1 MTEEQRNAIRQ
12 RLEGMN
18 GNIQPEYQ
26 PREPEE
32 NDKGILDT
40 MIDGVKDA
48 AEWVAD
54 SAVGQFVKNAATEAY
69 EDTRDV
75 LMAKSWDEAHEA
87 YNRHDLTANINAVAN
102 DNNSFFQPVAQAIQ
116 QSSTAADYFFSETG
130 KLSQARTVEQELG
143 IPVAVTMADSE
154 SWKKANAMYQENLE
168 YKKLAEE
175 NGQQWSIDDFY
186 SRYPV
191 VKEVAEA
198 DPAAGALIL
207 KDAPKIRRELDIIDG
222 FSQYLSMGNKQLE
235 LNNLRFKSHGGNLSE
250 NDKQRMQD
258 LEKQLDI
265 EQKLYD
271 VKFRDNPILYALSTV
286 GQSLPEMGQ
295 SIYAGME
302 DAGAW
307 WAAGTWA
314 GAGVGSALGPGG
326 AAAGAVA
333 GGAAGGIIGTVKG
346 VAKAVATSEARREV
360 LRQVA
365 MESAAK
371 ATAPQLMKAGMQFGA
386 FRGMVAPEIGDR
398 YDEYKKLRDSKG
410 NPLLS
415 DDEAWGNAILGGS
428 ANAALEV
435 VPTFGVLGKLATP
448 GKQSARV
455 FEDIIAGHTAKTQ
468 LASHMGD
475 SFRKFMGG
483 TLKVGATESFEEATQ
498 QISDDIIMNNIKNDN
513 GGRAYS
519 EKYGVL
525 YDEGKAL
532 TAKEILGN
540 AIDAAVVAIPSS
552 LIFGMAGSIGSGAA
566 STGRYA
572 ARQRHLSQIEA
583 NNGAMARHTY
593 TGTIMAQELQEA
605 VHDSDLQQTA
615 PDVQKKLIHDKAAG
629 TGFEVMYIDTE
640 MAMQKEN
647 GKEDLAQVAKAAGI
661 DEEALQTAVETK
673 GTLAVPLECFAQ
685 SEASSEILDAASF
698 NVEADSMARMRE
710 NAKHTLETMKAN
722 AEKLVEQQINLVKTI
737 PQELYPEDT
746 PEAQVY
752 RDLVEAAIVTDMENP
767 ARGLKQLIQQAEA
780 EKLAILQPALNFLN
794 DTHGQGVSIID
805 TGDGRGI
812 RVSENAKWYQD
823 FYREHKRKPTKQELM
838 DIASDMVSGKS
849 NIEYFTV
856 TDEHMA
862 AEADKVSADLSA
874 VNDRLEA
881 LNSVKDKV
889 QQINSTEMKIA
900 ESMSPEAYKVYRNY
914 MTMLGNAPGTASR
927 AARVNAVL
935 LAHMAERLAENT
947 RRATGNQEYT
957 AVDAAKKIEL
967 QLGGAYNSGSNMNQA
982 MFDVSKVGVSSL
994 KEFADKVKEVESEG
1008 KAPSKVMWVDN
1019 STGVVYPGA
1028 QLKHAITKH
1037 ELTEDDL
1044 ANIQS
1049 GINKL
1054 TDVYKSKQHEGMFHG
1069 QPIFGKCY
1077 TNGEL
1082 YFVCLEMRSGG
1093 EAVFLTASK
1102 TNESLFETYKK
1113 EHGSERLCSQGE
1125 PVPDSNHA
1133 LSIPNIQELLGIVKN
1148 GNTLNQMAGEHAKT
1162 AALDKLEQAKAMAE
1176 DSSSEE
1182 IYKATGWFK
1191 GQDGKWRFEIPDN
1204 LEAITLDKLLNDKRA
1219 KLGEIYDN
1227 PQLFEA
1233 YPDLKDVP
1241 VRIEEIEKGFNGFAY
1256 ADAITISASLKN
1268 DNEAKSILVHE
1279 IQHLIQKREGFARGG
1294 GPKTAREQI
1303 REEQRILDRQFGSFA
1318 EDEKAYLVYQDMWM
1332 DATLIEFDD
1341 KKAARASA
1349 EIEKLEKRISKERR
1363 AEIQEIKARRT
1374 ALKNAL
1380 TEGGDGVDLYWRL
1393 AGEQE
1398 ARYIESR
1405 AAQNS
1410 ENVKEYK
1417 KQQRKADEYKQ
1428 KYNKAFSDAS
1438 SEVQALLSKLDSI
1451 SIGEKADDKVWDTI
1465 DKLENEINERPG
1477 GKEALEAY
1485 QAWTWERDT
1494 ARECYQKIEEGR
1506 YMPSPHGID
1515 AIVIFGNM
1523 AIPANATVEASTQ
1536 NTLHGDEQEVQRQ
1549 IRAKE
1554 ELLNS
1559 EPVVEITE
1567 NILAGKDKAELKK
1580 YFRKMYQHT
1589 EAGAKYPQ
1597 PTVVYTKY
1605 GEPVCITV
1613 NGTYKEMVRHSADKR
1628 VIMLMPYLKQILENS
1643 TLMFSEKPLTGRI
1656 KKLNSVTNGYSH
1668 YACKVSIDGENVLVR
1683 AVIRRST
1690 NGDYCYDI
1698 NIDNYQQEKKDSS
1711 QPGWPDHNSGAVMK
1725 NPSKSAS
1732 IISDWIGK
1740 VNSHNLS
1747 VISGNKGSVKQNE
1760 TFNQTAWHGSPYNF
1774 DSFDL
1779 GAVGNGSGANMHGWG
1794 LYFAGNKKE
1803 IKAYRKLLGKK
1814 GFGYKVDIPESDSM
1828 MDENTVFKKMPSK
1841 IQQAVTIVYNSF
1853 SDEQKRIFAEKM
1865 LGNLSASKDEVAL
1878 NQSLLD
1884 YKACVRFFDVA
1895 INKTKIPAFRLRASK
1910 RSMLRFGYT
1919 EEQVERMIS
1928 DADYAQAEKAQFEA
1942 SNAKDVDSKQNKLE
1956 LMKQEREIEN
1966 TKALKNVM
1974 SVLAESNSVRF
1985 VGSQIYNALT
1995 AALDNDIKNTSLAL
2009 KNAGVEGISYKG
2021 EEGRCYVVF
2030 DDKAVSIIEKFNQ
2043 EIKGQTGTTAN
2054 GQYIVSLFE
2063 KADESTFM
2071 HEMAHV
2077 YLLELEKL
2085 AELDDQCRADL
2096 NTIME
2101 WANYHEGDEKK
2112 FKGSPF
2118 AKEFRQMANNM
2129 LAAEQAGDY
2138 DTVNK
2143 IRRQWAHERFAR
2155 GFEMYLQHG
2164 TAPSRGL
2171 QSVFRRFKQF
2181 LSAIYIAFTGE
2192 GVRANAK
2199 VERVMARM
2207 LASDEEIEAMALDD
2221 RYKDIA
2227 KAGGEKLLNETQQET
2242 YARWYQE
2249 AKEEAK
2255 EKLMK
2260 VMMKDLDEEHQRKYQ
2275 EALEHEREETRKNL
2289 EALPLYI
2296 AQKVAKETGND
2307 NAVVEIGLYPT
2318 VEAYHAELAEYGSLE
2333 DTLEN
2338 YMKEFAEEMDKK
2350 ILQEHV
2356 SEEQLSKMMEQTVYH
2371 KKLMAFEAEALR
2383 EKEKAANKINAK
2395 AKEAMD
2401 QVNAAVNNLPDDIDI
2416 TAEKDNKEVKKLLQ
2430 AINKLRFSTRWT
2442 AKELGDI
2449 EGLAKQATKADVEKA
2464 LKEFS
2469 KEATAWKRNLKTLEE
2484 AFKGRMQIIK
2494 KTTRSMLHNQPIS
2507 ESCDYGRYVASEKRA
2522 AEMMHKMVRAGRWD
2536 VAMIQQEARFTSA
2549 ALAEAA
2555 EKNREK
2561 VNKILAKV
2569 AKQLTAKSVRIPVE
2583 HRYWIQKI
2591 AFDMKLDKNWQK
2603 DIGRPTSENGRIV
2616 RKEPVRPEDCRQLAE
2631 IFAELKNSLDVQE
2644 DMLGAL
2650 DVIYQPGFTDYR
2662 ALTAKQFEACIDII
2676 SVLYKTG
2683 KNKFQLKS
2691 FDGKLISDVLNDI
2704 RLDINEQGDVI
2715 NLPHVIQNKV
2725 NDNIGGL
2732 GYNDYFAKIP
2742 GIGPTLSQY
2751 GSKYL
2756 VAHMKPEEMIR
2767 LLGPVAHKYL
2777 YGLYDRAAGENGRR
2791 TAEATQKLQEIM
2803 SVYSRKEK
2811 QNFSKQQ
2818 YKLRIGKKEET
2829 FSKENIICM
2838 ALNMGNDVNF
2848 IRLYK
2853 GLDVMGNV
2861 LQGFVERNMTKKDW
2875 EVVQAIWDLIGSYWP
2890 ETVKVEEELN
2900 GVTLERVKPTP
2911 FTVMC
2916 DGQPIKM
2923 RGGYY
2928 PIAYNPMKS
2937 PKAEQQAM
2945 DAVTQRNMSGAQV
2958 LGTGRGF
2965 TKSRSDTQNIERPLL
2980 LQFNVIPTHLQ
2991 NVIQNI
2997 TFRIAARDAY
3007 RLTHAQGFEDL
3018 VRGTLGDDA
3027 LRAIDQWVVD
3037 CWRTMPTDNDLG
3049 SSIFSSAIG
3058 FLRRNAAINIMGWR
3072 WWPVIENV
3080 TNIFPMMDRIGAAET
3095 VTAIGDYMKHRKEN
3109 DKLLLKSIFMTNRI
3123 NSMDRDIGATPGIF
3137 KAGYVT
3143 TDWLKEHAYTALAF
3157 TDLMFSKP
3165 LWCKA
3170 YKDNFASRYQEVLR
3184 EEKEAKAD
3192 LEAAQEAV
3200 KEYRIQISESNKEIY
3215 ILQQRLTEGSP
3226 YEQEAGPGTVQEI
3239 NEIRKR
3245 IAELQI
3251 ELEPLKKSLFKA
3263 TCEVERLSERPFKS
3277 QSDIIKEAEHRAIQ
3291 DADAVVRNVFGSGQ
3305 TKDLASVQKGGEF
3318 LKLFTAFYSFFS
3330 TQMNA
3335 ILAAYYKGKFAK
3347 QDIAGGQNYKRWMP
3361 FAKAVFY
3368 RIVLTSAMAT
3378 LLKMVILGDGSDD
3391 DHKYRKVKDDEG
3403 NDIKEEIPLIERFF
3417 VQLAKNTVSTASGSF
3432 VGLRDI
3438 VSLYN
3443 NLVFEGTDFGRG
3455 ASIGSISVGVIDKL
3469 TNTFKLV
3476 TQQEEKNARI
3486 DEQEAKRQAKYDKM
3500 TPEAKKKFDEKRQ
3513 YMKPAHRITWAD
3525 IAKGVAQTVTAASA
3539 AKTGITDTM
3548 ANAAMTTLQYMADG
3562 DGRYDKTLS
3571 NIVWSAIWNKKPVE
3585 REIPQEPVK
3594 PKKKKKGADKK

>member
-40 MIDGVKDA
+40 MIDGVKEA

-207 KDAPKIRRELDIIDG
+207 KDAPKVRRELDIIDG
-222 FSQYLSMGNKQLE
+222 FSQYLSMGNKRLE

-365 MESAAK
+365 MKGAAK
-371 ATAPQLMKAGMQFGA
+371 ATSPQLLSIGAQFGGW
-386 FRGMVAPEIGDR
+386 RGLAVPETGVR
-398 YDEYKKLRDSKG
+398 YDEYKNLRDANG

-415 DDEAWGNAILGGS
+415 DDEAWRLAVIGGS

-435 VPTFGVLGKLATP
+435 VPTFGVLGKLAMP

-498 QISDDIIMNNIKNDN
+498 QISDDIIMNNIKNAN

-994 KEFADKVKEVESEG
+994 KEFADKIAEKGKEGVNV
-1008 KAPSKVMWVDN
+1008 SKIKWVDN
-1019 STGVVYPGA
+1019 ENKVTYPGA
-1028 QLKHAITKH
+1028 QVKHAIRKH
-1037 ELTEDDL
+1037 SLNMNDL
-1044 ANIQS
+1044 NNIQD
-1049 GINKL
+1049 GVNKL
-1054 TDVYKSKQHEGMFHG
+1054 QDVCLSKIEVGEYGGVPVFAKSNIDG
-1069 QPIFGKCY
+1069 Q
-1077 TNGEL
+1077 L
-1082 YFVCLEMRSGG
+1082 YFVCLEFRPDG
-1093 EAVFLTASK
+1093 ETVFLTATRTTEK
-1102 TNESLFETYKK
+1102 MFETYKK
-1113 EHGSERLCSQGE
+1113 EHGSERSINLGDLTT
-1125 PVPDSNHA
+1125 DSNRA

-1148 GNTLNQMAGEHAKT
+1148 GNALNQMAGEHAKT
-1162 AALDKLEQAKAMAE
+1162 AALDKLKQAKAMVE
-1176 DSSSEE
+1176 DGRTPED

-1303 REEQRILDRQFGSFA
+1303 REEQRILDRQFGSFS

-1523 AIPANATVEASTQ
+1523 AIPANAQ
-1536 NTLHGDEQEVQRQ
+1536 
-1549 IRAKE
+1549 
-1554 ELLNS
+1554 S
-1559 EPVVEITE
+1559 EI
-1567 NILAGKDKAELKK
+1567 
-1580 YFRKMYQHT
+1580 
-1589 EAGAKYPQ
+1589 
-1597 PTVVYTKY
+1597 
-1605 GEPVCITV
+1605 
-1613 NGTYKEMVRHSADKR
+1613 
-1628 VIMLMPYLKQILENS
+1628 
-1643 TLMFSEKPLTGRI
+1643 
-1656 KKLNSVTNGYSH
+1656 
-1668 YACKVSIDGENVLVR
+1668 
-1683 AVIRRST
+1683 
-1690 NGDYCYDI
+1690 
-1698 NIDNYQQEKKDSS
+1698 
-1711 QPGWPDHNSGAVMK
+1711 
-1725 NPSKSAS
+1725 
-1732 IISDWIGK
+1732 
-1740 VNSHNLS
+1740 
-1747 VISGNKGSVKQNE
+1747 
-1760 TFNQTAWHGSPYNF
+1760 FNQMAWHGSPYNF

-1803 IKAYRKLLGKK
+1803 IQAYRKILGKK
-1814 GFGYKVDIPESDSM
+1814 GFGYKVDIPELDSM

-1853 SDEQKRIFAEKM
+1853 SDEQKRIFAEKI

-2900 GVTLERVKPTP
+2900 GVTLEGVKPTP

-2937 PKAEQQAM
+2937 PRAEQQAM

-2980 LQFNVIPTHLQ
+2980 LQFNVIPAHLQ
-2991 NVIQNI
+2991 DVIQNI

-3123 NSMDRDIGATPGIF
+3123 NSMDRDIGTMPGIF
-3137 KAGYVT
+3137 KAGYAT

-3548 ANAAMTTLQYMADG
+3548 ANAVGTTLQYMADG

>member
-386 FRGMVAPEIGDR
+386 FRGMAAPEIGDR

-498 QISDDIIMNNIKNDN
+498 QISDDIIMNNIKNAN

-746 PEAQVY
+746 QEAQVY

-881 LNSVKDKV
+881 LNSIKDKV

-982 MFDVSKVGVSSL
+982 MFDVSKRGVSSL
-994 KEFADKVKEVESEG
+994 NGFADKLAVLVKQGTE
-1008 KAPSKVMWVDN
+1008 ASKVMWIDKSVN
-1019 STGVVYPGA
+1019 VIYPGA
-1028 QLKHAITKH
+1028 QLNHAITKH
-1037 ELTEDDL
+1037 NLTENDL

-1049 GINKL
+1049 GINTL
-1054 TDVYKSKQHEGMFHG
+1054 TDVYTSQQKVGIFMG
-1069 QPIFGKCY
+1069 QPVFGK
-1077 TNGEL
+1077 TAVNGIE
-1082 YFVCLEMRSGG
+1082 YYICLEFSPNGD
-1093 EAVFLTASK
+1093 VYFLTASK
-1102 TNESLFETYKK
+1102 TNDKMYDEYKK
-1113 EHGSERLCSQGE
+1113 EHGSERLCSQSE
-1125 PVPDSNHA
+1125 PVPHSNHA

-1148 GNTLNQMAGEHAKT
+1148 ENTLKQMAGENAKT
-1162 AALDKLEQAKAMAE
+1162 AALDKLKQAKAMAGDKTPE
-1176 DSSSEE
+1176 D

-1204 LEAITLDKLLNDKRA
+1204 LEAISLDKLLNDKRA

-1241 VRIEEIEKGFNGFAY
+1241 VRIEEIENGFNGFAY

-1303 REEQRILDRQFGSFA
+1303 REEQRILDRQFGSFS

-1580 YFRKMYQHT
+1580 YFREMYQHT

-1732 IISDWIGK
+1732 IVSDWIEK

-1747 VISGNKGSVKQNE
+1747 ILSGNGGSVKKNE
-1760 TFNQTAWHGSPYNF
+1760 
-1774 DSFDL
+1774 
-1779 GAVGNGSGANMHGWG
+1779 
-1794 LYFAGNKKE
+1794 
-1803 IKAYRKLLGKK
+1803 I
-1814 GFGYKVDIPESDSM
+1814 
-1828 MDENTVFKKMPSK
+1828 
-1841 IQQAVTIVYNSF
+1841 
-1853 SDEQKRIFAEKM
+1853 
-1865 LGNLSASKDEVAL
+1865 
-1878 NQSLLD
+1878 
-1884 YKACVRFFDVA
+1884 
-1895 INKTKIPAFRLRASK
+1895 
-1910 RSMLRFGYT
+1910 
-1919 EEQVERMIS
+1919 
-1928 DADYAQAEKAQFEA
+1928 
-1942 SNAKDVDSKQNKLE
+1942 
-1956 LMKQEREIEN
+1956 
-1966 TKALKNVM
+1966 
-1974 SVLAESNSVRF
+1974 
-1985 VGSQIYNALT
+1985 
-1995 AALDNDIKNTSLAL
+1995 
-2009 KNAGVEGISYKG
+2009 
-2021 EEGRCYVVF
+2021 
-2030 DDKAVSIIEKFNQ
+2030 FNQ

-2207 LASDEEIEAMALDD
+2207 LASDEEIEAMTLDD

-2900 GVTLERVKPTP
+2900 GVTLEGVKPTP

-2937 PKAEQQAM
+2937 PRAEQQAM

-3007 RLTHAQGFEDL
+3007 RLTHSQGFEDL

-3137 KAGYVT
+3137 KAGYVA

-3525 IAKGVAQTVTAASA
+3525 IAKGFAQTVTAASA

>member
-235 LNNLRFKSHGGNLSE
+235 LNNLRFKSHGGDLSE

-386 FRGMVAPEIGDR
+386 FRGMAAPEIGDR

-415 DDEAWGNAILGGS
+415 DDEAWSNAILGGS

-475 SFRKFMGG
+475 SFKKFMSG

-746 PEAQVY
+746 QEAQVY

-982 MFDVSKVGVSSL
+982 MFDVSKRGVSSL
-994 KEFADKVKEVESEG
+994 NGFADKLAVLVKQGTE
-1008 KAPSKVMWVDN
+1008 ASKVMWIDKSVN
-1019 STGVVYPGA
+1019 VIYPGA
-1028 QLKHAITKH
+1028 QLNHAITKH
-1037 ELTEDDL
+1037 NLTEDDL

-1049 GINKL
+1049 GINTL
-1054 TDVYKSKQHEGMFHG
+1054 TDVYTSQQKVGIFMG
-1069 QPIFGKCY
+1069 QPVFGK
-1077 TNGEL
+1077 TAVNGIE
-1082 YFVCLEMRSGG
+1082 YYICLEFSPNGD
-1093 EAVFLTASK
+1093 VYFLTASK
-1102 TNESLFETYKK
+1102 TNDKMYDEYKK
-1113 EHGSERLCSQGE
+1113 EHGSERLCSQSE
-1125 PVPDSNHA
+1125 PVPHSNHA

-1148 GNTLNQMAGEHAKT
+1148 GNTLNQMAGENAKT

-1204 LEAITLDKLLNDKRA
+1204 LEAITLDKLMNDKRA

-1303 REEQRILDRQFGSFA
+1303 REEQRILDRQFGSFS

-1349 EIEKLEKRISKERR
+1349 EIEKLEKKISKERR

-1580 YFRKMYQHT
+1580 YFREMYQHT

-1732 IISDWIGK
+1732 IVSDWIEK

-1747 VISGNKGSVKQNE
+1747 ILSGNGGSVKKNE
-1760 TFNQTAWHGSPYNF
+1760 
-1774 DSFDL
+1774 
-1779 GAVGNGSGANMHGWG
+1779 
-1794 LYFAGNKKE
+1794 
-1803 IKAYRKLLGKK
+1803 I
-1814 GFGYKVDIPESDSM
+1814 
-1828 MDENTVFKKMPSK
+1828 
-1841 IQQAVTIVYNSF
+1841 
-1853 SDEQKRIFAEKM
+1853 
-1865 LGNLSASKDEVAL
+1865 
-1878 NQSLLD
+1878 
-1884 YKACVRFFDVA
+1884 
-1895 INKTKIPAFRLRASK
+1895 
-1910 RSMLRFGYT
+1910 
-1919 EEQVERMIS
+1919 
-1928 DADYAQAEKAQFEA
+1928 
-1942 SNAKDVDSKQNKLE
+1942 
-1956 LMKQEREIEN
+1956 
-1966 TKALKNVM
+1966 
-1974 SVLAESNSVRF
+1974 
-1985 VGSQIYNALT
+1985 
-1995 AALDNDIKNTSLAL
+1995 
-2009 KNAGVEGISYKG
+2009 
-2021 EEGRCYVVF
+2021 
-2030 DDKAVSIIEKFNQ
+2030 FNQ

-2631 IFAELKNSLDVQE
+2631 IFAELKNSLDVKE

-2900 GVTLERVKPTP
+2900 GVTLEGVKPTP

-2937 PKAEQQAM
+2937 PRAEQQAM

-2980 LQFNVIPTHLQ
+2980 LQFNVIPAHLQ

-3007 RLTHAQGFEDL
+3007 RLTHSQGFEDL
-3018 VRGTLGDDA
+3018 VRGTLGDEA

-3137 KAGYVT
+3137 KAGYVA

-3347 QDIAGGQNYKRWMP
+3347 QDIAGGHNYKRWMP

-3525 IAKGVAQTVTAASA
+3525 IAKGFAQTVTAASA

>member
-40 MIDGVKDA
+40 MIDGVKEA

-235 LNNLRFKSHGGNLSE
+235 LNNLRFKSHGGDLSE

-386 FRGMVAPEIGDR
+386 FRGMAAPEIGDR

-746 PEAQVY
+746 QEAQVY

-982 MFDVSKVGVSSL
+982 MFDVSKRGVSSL
-994 KEFADKVKEVESEG
+994 NGFADKLAVLVKQGTE
-1008 KAPSKVMWVDN
+1008 ASKVMWIDKSVN
-1019 STGVVYPGA
+1019 VIYPGA
-1028 QLKHAITKH
+1028 QLNHAITKH
-1037 ELTEDDL
+1037 NLTEDDL

-1049 GINKL
+1049 GINTL
-1054 TDVYKSKQHEGMFHG
+1054 TDVYTSQQKVGIFMG
-1069 QPIFGKCY
+1069 QPVFGK
-1077 TNGEL
+1077 TAVNGIE
-1082 YFVCLEMRSGG
+1082 YYICLEFSPNGD
-1093 EAVFLTASK
+1093 VYFLTASK
-1102 TNESLFETYKK
+1102 TNDKMYDEYKK
-1113 EHGSERLCSQGE
+1113 EHGSERLCSQSE
-1125 PVPDSNHA
+1125 PVPHSNHA

-1162 AALDKLEQAKAMAE
+1162 AALDKLKQAKAMVE
-1176 DSSSEE
+1176 DGRTLED

-1204 LEAITLDKLLNDKRA
+1204 LEAITIDKLLNDKRA

-1303 REEQRILDRQFGSFA
+1303 REEQRILDRQFGSFS

-1451 SIGEKADDKVWDTI
+1451 SIGEKDDDKVWDTI

-1523 AIPANATVEASTQ
+1523 AIPANATVKASVQ

-1580 YFRKMYQHT
+1580 YFREMYQHT

-1683 AVIRRST
+1683 AVIRRSN

-1732 IISDWIGK
+1732 IVSDWIEK

-1747 VISGNKGSVKQNE
+1747 ILSGNGGSVKKNE
-1760 TFNQTAWHGSPYNF
+1760 
-1774 DSFDL
+1774 
-1779 GAVGNGSGANMHGWG
+1779 
-1794 LYFAGNKKE
+1794 
-1803 IKAYRKLLGKK
+1803 I
-1814 GFGYKVDIPESDSM
+1814 
-1828 MDENTVFKKMPSK
+1828 
-1841 IQQAVTIVYNSF
+1841 
-1853 SDEQKRIFAEKM
+1853 
-1865 LGNLSASKDEVAL
+1865 
-1878 NQSLLD
+1878 
-1884 YKACVRFFDVA
+1884 
-1895 INKTKIPAFRLRASK
+1895 
-1910 RSMLRFGYT
+1910 
-1919 EEQVERMIS
+1919 
-1928 DADYAQAEKAQFEA
+1928 
-1942 SNAKDVDSKQNKLE
+1942 
-1956 LMKQEREIEN
+1956 
-1966 TKALKNVM
+1966 
-1974 SVLAESNSVRF
+1974 
-1985 VGSQIYNALT
+1985 
-1995 AALDNDIKNTSLAL
+1995 
-2009 KNAGVEGISYKG
+2009 
-2021 EEGRCYVVF
+2021 
-2030 DDKAVSIIEKFNQ
+2030 FNQ

-2207 LASDEEIEAMALDD
+2207 LASDEEIEAMTLDD

-2704 RLDINEQGDVI
+2704 RLDINEEGDVI

-3137 KAGYVT
+3137 KAGYVA

-3525 IAKGVAQTVTAASA
+3525 IAKGFAQTVTAASA

>member
-386 FRGMVAPEIGDR
+386 FRGMAAPEIGDR

-475 SFRKFMGG
+475 SFKKFMGG

-746 PEAQVY
+746 QEAQVY

-794 DTHGQGVSIID
+794 DTHDQGVSIID

-967 QLGGAYNSGSNMNQA
+967 QLGGAFNSGSNMNQA

-1148 GNTLNQMAGEHAKT
+1148 GNALNQMAGEHAKT
-1162 AALDKLEQAKAMAE
+1162 AALDKLKQAKAMVE
-1176 DSSSEE
+1176 DGRTLED

-1191 GQDGKWRFEIPDN
+1191 GQDGK
-1204 LEAITLDKLLNDKRA
+1204 
-1219 KLGEIYDN
+1219 
-1227 PQLFEA
+1227 
-1233 YPDLKDVP
+1233 
-1241 VRIEEIEKGFNGFAY
+1241 
-1256 ADAITISASLKN
+1256 
-1268 DNEAKSILVHE
+1268 
-1279 IQHLIQKREGFARGG
+1279 
-1294 GPKTAREQI
+1294 
-1303 REEQRILDRQFGSFA
+1303 
-1318 EDEKAYLVYQDMWM
+1318 
-1332 DATLIEFDD
+1332 
-1341 KKAARASA
+1341 
-1349 EIEKLEKRISKERR
+1349 
-1363 AEIQEIKARRT
+1363 
-1374 ALKNAL
+1374 
-1380 TEGGDGVDLYWRL
+1380 
-1393 AGEQE
+1393 
-1398 ARYIESR
+1398 
-1405 AAQNS
+1405 
-1410 ENVKEYK
+1410 
-1417 KQQRKADEYKQ
+1417 
-1428 KYNKAFSDAS
+1428 
-1438 SEVQALLSKLDSI
+1438 
-1451 SIGEKADDKVWDTI
+1451 
-1465 DKLENEINERPG
+1465 
-1477 GKEALEAY
+1477 
-1485 QAWTWERDT
+1485 
-1494 ARECYQKIEEGR
+1494 
-1506 YMPSPHGID
+1506 
-1515 AIVIFGNM
+1515 M

-1580 YFRKMYQHT
+1580 YFREMYQHT

-1732 IISDWIGK
+1732 IISDWIEK

-1747 VISGNKGSVKQNE
+1747 ILSGNGESVKKNE
-1760 TFNQTAWHGSPYNF
+1760 IFNQTAWHGSPYNF

-1779 GAVGNGSGANMHGWG
+1779 GAIGTGEGQQVHGWG
-1794 LYFAGNKKE
+1794 LYFAKDRKVSEAYKEVVGTQRQVVVWDGKEYFASEDGDFDWSAGIFSDEKYKYGEAMCYVLDCLSEGMTKKE
-1803 IKAYRKLLGKK
+1803 AIKDLQASIDSGRIRGKYTDEAMKAISILKK
-1814 GFGYKVDIPESDSM
+1814 GTGGLKNQPTLMQVEIPESQNM
-1828 MDENTVFKKMPSK
+1828 LDENKSVCYQPLPVLEALVK
-1841 IQQAVTIVYNSF
+1841 IKAISPAVYKSIKLAVENEGDKGREVMHKYFTEYAEYDRGAIDDDAMQACF
-1853 SDEQKRIFAEKM
+1853 DETLKVV
-1865 LGNLSASKDEVAL
+1865 KDEDTL
-1878 NQSLLD
+1878 
-1884 YKACVRFFDVA
+1884 
-1895 INKTKIPAFRLRASK
+1895 ASA
-1910 RSMLRFGYT
+1910 G
-1919 EEQVERMIS
+1919 IS
-1928 DADYAQAEKAQFEA
+1928 DSEYHNFL
-1942 SNAKDVDSKQNKLE
+1942 SG
-1956 LMKQEREIEN
+1956 
-1966 TKALKNVM
+1966 KNIYNM
-1974 SVLAESNSVRF
+1974 LSRWY
-1985 VGSQIYNALT
+1985 GSQKEA
-1995 AALDNDIKNTSLAL
+1995 SLAL
-2009 KNAGVEGISYKG
+2009 SKAGIEGISYEG
-2021 EEGRCYVVF
+2021 DRDGRCYVVF

-2207 LASDEEIEAMALDD
+2207 LASDEEIEAMTLDD

-2275 EALEHEREETRKNL
+2275 EVLEHEREETRKNL

-2631 IFAELKNSLDVQE
+2631 IFAELKNSLDVKE

-2900 GVTLERVKPTP
+2900 GVTLEGVKPTP

-2958 LGTGRGF
+2958 LGTGRNH

-2980 LQFNVIPTHLQ
+2980 LQFNVIPAHLQ
-2991 NVIQNI
+2991 DVIQNI

-3007 RLTHAQGFEDL
+3007 RLTHSQGFEDL

-3137 KAGYVT
+3137 KAGYVA

-3263 TCEVERLSERPFKS
+3263 TYEVERLSERPFKS

-3525 IAKGVAQTVTAASA
+3525 IAKGFAQTVTAASA

>member
-12 RLEGMN
+12 RLEGMS

-26 PREPEE
+26 PRESEE

-40 MIDGVKDA
+40 MIDGVKEA

-75 LMAKSWDEAHEA
+75 LMAKSWDEAYEA

-235 LNNLRFKSHGGNLSE
+235 LNNLRFKSHGGDLSE

-346 VAKAVATSEARREV
+346 VAKAVATSEARREI

-386 FRGMVAPEIGDR
+386 FRGMAAPEIGDR

-475 SFRKFMGG
+475 SFKKFMGG

-640 MAMQKEN
+640 MAMQKET

-746 PEAQVY
+746 QEAQVY

-967 QLGGAYNSGSNMNQA
+967 QLGGAFNSGSNMNQA
-982 MFDVSKVGVSSL
+982 MFDVSKRGVSSL
-994 KEFADKVKEVESEG
+994 NGFADKLAVLVKQGTE
-1008 KAPSKVMWVDN
+1008 ASKVMWIDKSVN
-1019 STGVVYPGA
+1019 VIYPGA
-1028 QLKHAITKH
+1028 QLNHAITKH
-1037 ELTEDDL
+1037 NLTENDL

-1049 GINKL
+1049 GINTL
-1054 TDVYKSKQHEGMFHG
+1054 TDVYTSQQKVGIFMG
-1069 QPIFGKCY
+1069 QPVFGK
-1077 TNGEL
+1077 TAVNGIE
-1082 YFVCLEMRSGG
+1082 YYICLEFSPNGD
-1093 EAVFLTASK
+1093 VYFLTASK
-1102 TNESLFETYKK
+1102 TNDKMYDEYKK
-1113 EHGSERLCSQGE
+1113 EHGSERLCSQSE
-1125 PVPDSNHA
+1125 PVPHSNHA

-1303 REEQRILDRQFGSFA
+1303 REEQRILDRQFGSFS

-1506 YMPSPHGID
+1506 YMPSPHSID

-1523 AIPANATVEASTQ
+1523 AIPANAQS
-1536 NTLHGDEQEVQRQ
+1536 
-1549 IRAKE
+1549 
-1554 ELLNS
+1554 
-1559 EPVVEITE
+1559 
-1567 NILAGKDKAELKK
+1567 
-1580 YFRKMYQHT
+1580 
-1589 EAGAKYPQ
+1589 
-1597 PTVVYTKY
+1597 
-1605 GEPVCITV
+1605 
-1613 NGTYKEMVRHSADKR
+1613 
-1628 VIMLMPYLKQILENS
+1628 
-1643 TLMFSEKPLTGRI
+1643 
-1656 KKLNSVTNGYSH
+1656 
-1668 YACKVSIDGENVLVR
+1668 
-1683 AVIRRST
+1683 
-1690 NGDYCYDI
+1690 
-1698 NIDNYQQEKKDSS
+1698 
-1711 QPGWPDHNSGAVMK
+1711 
-1725 NPSKSAS
+1725 
-1732 IISDWIGK
+1732 
-1740 VNSHNLS
+1740 
-1747 VISGNKGSVKQNE
+1747 E

-1853 SDEQKRIFAEKM
+1853 SDEQKRIFAEKI

-2900 GVTLERVKPTP
+2900 GVTLEGVKPTP

-2937 PKAEQQAM
+2937 PRAEQQAM

-3137 KAGYVT
+3137 KAGYVA

-3263 TCEVERLSERPFKS
+3263 TYEVERLSERPFKS

-3525 IAKGVAQTVTAASA
+3525 IAKGFAQTVTAASA

>member
-1 MTEEQRNAIRQ
+1 
-12 RLEGMN
+12 
-18 GNIQPEYQ
+18 
-26 PREPEE
+26 
-32 NDKGILDT
+32 
-40 MIDGVKDA
+40 
-48 AEWVAD
+48 
-54 SAVGQFVKNAATEAY
+54 
-69 EDTRDV
+69 
-75 LMAKSWDEAHEA
+75 
-87 YNRHDLTANINAVAN
+87 
-102 DNNSFFQPVAQAIQ
+102 
-116 QSSTAADYFFSETG
+116 
-130 KLSQARTVEQELG
+130 
-143 IPVAVTMADSE
+143 
-154 SWKKANAMYQENLE
+154 
-168 YKKLAEE
+168 
-175 NGQQWSIDDFY
+175 
-186 SRYPV
+186 
-191 VKEVAEA
+191 
-198 DPAAGALIL
+198 
-207 KDAPKIRRELDIIDG
+207 
-222 FSQYLSMGNKQLE
+222 
-235 LNNLRFKSHGGNLSE
+235 
-250 NDKQRMQD
+250 
-258 LEKQLDI
+258 
-265 EQKLYD
+265 
-271 VKFRDNPILYALSTV
+271 
-286 GQSLPEMGQ
+286 
-295 SIYAGME
+295 
-302 DAGAW
+302 
-307 WAAGTWA
+307 
-314 GAGVGSALGPGG
+314 
-326 AAAGAVA
+326 
-333 GGAAGGIIGTVKG
+333 
-346 VAKAVATSEARREV
+346 
-360 LRQVA
+360 
-365 MESAAK
+365 
-371 ATAPQLMKAGMQFGA
+371 
-386 FRGMVAPEIGDR
+386 
-398 YDEYKKLRDSKG
+398 
-410 NPLLS
+410 
-415 DDEAWGNAILGGS
+415 
-428 ANAALEV
+428 
-435 VPTFGVLGKLATP
+435 
-448 GKQSARV
+448 
-455 FEDIIAGHTAKTQ
+455 
-468 LASHMGD
+468 
-475 SFRKFMGG
+475 
-483 TLKVGATESFEEATQ
+483 
-498 QISDDIIMNNIKNDN
+498 
-513 GGRAYS
+513 
-519 EKYGVL
+519 
-525 YDEGKAL
+525 
-532 TAKEILGN
+532 
-540 AIDAAVVAIPSS
+540 
-552 LIFGMAGSIGSGAA
+552 
-566 STGRYA
+566 
-572 ARQRHLSQIEA
+572 
-583 NNGAMARHTY
+583 
-593 TGTIMAQELQEA
+593 
-605 VHDSDLQQTA
+605 
-615 PDVQKKLIHDKAAG
+615 
-629 TGFEVMYIDTE
+629 
-640 MAMQKEN
+640 
-647 GKEDLAQVAKAAGI
+647 
-661 DEEALQTAVETK
+661 
-673 GTLAVPLECFAQ
+673 
-685 SEASSEILDAASF
+685 
-698 NVEADSMARMRE
+698 
-710 NAKHTLETMKAN
+710 
-722 AEKLVEQQINLVKTI
+722 
-737 PQELYPEDT
+737 
-746 PEAQVY
+746 
-752 RDLVEAAIVTDMENP
+752 
-767 ARGLKQLIQQAEA
+767 
-780 EKLAILQPALNFLN
+780 
-794 DTHGQGVSIID
+794 
-805 TGDGRGI
+805 
-812 RVSENAKWYQD
+812 
-823 FYREHKRKPTKQELM
+823 
-838 DIASDMVSGKS
+838 
-849 NIEYFTV
+849 
-856 TDEHMA
+856 
-862 AEADKVSADLSA
+862 
-874 VNDRLEA
+874 
-881 LNSVKDKV
+881 
-889 QQINSTEMKIA
+889 
-900 ESMSPEAYKVYRNY
+900 
-914 MTMLGNAPGTASR
+914 
-927 AARVNAVL
+927 
-935 LAHMAERLAENT
+935 
-947 RRATGNQEYT
+947 
-957 AVDAAKKIEL
+957 
-967 QLGGAYNSGSNMNQA
+967 
-982 MFDVSKVGVSSL
+982 
-994 KEFADKVKEVESEG
+994 
-1008 KAPSKVMWVDN
+1008 
-1019 STGVVYPGA
+1019 
-1028 QLKHAITKH
+1028 
-1037 ELTEDDL
+1037 
-1044 ANIQS
+1044 
-1049 GINKL
+1049 
-1054 TDVYKSKQHEGMFHG
+1054 
-1069 QPIFGKCY
+1069 
-1077 TNGEL
+1077 
-1082 YFVCLEMRSGG
+1082 
-1093 EAVFLTASK
+1093 
-1102 TNESLFETYKK
+1102 
-1113 EHGSERLCSQGE
+1113 
-1125 PVPDSNHA
+1125 
-1133 LSIPNIQELLGIVKN
+1133 
-1148 GNTLNQMAGEHAKT
+1148 
-1162 AALDKLEQAKAMAE
+1162 
-1176 DSSSEE
+1176 
-1182 IYKATGWFK
+1182 
-1191 GQDGKWRFEIPDN
+1191 
-1204 LEAITLDKLLNDKRA
+1204 
-1219 KLGEIYDN
+1219 
-1227 PQLFEA
+1227 
-1233 YPDLKDVP
+1233 
-1241 VRIEEIEKGFNGFAY
+1241 
-1256 ADAITISASLKN
+1256 
-1268 DNEAKSILVHE
+1268 
-1279 IQHLIQKREGFARGG
+1279 
-1294 GPKTAREQI
+1294 
-1303 REEQRILDRQFGSFA
+1303 
-1318 EDEKAYLVYQDMWM
+1318 
-1332 DATLIEFDD
+1332 
-1341 KKAARASA
+1341 
-1349 EIEKLEKRISKERR
+1349 
-1363 AEIQEIKARRT
+1363 
-1374 ALKNAL
+1374 
-1380 TEGGDGVDLYWRL
+1380 
-1393 AGEQE
+1393 
-1398 ARYIESR
+1398 
-1405 AAQNS
+1405 
-1410 ENVKEYK
+1410 
-1417 KQQRKADEYKQ
+1417 
-1428 KYNKAFSDAS
+1428 
-1438 SEVQALLSKLDSI
+1438 
-1451 SIGEKADDKVWDTI
+1451 
-1465 DKLENEINERPG
+1465 
-1477 GKEALEAY
+1477 
-1485 QAWTWERDT
+1485 
-1494 ARECYQKIEEGR
+1494 
-1506 YMPSPHGID
+1506 
-1515 AIVIFGNM
+1515 
-1523 AIPANATVEASTQ
+1523 
-1536 NTLHGDEQEVQRQ
+1536 
-1549 IRAKE
+1549 
-1554 ELLNS
+1554 
-1559 EPVVEITE
+1559 
-1567 NILAGKDKAELKK
+1567 
-1580 YFRKMYQHT
+1580 
-1589 EAGAKYPQ
+1589 
-1597 PTVVYTKY
+1597 
-1605 GEPVCITV
+1605 
-1613 NGTYKEMVRHSADKR
+1613 
-1628 VIMLMPYLKQILENS
+1628 
-1643 TLMFSEKPLTGRI
+1643 
-1656 KKLNSVTNGYSH
+1656 
-1668 YACKVSIDGENVLVR
+1668 
-1683 AVIRRST
+1683 
-1690 NGDYCYDI
+1690 
-1698 NIDNYQQEKKDSS
+1698 
-1711 QPGWPDHNSGAVMK
+1711 
-1725 NPSKSAS
+1725 
-1732 IISDWIGK
+1732 
-1740 VNSHNLS
+1740 
-1747 VISGNKGSVKQNE
+1747 
-1760 TFNQTAWHGSPYNF
+1760 
-1774 DSFDL
+1774 
-1779 GAVGNGSGANMHGWG
+1779 
-1794 LYFAGNKKE
+1794 
-1803 IKAYRKLLGKK
+1803 
-1814 GFGYKVDIPESDSM
+1814 
-1828 MDENTVFKKMPSK
+1828 
-1841 IQQAVTIVYNSF
+1841 
-1853 SDEQKRIFAEKM
+1853 
-1865 LGNLSASKDEVAL
+1865 
-1878 NQSLLD
+1878 
-1884 YKACVRFFDVA
+1884 
-1895 INKTKIPAFRLRASK
+1895 
-1910 RSMLRFGYT
+1910 
-1919 EEQVERMIS
+1919 
-1928 DADYAQAEKAQFEA
+1928 
-1942 SNAKDVDSKQNKLE
+1942 
-1956 LMKQEREIEN
+1956 
-1966 TKALKNVM
+1966 
-1974 SVLAESNSVRF
+1974 
-1985 VGSQIYNALT
+1985 
-1995 AALDNDIKNTSLAL
+1995 
-2009 KNAGVEGISYKG
+2009 
-2021 EEGRCYVVF
+2021 
-2030 DDKAVSIIEKFNQ
+2030 
-2043 EIKGQTGTTAN
+2043 
-2054 GQYIVSLFE
+2054 
-2063 KADESTFM
+2063 
-2071 HEMAHV
+2071 
-2077 YLLELEKL
+2077 
-2085 AELDDQCRADL
+2085 
-2096 NTIME
+2096 
-2101 WANYHEGDEKK
+2101 
-2112 FKGSPF
+2112 
-2118 AKEFRQMANNM
+2118 
-2129 LAAEQAGDY
+2129 
-2138 DTVNK
+2138 
-2143 IRRQWAHERFAR
+2143 
-2155 GFEMYLQHG
+2155 
-2164 TAPSRGL
+2164 
-2171 QSVFRRFKQF
+2171 
-2181 LSAIYIAFTGE
+2181 
-2192 GVRANAK
+2192 
-2199 VERVMARM
+2199 
-2207 LASDEEIEAMALDD
+2207 
-2221 RYKDIA
+2221 
-2227 KAGGEKLLNETQQET
+2227 
-2242 YARWYQE
+2242 
-2249 AKEEAK
+2249 
-2255 EKLMK
+2255 MK

-2732 GYNDYFAKIP
+2732 GYNDYLAKIP

-2791 TAEATQKLQEIM
+2791 TAEATKKLQEIM

-2900 GVTLERVKPTP
+2900 GVTLEGVKPTP

-2937 PKAEQQAM
+2937 PRAEQQAM

-2980 LQFNVIPTHLQ
+2980 LQFNVIPAHLQ

-3007 RLTHAQGFEDL
+3007 RLTHSQGFEDL

-3137 KAGYVT
+3137 KAGYVA

>member
-386 FRGMVAPEIGDR
+386 FRGMAAPEIGDR

-475 SFRKFMGG
+475 SFKKFMGG

-640 MAMQKEN
+640 MAMQKET
-647 GKEDLAQVAKAAGI
+647 GKEDLAKVAKAAGI

-967 QLGGAYNSGSNMNQA
+967 QLGGAFNSGSNMNQA

-994 KEFADKVKEVESEG
+994 KEFADKIAEKGKEGVNV
-1008 KAPSKVMWVDN
+1008 SKIKWVDN
-1019 STGVVYPGA
+1019 ENKVTYPGA
-1028 QLKHAITKH
+1028 QVKHAIRKH
-1037 ELTEDDL
+1037 SLNMNDL
-1044 ANIQS
+1044 NNIQD
-1049 GINKL
+1049 GVNKL
-1054 TDVYKSKQHEGMFHG
+1054 QDVCLSKIEVGEYGGVPVFAKSNIDG
-1069 QPIFGKCY
+1069 Q
-1077 TNGEL
+1077 L
-1082 YFVCLEMRSGG
+1082 YFVCLEFRPDG
-1093 EAVFLTASK
+1093 ETVFLTATRTTEK
-1102 TNESLFETYKK
+1102 MFETYKK
-1113 EHGSERLCSQGE
+1113 EHGSERSINLGDLTT
-1125 PVPDSNHA
+1125 DSNHA

-1148 GNTLNQMAGEHAKT
+1148 GNALNQMAGEHAKT

-1191 GQDGKWRFEIPDN
+1191 GQDGK
-1204 LEAITLDKLLNDKRA
+1204 
-1219 KLGEIYDN
+1219 
-1227 PQLFEA
+1227 
-1233 YPDLKDVP
+1233 
-1241 VRIEEIEKGFNGFAY
+1241 
-1256 ADAITISASLKN
+1256 
-1268 DNEAKSILVHE
+1268 
-1279 IQHLIQKREGFARGG
+1279 
-1294 GPKTAREQI
+1294 
-1303 REEQRILDRQFGSFA
+1303 
-1318 EDEKAYLVYQDMWM
+1318 
-1332 DATLIEFDD
+1332 
-1341 KKAARASA
+1341 
-1349 EIEKLEKRISKERR
+1349 
-1363 AEIQEIKARRT
+1363 
-1374 ALKNAL
+1374 
-1380 TEGGDGVDLYWRL
+1380 
-1393 AGEQE
+1393 
-1398 ARYIESR
+1398 
-1405 AAQNS
+1405 
-1410 ENVKEYK
+1410 
-1417 KQQRKADEYKQ
+1417 
-1428 KYNKAFSDAS
+1428 
-1438 SEVQALLSKLDSI
+1438 
-1451 SIGEKADDKVWDTI
+1451 
-1465 DKLENEINERPG
+1465 
-1477 GKEALEAY
+1477 
-1485 QAWTWERDT
+1485 
-1494 ARECYQKIEEGR
+1494 
-1506 YMPSPHGID
+1506 
-1515 AIVIFGNM
+1515 M

-1580 YFRKMYQHT
+1580 YFREMYQHT

-1732 IISDWIGK
+1732 IISDWIEK

-1747 VISGNKGSVKQNE
+1747 ILSGNGESVKKNE
-1760 TFNQTAWHGSPYNF
+1760 IFNQTAWHGSPYNF

-1779 GAVGNGSGANMHGWG
+1779 GAIGTGEGQQVHGWG
-1794 LYFAGNKKE
+1794 LYFAKDRKVSEAYKEVVGTQRQVVVWDGKEYFASEDGDFDWSAGIFSDEKYKYGEAMCYVLDCLSEGMTKKE
-1803 IKAYRKLLGKK
+1803 AIKDLQASIDSGRIRGKYTDEAMKAISILKK
-1814 GFGYKVDIPESDSM
+1814 GTGRLKNQPTLMQVEIPESQNM
-1828 MDENTVFKKMPSK
+1828 LDENKSICYQPLPVLEALVK
-1841 IQQAVTIVYNSF
+1841 IKAISPAVYKSIKLAVENEGDKGREVMHKYFTEYAEYDRGAIDDDAMQACF
-1853 SDEQKRIFAEKM
+1853 DETLKVV
-1865 LGNLSASKDEVAL
+1865 KDEDTL
-1878 NQSLLD
+1878 
-1884 YKACVRFFDVA
+1884 
-1895 INKTKIPAFRLRASK
+1895 ASA
-1910 RSMLRFGYT
+1910 G
-1919 EEQVERMIS
+1919 IS
-1928 DADYAQAEKAQFEA
+1928 DSEYHNFL
-1942 SNAKDVDSKQNKLE
+1942 SG
-1956 LMKQEREIEN
+1956 
-1966 TKALKNVM
+1966 KNIYNM
-1974 SVLAESNSVRF
+1974 LSRWY
-1985 VGSQIYNALT
+1985 GSQKEA
-1995 AALDNDIKNTSLAL
+1995 SLAL
-2009 KNAGVEGISYKG
+2009 SKAGIEGISYEG
-2021 EEGRCYVVF
+2021 DRDGRCYVVF

-2207 LASDEEIEAMALDD
+2207 LASDEEIEAMTLDD

-2275 EALEHEREETRKNL
+2275 EVLEHEREETRKNL

-2818 YKLRIGKKEET
+2818 YRFRIGKKEET

-3137 KAGYVT
+3137 KAGYVA

>member
-1 MTEEQRNAIRQ
+1 
-12 RLEGMN
+12 
-18 GNIQPEYQ
+18 
-26 PREPEE
+26 
-32 NDKGILDT
+32 
-40 MIDGVKDA
+40 
-48 AEWVAD
+48 
-54 SAVGQFVKNAATEAY
+54 
-69 EDTRDV
+69 
-75 LMAKSWDEAHEA
+75 
-87 YNRHDLTANINAVAN
+87 
-102 DNNSFFQPVAQAIQ
+102 
-116 QSSTAADYFFSETG
+116 
-130 KLSQARTVEQELG
+130 
-143 IPVAVTMADSE
+143 
-154 SWKKANAMYQENLE
+154 
-168 YKKLAEE
+168 
-175 NGQQWSIDDFY
+175 
-186 SRYPV
+186 
-191 VKEVAEA
+191 
-198 DPAAGALIL
+198 
-207 KDAPKIRRELDIIDG
+207 
-222 FSQYLSMGNKQLE
+222 
-235 LNNLRFKSHGGNLSE
+235 
-250 NDKQRMQD
+250 
-258 LEKQLDI
+258 
-265 EQKLYD
+265 
-271 VKFRDNPILYALSTV
+271 
-286 GQSLPEMGQ
+286 
-295 SIYAGME
+295 
-302 DAGAW
+302 
-307 WAAGTWA
+307 
-314 GAGVGSALGPGG
+314 
-326 AAAGAVA
+326 
-333 GGAAGGIIGTVKG
+333 
-346 VAKAVATSEARREV
+346 
-360 LRQVA
+360 
-365 MESAAK
+365 
-371 ATAPQLMKAGMQFGA
+371 
-386 FRGMVAPEIGDR
+386 
-398 YDEYKKLRDSKG
+398 
-410 NPLLS
+410 
-415 DDEAWGNAILGGS
+415 
-428 ANAALEV
+428 
-435 VPTFGVLGKLATP
+435 
-448 GKQSARV
+448 
-455 FEDIIAGHTAKTQ
+455 
-468 LASHMGD
+468 
-475 SFRKFMGG
+475 
-483 TLKVGATESFEEATQ
+483 
-498 QISDDIIMNNIKNDN
+498 
-513 GGRAYS
+513 
-519 EKYGVL
+519 
-525 YDEGKAL
+525 
-532 TAKEILGN
+532 
-540 AIDAAVVAIPSS
+540 
-552 LIFGMAGSIGSGAA
+552 
-566 STGRYA
+566 
-572 ARQRHLSQIEA
+572 
-583 NNGAMARHTY
+583 
-593 TGTIMAQELQEA
+593 
-605 VHDSDLQQTA
+605 
-615 PDVQKKLIHDKAAG
+615 
-629 TGFEVMYIDTE
+629 
-640 MAMQKEN
+640 
-647 GKEDLAQVAKAAGI
+647 
-661 DEEALQTAVETK
+661 
-673 GTLAVPLECFAQ
+673 
-685 SEASSEILDAASF
+685 
-698 NVEADSMARMRE
+698 
-710 NAKHTLETMKAN
+710 
-722 AEKLVEQQINLVKTI
+722 
-737 PQELYPEDT
+737 
-746 PEAQVY
+746 
-752 RDLVEAAIVTDMENP
+752 
-767 ARGLKQLIQQAEA
+767 
-780 EKLAILQPALNFLN
+780 
-794 DTHGQGVSIID
+794 
-805 TGDGRGI
+805 
-812 RVSENAKWYQD
+812 
-823 FYREHKRKPTKQELM
+823 
-838 DIASDMVSGKS
+838 
-849 NIEYFTV
+849 
-856 TDEHMA
+856 
-862 AEADKVSADLSA
+862 
-874 VNDRLEA
+874 
-881 LNSVKDKV
+881 
-889 QQINSTEMKIA
+889 
-900 ESMSPEAYKVYRNY
+900 
-914 MTMLGNAPGTASR
+914 
-927 AARVNAVL
+927 
-935 LAHMAERLAENT
+935 
-947 RRATGNQEYT
+947 
-957 AVDAAKKIEL
+957 
-967 QLGGAYNSGSNMNQA
+967 
-982 MFDVSKVGVSSL
+982 
-994 KEFADKVKEVESEG
+994 
-1008 KAPSKVMWVDN
+1008 
-1019 STGVVYPGA
+1019 
-1028 QLKHAITKH
+1028 
-1037 ELTEDDL
+1037 
-1044 ANIQS
+1044 
-1049 GINKL
+1049 
-1054 TDVYKSKQHEGMFHG
+1054 
-1069 QPIFGKCY
+1069 
-1077 TNGEL
+1077 
-1082 YFVCLEMRSGG
+1082 
-1093 EAVFLTASK
+1093 
-1102 TNESLFETYKK
+1102 
-1113 EHGSERLCSQGE
+1113 
-1125 PVPDSNHA
+1125 
-1133 LSIPNIQELLGIVKN
+1133 
-1148 GNTLNQMAGEHAKT
+1148 MAGEHAKT

-1303 REEQRILDRQFGSFA
+1303 REEQRILDRQFGSFS

-1438 SEVQALLSKLDSI
+1438 SEVQALLSKLGSI

-1580 YFRKMYQHT
+1580 YFREMYQHT

-1732 IISDWIGK
+1732 IVSDWIEK

-1747 VISGNKGSVKQNE
+1747 ILSGNGGSVKKNE
-1760 TFNQTAWHGSPYNF
+1760 
-1774 DSFDL
+1774 
-1779 GAVGNGSGANMHGWG
+1779 
-1794 LYFAGNKKE
+1794 
-1803 IKAYRKLLGKK
+1803 I
-1814 GFGYKVDIPESDSM
+1814 
-1828 MDENTVFKKMPSK
+1828 
-1841 IQQAVTIVYNSF
+1841 
-1853 SDEQKRIFAEKM
+1853 
-1865 LGNLSASKDEVAL
+1865 
-1878 NQSLLD
+1878 
-1884 YKACVRFFDVA
+1884 
-1895 INKTKIPAFRLRASK
+1895 
-1910 RSMLRFGYT
+1910 
-1919 EEQVERMIS
+1919 
-1928 DADYAQAEKAQFEA
+1928 
-1942 SNAKDVDSKQNKLE
+1942 
-1956 LMKQEREIEN
+1956 
-1966 TKALKNVM
+1966 
-1974 SVLAESNSVRF
+1974 
-1985 VGSQIYNALT
+1985 
-1995 AALDNDIKNTSLAL
+1995 
-2009 KNAGVEGISYKG
+2009 
-2021 EEGRCYVVF
+2021 
-2030 DDKAVSIIEKFNQ
+2030 FNQ

-2207 LASDEEIEAMALDD
+2207 LASDEEIEAMTLDD

-2650 DVIYQPGFTDYR
+2650 EVIYQPGFTDYR

-2900 GVTLERVKPTP
+2900 GVTLEGVKPTP

-2958 LGTGRGF
+2958 LGTGRNH

-2980 LQFNVIPTHLQ
+2980 LQFNVIPAHLQ
-2991 NVIQNI
+2991 DVIQNI

-3007 RLTHAQGFEDL
+3007 RLTHSQGFEDL

-3137 KAGYVT
+3137 KAGYVA

>member
-40 MIDGVKDA
+40 MIDGVKEA

-54 SAVGQFVKNAATEAY
+54 SAVGQFIQSTDAY
-69 EDTRDV
+69 KDTRDV

-235 LNNLRFKSHGGNLSE
+235 LNNLRFKSHGGDLSE

-346 VAKAVATSEARREV
+346 VAKAVATSEAKREI

-386 FRGMVAPEIGDR
+386 FRGMAAPEIGDR

-415 DDEAWGNAILGGS
+415 DDEAWSNAILGGS

-475 SFRKFMGG
+475 SFKKFMSG

-746 PEAQVY
+746 QEAQVY

-967 QLGGAYNSGSNMNQA
+967 QLGGAYNNGSNMNQA
-982 MFDVSKVGVSSL
+982 MFDVSKRGVSSL
-994 KEFADKVKEVESEG
+994 NGFADKLAVLVKQGTE
-1008 KAPSKVMWVDN
+1008 ASKVMWIDKSVN
-1019 STGVVYPGA
+1019 VIYPGA
-1028 QLKHAITKH
+1028 RLNHAITKH
-1037 ELTEDDL
+1037 NLTEDDL

-1049 GINKL
+1049 GINTL
-1054 TDVYKSKQHEGMFHG
+1054 TDVYTSQQKVGIFMG
-1069 QPIFGKCY
+1069 QPVFGK
-1077 TNGEL
+1077 TAVNGIE
-1082 YFVCLEMRSGG
+1082 YYICLEFSPNGD
-1093 EAVFLTASK
+1093 VYFLTASK
-1102 TNESLFETYKK
+1102 TNDKMYDEYKK
-1113 EHGSERLCSQGE
+1113 EHGSERLCSQSE
-1125 PVPDSNHA
+1125 PVPHSNHA

-1148 GNTLNQMAGEHAKT
+1148 GNTLNQMAGENAKT

-1191 GQDGKWRFEIPDN
+1191 GQDGK
-1204 LEAITLDKLLNDKRA
+1204 
-1219 KLGEIYDN
+1219 
-1227 PQLFEA
+1227 
-1233 YPDLKDVP
+1233 
-1241 VRIEEIEKGFNGFAY
+1241 
-1256 ADAITISASLKN
+1256 
-1268 DNEAKSILVHE
+1268 
-1279 IQHLIQKREGFARGG
+1279 
-1294 GPKTAREQI
+1294 
-1303 REEQRILDRQFGSFA
+1303 
-1318 EDEKAYLVYQDMWM
+1318 
-1332 DATLIEFDD
+1332 
-1341 KKAARASA
+1341 
-1349 EIEKLEKRISKERR
+1349 
-1363 AEIQEIKARRT
+1363 
-1374 ALKNAL
+1374 
-1380 TEGGDGVDLYWRL
+1380 
-1393 AGEQE
+1393 
-1398 ARYIESR
+1398 
-1405 AAQNS
+1405 
-1410 ENVKEYK
+1410 
-1417 KQQRKADEYKQ
+1417 
-1428 KYNKAFSDAS
+1428 
-1438 SEVQALLSKLDSI
+1438 
-1451 SIGEKADDKVWDTI
+1451 
-1465 DKLENEINERPG
+1465 
-1477 GKEALEAY
+1477 
-1485 QAWTWERDT
+1485 
-1494 ARECYQKIEEGR
+1494 
-1506 YMPSPHGID
+1506 
-1515 AIVIFGNM
+1515 M
-1523 AIPANATVEASTQ
+1523 AIPANATVEASVQ

-1605 GEPVCITV
+1605 GEPVRITV
-1613 NGTYKEMVRHSADKR
+1613 NGTFKEITNHSADGLS
-1628 VIMLMPYLKQILENS
+1628 VMLLPHLKEILENS
-1643 TLMFSEKPLTGRI
+1643 VLLFKESPYKSRV
-1656 KKLNSVTNGYSH
+1656 KKLNIMTNGYNH
-1668 YACKVSIDGENVLVR
+1668 YGCKIILNGDVVLVR
-1683 AVIRRST
+1683 SVVRMADDG
-1690 NGDYCYDI
+1690 NFLYDV
-1698 NIDNYQQEKKDSS
+1698 NIDNYRQEKKDSLRR
-1711 QPGWPDHNSGAVMK
+1711 GWPDYKSGAVTK
-1725 NPSKSAS
+1725 NPSKSAF

-1740 VNSHNLS
+1740 VNSHNSSIL
-1747 VISGNKGSVKQNE
+1747 SGNGESVKKNE
-1760 TFNQTAWHGSPYNF
+1760 
-1774 DSFDL
+1774 
-1779 GAVGNGSGANMHGWG
+1779 
-1794 LYFAGNKKE
+1794 
-1803 IKAYRKLLGKK
+1803 I
-1814 GFGYKVDIPESDSM
+1814 
-1828 MDENTVFKKMPSK
+1828 
-1841 IQQAVTIVYNSF
+1841 
-1853 SDEQKRIFAEKM
+1853 
-1865 LGNLSASKDEVAL
+1865 
-1878 NQSLLD
+1878 
-1884 YKACVRFFDVA
+1884 
-1895 INKTKIPAFRLRASK
+1895 
-1910 RSMLRFGYT
+1910 
-1919 EEQVERMIS
+1919 
-1928 DADYAQAEKAQFEA
+1928 
-1942 SNAKDVDSKQNKLE
+1942 
-1956 LMKQEREIEN
+1956 
-1966 TKALKNVM
+1966 
-1974 SVLAESNSVRF
+1974 
-1985 VGSQIYNALT
+1985 
-1995 AALDNDIKNTSLAL
+1995 
-2009 KNAGVEGISYKG
+2009 
-2021 EEGRCYVVF
+2021 
-2030 DDKAVSIIEKFNQ
+2030 FNQ

-2112 FKGSPF
+2112 LKGSPF

-2171 QSVFRRFKQF
+2171 QSVFRRFNQF

-2704 RLDINEQGDVI
+2704 RLDINEQGDGI

-2900 GVTLERVKPTP
+2900 GVTLEGVKPTP

-2937 PKAEQQAM
+2937 PRAEQQAM

-2980 LQFNVIPTHLQ
+2980 LQFNVIPAHLQ
-2991 NVIQNI
+2991 DVIQNI

-3007 RLTHAQGFEDL
+3007 RLTHSQGFEDL

-3123 NSMDRDIGATPGIF
+3123 NSMDRDIGTMPGIF
-3137 KAGYVT
+3137 KAGYAT
-3143 TDWLKEHAYTALAF
+3143 TDWLKEHAYTVLAF

-3239 NEIRKR
+3239 NDIRKR

-3277 QSDIIKEAEHRAIQ
+3277 QSGIIKEAEHRAIQ
-3291 DADAVVRNVFGSGQ
+3291 DADAAVRNVFGSGQ

-3403 NDIKEEIPLIERFF
+3403 NDIKEGIPLIERFF

-3438 VSLYN
+3438 VNLYN

-3469 TNTFKLV
+3469 TKTFKLV

-3525 IAKGVAQTVTAASA
+3525 IAKGVAQTATAVSA

-3548 ANAAMTTLQYMADG
+3548 ASAVTTTLQYMADG
-3562 DGRYDKTLS
+3562 DGRYDKSLS

-3585 REIPQEPVK
+3585 REIPQKPVE

>member
-18 GNIQPEYQ
+18 GNVQPEYQ
-26 PREPEE
+26 PRESEE
-32 NDKGILDT
+32 TDKGILDT

-102 DNNSFFQPVAQAIQ
+102 DNNSFFQPVAQAVQ
-116 QSSTAADYFFSETG
+116 QSSTAASYFFSETG

-143 IPVAVTMADSE
+143 IPVAVTMADPE

-175 NGQQWSIDDFY
+175 NGQQWSVDDFY

-191 VKEVAEA
+191 VKEIAEA

-235 LNNLRFKSHGGNLSE
+235 LNNLRFKSHGGDLSE

-386 FRGMVAPEIGDR
+386 FRGMAAPEIGDR
-398 YDEYKKLRDSKG
+398 YDEYKNLRDSKG

-415 DDEAWGNAILGGS
+415 DDEAWSNAILGGS

-435 VPTFGVLGKLATP
+435 VPTFGVLGKLAMP

-475 SFRKFMGG
+475 SFKKFMSG
-483 TLKVGATESFEEATQ
+483 TLKVGAAESFEEGTQ
-498 QISDDIIMNNIKNDN
+498 QISDDIIMNSIKNNN

-532 TAKEILGN
+532 TAKDILSN

-552 LIFGMAGSIGSGAA
+552 LVFGMAGSIGSGAA

-572 ARQRHLSQIEA
+572 VRQRHLSQIEA

-685 SEASSEILDAASF
+685 SEASSEILDSASF

-746 PEAQVY
+746 LEAQAY

-780 EKLAILQPALNFLN
+780 EKMAILQPALNFLN

-874 VNDRLEA
+874 INDKLEA

-914 MTMLGNAPGTASR
+914 MAMLGNAPGTASR

-957 AVDAAKKIEL
+957 AIDAAKKIEL
-967 QLGGAYNSGSNMNQA
+967 QLGGVNYSSNSMNQA
-982 MFDVSKVGVSSL
+982 MFDVSKTGVSSL
-994 KEFADKVKEVESEG
+994 KEFADKVKEVEHKG

-1028 QLKHAITKH
+1028 QVKHAITKH
-1037 ELTEDDL
+1037 KLTEYDL
-1044 ANIQS
+1044 VNLQS

-1082 YFVCLEMRSGG
+1082 YFVCLEMCPSG
-1093 EAVFLTASK
+1093 EVVFLTASK
-1102 TNESLFETYKK
+1102 TSESLFETYKK

-1133 LSIPNIQELLGIVKN
+1133 LSIPNIQDLLGIVKN
-1148 GNTLNQMAGEHAKT
+1148 GNTLNQMAGENAKT
-1162 AALDKLEQAKAMAE
+1162 AALDKLEQAKAMVEEGRTPE
-1176 DSSSEE
+1176 D
-1182 IYKATGWFK
+1182 IHKATGWLK
-1191 GQDGKWRFEIPDN
+1191 GQDGKWRFEIPDDF
-1204 LEAITLDKLLNDKRA
+1204 EAISLDKLLNDKQA

-1241 VRIEEIEKGFNGFAY
+1241 VRIEEMKDEFNGFAY
-1256 ADAITISASLKN
+1256 ANTITLSASLKN
-1268 DNEAKSILVHE
+1268 DNKAKSTLVHE
-1279 IQHLIQKREGFARGG
+1279 IQHLIQRREGFARGG
-1294 GPKTAREQI
+1294 TPETARNQI
-1303 REEQRILDRQFGSFA
+1303 QQEINMLNKRLISLS
-1318 EDEKAYLVYQDMWM
+1318 EDEKAYLSYQDMWM
-1332 DATLIEFDD
+1332 DATFTEFDQE
-1341 KKAARASA
+1341 KANRAYA
-1349 EIEKLEKRISKERR
+1349 EIEKLEKSISKERR
-1363 AEIQEIKARRT
+1363 VEIQEMKARCT
-1374 ALKNAL
+1374 VLKNAL
-1380 TEGGDGVDLYWRL
+1380 AEGGNGLDLYWRL

-1398 ARYIESR
+1398 ARYVASR

-1410 ENVKEYK
+1410 ENAKGV
-1417 KQQRKADEYKQ
+1417 
-1428 KYNKAFSDAS
+1428 
-1438 SEVQALLSKLDSI
+1438 
-1451 SIGEKADDKVWDTI
+1451 
-1465 DKLENEINERPG
+1465 
-1477 GKEALEAY
+1477 
-1485 QAWTWERDT
+1485 
-1494 ARECYQKIEEGR
+1494 
-1506 YMPSPHGID
+1506 PSPHDAD
-1515 AIVIFGNM
+1515 AIVVFRNT
-1523 AIPANATVEASTQ
+1523 AVPVNASMDTSIQ
-1536 NTLHGDEQEVQRQ
+1536 NTLRGDEQEVQRQ

-1567 NILAGKDKAELKK
+1567 NVLAGKNKAELKK
-1580 YFRKMYQHT
+1580 YFREMYQHT
-1589 EAGAKYPQ
+1589 ETGAKYPQ

-1605 GEPVCITV
+1605 GEPVYITL
-1613 NGTYKEMVRHSADKR
+1613 NGTFKEMVRHSADQR

-1643 TLMFSEKPLTGRI
+1643 TLMFSEKPLAGRV

-1668 YACKVSIDGENVLVR
+1668 YACKISINGENVLVR

-1711 QPGWPDHNSGAVMK
+1711 QLGWPDHNSGAVMK

-1732 IISDWIGK
+1732 IISDWIEK
-1740 VNSHNLS
+1740 VNSHNLFM
-1747 VISGNKGSVKQNE
+1747 ISGNKESVKGNE
-1760 TFNQTAWHGSPYNF
+1760 TFNQIAWHGSPYNF
-1774 DSFDL
+1774 ENFDL
-1779 GAVGNGSGANMHGWG
+1779 GAIGSGSGANMHGWG

-1803 IKAYRKLLGKK
+1803 IQAYKKILGRK
-1814 GFGYKVDIPESDSM
+1814 GFGYKVDIPEADNM
-1828 MDENTVFKKMPSK
+1828 MDEDTVFKKMPSK
-1841 IQQAVTIVYNSF
+1841 IQQAVTTVYNAL
-1853 SDEQKRIFAEKM
+1853 SDKQKLIFAEKL
-1865 LGNLSASKDEVAL
+1865 LGNLSASENESAL
-1878 NQSLLD
+1878 NKYLLD
-1884 YKACVRFFDVA
+1884 YNTSVRFFDVA
-1895 INKTKIPAFRLRASK
+1895 INKTEIPAFRLRASK

-1919 EEQVERMIS
+1919 TEQVERMVS
-1928 DADYAQAEKAQFEA
+1928 DADYAQAEKIRFESRYA
-1942 SNAKDVDSKQNKLE
+1942 EYIGSKQRKLE
-1956 LMKQEREIEN
+1956 SMKQERESEN
-1966 TKALKNVM
+1966 ARILKNVM
-1974 SVLAESNSVRF
+1974 SVLTESNSVRF

-2021 EEGRCYVVF
+2021 KEGKCYVVF

-2043 EIKGQTGTTAN
+2043 EIKGQTGTTSN

-2085 AELDDQCRADL
+2085 AELDDKCRADL

-2101 WANYHEGDEKK
+2101 WANYHDGDEKK

-2129 LAAEQAGDY
+2129 LIAEQAGDY

-2207 LASDEEIEAMALDD
+2207 LASDEEIEAMTLDD

-2307 NAVVEIGLYPT
+2307 STVVELGLYPT

-2333 DTLEN
+2333 DTLET

-2356 SEEQLSKMMEQTVYH
+2356 SDEQLSKMMEQTVYH

-2395 AKEAMD
+2395 AKEAME
-2401 QVNAAVNNLPDDIDI
+2401 QVSAAVNSLPDDIDI

-2464 LKEFS
+2464 LKAFF

-2484 AFKGRMQIIK
+2484 AFKGRMQIIR
-2494 KTTRSMLHNQPIS
+2494 KTTRSMLYNQPIS

-2522 AEMMHKMVRAGRWD
+2522 AEIMHKMVRAGRWD
-2536 VAMIQQEARFTSA
+2536 VAMIQQEARFASA

-2631 IFAELKNSLDVQE
+2631 IFAELKNSLDVKE

-2650 DVIYQPGFTDYR
+2650 DVIYQPDFTDYR
-2662 ALTAKQFEACIDII
+2662 ALTMEQLKSCIDII
-2676 SVLYKTG
+2676 SVLYATG

-2704 RLDINEQGDVI
+2704 RLDISEQGDVI
-2715 NLPHVIQNKV
+2715 NLPDVVQKKV
-2725 NDNIGGL
+2725 NDNVGGL

-2742 GIGPTLSQY
+2742 GIGPTLSKY

-2811 QNFSKQQ
+2811 QEFSKQQ
-2818 YKLRIGKKEET
+2818 YRLRTGAGEEML
-2829 FSKENIICM
+2829 SKENIICM

-2861 LQGFVERNMTKKDW
+2861 VQGFVERNMTKKDW

-2900 GVTLERVKPTP
+2900 GVTLEGVEATP

-2928 PIAYNPMKS
+2928 PIAYNPIKS
-2937 PKAEQQAM
+2937 TKAEQQAM
-2945 DAVTQRNMSGAQV
+2945 DAVTQTNMSGAQV

-3007 RLTHAQGFEDL
+3007 RLTHAQGFEAL

-3027 LRAIDQWVVD
+3027 LRAINQWVVD

-3058 FLRRNAAINIMGWR
+3058 FLRRNAAINIMGYR
-3072 WWPVIENV
+3072 LWPVIENV

-3095 VTAIGDYMKHRKEN
+3095 VTALGDYMKHRKEN

-3123 NSMDRDIGATPGIF
+3123 NSMDRDIGAAPGIF
-3137 KAGYVT
+3137 KAGYAA
-3143 TDWLKEHAYTALAF
+3143 TDWLKEHAYTALTF

-3170 YKDNFASRYQEVLR
+3170 YKDNFATCYQDVLR

-3200 KEYRIQISESNKEIY
+3200 KEYRAQISESKKELY

-3291 DADAVVRNVFGSGQ
+3291 DADAAVRNVFGSGQ

-3361 FAKAVFY
+3361 FAKAIFY

-3378 LLKMVILGDGSDD
+3378 IMKMVLLGDGSDD

-3417 VQLAKNTVSTASGSF
+3417 VQLAKNTVSTASGSL

-3438 VSLYN
+3438 VGLYS

-3469 TNTFKLV
+3469 TKTFNLAA
-3476 TQQEEKNARI
+3476 QQEERNARI

-3500 TPEAKKKFDEKRQ
+3500 TPEAKKKFDEKLQ
-3513 YMKPAHRITWAD
+3513 YMKPAHRITGVD
-3525 IAKGVAQTVTAASA
+3525 IAKSAVQTATAASA

-3548 ANAAMTTLQYMADG
+3548 ANAVMTTMQYMADG
-3562 DGRYDKTLS
+3562 DGRYDKSLS
-3571 NIVWSAIWNKKPVE
+3571 NIVWSAVWNKKPVE
-3585 REIPQEPVK
+3585 REIPQKPVE

>member
-1 MTEEQRNAIRQ
+1 M
-12 RLEGMN
+12 
-18 GNIQPEYQ
+18 
-26 PREPEE
+26 
-32 NDKGILDT
+32 
-40 MIDGVKDA
+40 
-48 AEWVAD
+48 
-54 SAVGQFVKNAATEAY
+54 
-69 EDTRDV
+69 
-75 LMAKSWDEAHEA
+75 
-87 YNRHDLTANINAVAN
+87 
-102 DNNSFFQPVAQAIQ
+102 
-116 QSSTAADYFFSETG
+116 
-130 KLSQARTVEQELG
+130 
-143 IPVAVTMADSE
+143 
-154 SWKKANAMYQENLE
+154 
-168 YKKLAEE
+168 
-175 NGQQWSIDDFY
+175 
-186 SRYPV
+186 
-191 VKEVAEA
+191 
-198 DPAAGALIL
+198 
-207 KDAPKIRRELDIIDG
+207 
-222 FSQYLSMGNKQLE
+222 
-235 LNNLRFKSHGGNLSE
+235 
-250 NDKQRMQD
+250 
-258 LEKQLDI
+258 
-265 EQKLYD
+265 
-271 VKFRDNPILYALSTV
+271 
-286 GQSLPEMGQ
+286 
-295 SIYAGME
+295 
-302 DAGAW
+302 
-307 WAAGTWA
+307 
-314 GAGVGSALGPGG
+314 
-326 AAAGAVA
+326 
-333 GGAAGGIIGTVKG
+333 
-346 VAKAVATSEARREV
+346 
-360 LRQVA
+360 
-365 MESAAK
+365 
-371 ATAPQLMKAGMQFGA
+371 
-386 FRGMVAPEIGDR
+386 
-398 YDEYKKLRDSKG
+398 
-410 NPLLS
+410 
-415 DDEAWGNAILGGS
+415 
-428 ANAALEV
+428 
-435 VPTFGVLGKLATP
+435 P

-475 SFRKFMGG
+475 SFKKFMGG

-498 QISDDIIMNNIKNDN
+498 QISDDIIMNNIKNAN

-746 PEAQVY
+746 QEAQVY

-982 MFDVSKVGVSSL
+982 MFDVSKRGVSSL
-994 KEFADKVKEVESEG
+994 NGFADKLAVLVKQGTE
-1008 KAPSKVMWVDN
+1008 ASKVMWIDKSVN
-1019 STGVVYPGA
+1019 VIYPGA
-1028 QLKHAITKH
+1028 QLNHAITKH
-1037 ELTEDDL
+1037 NLTEDDL

-1049 GINKL
+1049 GINTL
-1054 TDVYKSKQHEGMFHG
+1054 TDVYTSQQKVGIFMG
-1069 QPIFGKCY
+1069 QPVFGK
-1077 TNGEL
+1077 TAVNGIE
-1082 YFVCLEMRSGG
+1082 YYICLEFSPNGD
-1093 EAVFLTASK
+1093 VYFLTASK
-1102 TNESLFETYKK
+1102 TNDKMYDEYKK
-1113 EHGSERLCSQGE
+1113 EHGSERLCSQSE
-1125 PVPDSNHA
+1125 PVPHSNHA

-1148 GNTLNQMAGEHAKT
+1148 ENTLKQMAGENAKT
-1162 AALDKLEQAKAMAE
+1162 AALDKLKQAKAMAGDKTPE
-1176 DSSSEE
+1176 D

-1204 LEAITLDKLLNDKRA
+1204 LEAISLDKLLNDKRA

-1241 VRIEEIEKGFNGFAY
+1241 VRIEEIENGFNGFAY

-1303 REEQRILDRQFGSFA
+1303 REEQRILDRQFGSFS

-1580 YFRKMYQHT
+1580 YFREMYQHT

-1732 IISDWIGK
+1732 IVSDWIEK

-1747 VISGNKGSVKQNE
+1747 ILSGNGGSVKKNE
-1760 TFNQTAWHGSPYNF
+1760 
-1774 DSFDL
+1774 
-1779 GAVGNGSGANMHGWG
+1779 
-1794 LYFAGNKKE
+1794 
-1803 IKAYRKLLGKK
+1803 I
-1814 GFGYKVDIPESDSM
+1814 
-1828 MDENTVFKKMPSK
+1828 
-1841 IQQAVTIVYNSF
+1841 
-1853 SDEQKRIFAEKM
+1853 
-1865 LGNLSASKDEVAL
+1865 
-1878 NQSLLD
+1878 
-1884 YKACVRFFDVA
+1884 
-1895 INKTKIPAFRLRASK
+1895 
-1910 RSMLRFGYT
+1910 
-1919 EEQVERMIS
+1919 
-1928 DADYAQAEKAQFEA
+1928 
-1942 SNAKDVDSKQNKLE
+1942 
-1956 LMKQEREIEN
+1956 
-1966 TKALKNVM
+1966 
-1974 SVLAESNSVRF
+1974 
-1985 VGSQIYNALT
+1985 
-1995 AALDNDIKNTSLAL
+1995 
-2009 KNAGVEGISYKG
+2009 
-2021 EEGRCYVVF
+2021 
-2030 DDKAVSIIEKFNQ
+2030 FNQ

-2155 GFEMYLQHG
+2155 AFEMYLQHG

-2275 EALEHEREETRKNL
+2275 EVLEHEREETRKNL

-3123 NSMDRDIGATPGIF
+3123 NSMDRDIGTMPGIF
-3137 KAGYVT
+3137 KAGYAT

>member
-12 RLEGMN
+12 RLDGMN

-143 IPVAVTMADSE
+143 IPVAVTMSDSE

-207 KDAPKIRRELDIIDG
+207 KDAPKVRRELDIIDG

-314 GAGVGSALGPGG
+314 GASAGSLLGPGG
-326 AAAGAVA
+326 ATAGAVA
-333 GGAAGGIIGTVKG
+333 GGTAGGVIGVVKG

-365 MESAAK
+365 MKGAAK
-371 ATAPQLMKAGMQFGA
+371 ATAPQLLSIGAQFGGW
-386 FRGMVAPEIGDR
+386 RGLAVPETGVR
-398 YDEYKKLRDSKG
+398 YDEYKNLRDADG

-415 DDEAWGNAILGGS
+415 DDEAWRLAVIGGS

-435 VPTFGVLGKLATP
+435 VPTFGVLGKLAMP

-475 SFRKFMGG
+475 SFKKFLSG
-483 TLKVGATESFEEATQ
+483 TLKIGATESFEEGTQ
-498 QISDDIIMNNIKNDN
+498 QISDDIIMNNIKNAN

-640 MAMQKEN
+640 MAMQKET

-673 GTLAVPLECFAQ
+673 GTLAVPLESFAQ
-685 SEASSEILDAASF
+685 SDASSEILDAASF

-746 PEAQVY
+746 QEAQVY

-805 TGDGRGI
+805 TGDGRGV

-967 QLGGAYNSGSNMNQA
+967 QLGGAYNSGNTMNQA
-982 MFDVSKVGVSSL
+982 MFDVSKRGVSSL
-994 KEFADKVKEVESEG
+994 NGFADKLAVLVKQGTE
-1008 KAPSKVMWVDN
+1008 ASKVMWIDKSVN
-1019 STGVVYPGA
+1019 VIYPGA
-1028 QLKHAITKH
+1028 QLNHAITKH
-1037 ELTEDDL
+1037 NLTEDDL

-1049 GINKL
+1049 GINTL
-1054 TDVYKSKQHEGMFHG
+1054 TDVYTSQQKVGIFMG
-1069 QPIFGKCY
+1069 QPVFGK
-1077 TNGEL
+1077 TAVNGIE
-1082 YFVCLEMRSGG
+1082 YYICLEFSPNGD
-1093 EAVFLTASK
+1093 VYFLTASK
-1102 TNESLFETYKK
+1102 TNDKMYDEYKK
-1113 EHGSERLCSQGE
+1113 EHGSERLCSQSE
-1125 PVPDSNHA
+1125 PVPHSNHA

-1148 GNTLNQMAGEHAKT
+1148 GNTLNQMAGENAKT

-1182 IYKATGWFK
+1182 IYKATGWIK
-1191 GQDGKWRFEIPDN
+1191 GYDGKWRFEIPDN
-1204 LEAITLDKLLNDKRA
+1204 LEAITIDKLLNDKRA

-1233 YPDLKDVP
+1233 YPKLKNVI
-1241 VRIEEIEKGFNGFAY
+1241 VFIEELGGRTAGFAS
-1256 ADAITISASLKN
+1256 AINNTITLSASLKN
-1268 DNEAKSILVHE
+1268 DDEIKSTLVHE
-1279 IQHLIQKREGFARGG
+1279 IQHLIQGREGFARGG
-1294 GPKTAREQI
+1294 SPQNARAQI
-1303 REEQRILDRQFGSFA
+1303 RGEIEVLDGQRARFS
-1318 EDEKAYLVYQDMWM
+1318 EDEKAYLAYQDMWM
-1332 DATLIEFDD
+1332 DAALVEFDGE
-1341 KKAARASA
+1341 KADRAAA
-1349 EIEKLEKRISKERR
+1349 EIEKLKKRISKERQV
-1363 AEIQEIKARRT
+1363 EILGLDGRRKALIK
-1374 ALKNAL
+1374 AL
-1380 TEGGDGVDLYWRL
+1380 TEGGDDLNLYWRL

-1398 ARYIESR
+1398 ARYVQSR
-1405 AAQNS
+1405 AALNNQGN
-1410 ENVKEYK
+1410 
-1417 KQQRKADEYKQ
+1417 
-1428 KYNKAFSDAS
+1428 
-1438 SEVQALLSKLDSI
+1438 
-1451 SIGEKADDKVWDTI
+1451 
-1465 DKLENEINERPG
+1465 
-1477 GKEALEAY
+1477 KEAA
-1485 QAWTWERDT
+1485 D
-1494 ARECYQKIEEGR
+1494 
-1506 YMPSPHGID
+1506 MPSPHDVD
-1515 AIVIFGNM
+1515 AIVVFGNM
-1523 AIPANATVEASTQ
+1523 AIPANATVETSAQ

-1567 NILAGKDKAELKK
+1567 NVLAGKDKTELKK
-1580 YFRKMYQHT
+1580 YFREMYQHT

-1683 AVIRRST
+1683 TVIRRST

-1732 IISDWIGK
+1732 IISDWIEK

-1747 VISGNKGSVKQNE
+1747 ILSGNGESVKKNE
-1760 TFNQTAWHGSPYNF
+1760 IFNQTAWHGSPYNF

-1779 GAVGNGSGANMHGWG
+1779 GAIGSGEGQQVHGWG
-1794 LYFAGNKKE
+1794 LYFAKDRKVSEAYKE
-1803 IKAYRKLLGKK
+1803 VVGAQRQVVVWDGKEYFVSED
-1814 GFGYKVDIPESDSM
+1814 GDFDWSAGV
-1828 MDENTVFKKMPSK
+1828 
-1841 IQQAVTIVYNSF
+1841 F
-1853 SDEQKRIFAEKM
+1853 SDEKYKYGEAMCYVLDCLSEGMTKEEAIQDLQTSIDNGRIRGKYADEAMEAISILKKGTGGLKNQPTLMQVEIPEKQNMLDENKSICYQPLPVLEALVKTKAISPAVYKSIKLAVENEGDKGREVMHKYFTEYAEYDRGAIDDDAMQACFDETLKVV
-1865 LGNLSASKDEVAL
+1865 KDEDTL
-1878 NQSLLD
+1878 
-1884 YKACVRFFDVA
+1884 
-1895 INKTKIPAFRLRASK
+1895 ASA
-1910 RSMLRFGYT
+1910 G
-1919 EEQVERMIS
+1919 IS
-1928 DADYAQAEKAQFEA
+1928 DSEYHNFL
-1942 SNAKDVDSKQNKLE
+1942 SG
-1956 LMKQEREIEN
+1956 
-1966 TKALKNVM
+1966 KNIYNM
-1974 SVLAESNSVRF
+1974 LSRWY
-1985 VGSQIYNALT
+1985 GSQKEA
-1995 AALDNDIKNTSLAL
+1995 SLAL
-2009 KNAGVEGISYKG
+2009 SKAGIEGISY
-2021 EEGRCYVVF
+2021 EGDRDGWCYVVF

-2043 EIKGQTGTTAN
+2043 EIKGQTSTTAN
-2054 GQYIVSLFE
+2054 GKYIVSLFE

-2085 AELDDQCRADL
+2085 AELDDQCQADL
-2096 NTIME
+2096 NNIME
-2101 WANYHEGDEKK
+2101 WANYHDGDEKK

-2192 GVRANAK
+2192 GVRANVK

-2207 LASDEEIEAMALDD
+2207 LASDEEIEAMTLDD
-2221 RYKDIA
+2221 RYKDIV

-2307 NAVVEIGLYPT
+2307 NTVVEIGLYPT
-2318 VEAYHAELAEYGSLE
+2318 VEAYQAELAEYGSLE

-2356 SEEQLSKMMEQTVYH
+2356 SDEQLSKMMEQTVYH

-2449 EGLAKQATKADVEKA
+2449 EGLAKQATKADVGKA

-2484 AFKGRMQIIK
+2484 AFKGRMQIIR

-2569 AKQLTAKSVRIPVE
+2569 AKQLTARSVRIPVE

-2631 IFAELKNSLDVQE
+2631 IFAELKNSLDVKE

-2900 GVTLERVKPTP
+2900 GVTLEGVKPTP

-2945 DAVTQRNMSGAQV
+2945 DAVTQTNMSGAQV

-3037 CWRTMPTDNDLG
+3037 CWRTMPTDKDLG

-3123 NSMDRDIGATPGIF
+3123 NSMDRDIGAMPGIF
-3137 KAGYVT
+3137 KAGYAA

-3200 KEYRIQISESNKEIY
+3200 KEYRVQIAESNKEIY

-3239 NEIRKR
+3239 NDIRKR

-3391 DHKYRKVKDDEG
+3391 DHKYGKVKDGDG

-3438 VSLYN
+3438 VGLYS

-3469 TNTFKLV
+3469 TKTFNLAA
-3476 TQQEEKNARI
+3476 QQEERNARI

-3513 YMKPAHRITWAD
+3513 YMKPAHRITGAD
-3525 IAKGVAQTVTAASA
+3525 IAKSAVQTVTAASA

-3548 ANAAMTTLQYMADG
+3548 ASAVMTTLQYMADG
-3562 DGRYDKTLS
+3562 DGRYDKSLS
-3571 NIVWSAIWNKKPVE
+3571 NVVWSAIWNKKPVE
-3585 REIPQEPVK
+3585 REIPQKPVEH
-3594 PKKKKKGADKK
+3594 KKKKERG

>member
-12 RLEGMN
+12 RLEGMS

-207 KDAPKIRRELDIIDG
+207 KDAPKVRRELDIIDG

-386 FRGMVAPEIGDR
+386 FRGMAAPEIGDR

-475 SFRKFMGG
+475 SFKKFMGG

-498 QISDDIIMNNIKNDN
+498 QISDDIIMNNIKNAN

-746 PEAQVY
+746 QEAQVY

-1268 DNEAKSILVHE
+1268 DNETKSILVHE

-1303 REEQRILDRQFGSFA
+1303 REEQRILDRQFGSFS

-1523 AIPANATVEASTQ
+1523 AIPANAQ
-1536 NTLHGDEQEVQRQ
+1536 
-1549 IRAKE
+1549 
-1554 ELLNS
+1554 S
-1559 EPVVEITE
+1559 EI
-1567 NILAGKDKAELKK
+1567 
-1580 YFRKMYQHT
+1580 
-1589 EAGAKYPQ
+1589 
-1597 PTVVYTKY
+1597 
-1605 GEPVCITV
+1605 
-1613 NGTYKEMVRHSADKR
+1613 
-1628 VIMLMPYLKQILENS
+1628 
-1643 TLMFSEKPLTGRI
+1643 
-1656 KKLNSVTNGYSH
+1656 
-1668 YACKVSIDGENVLVR
+1668 
-1683 AVIRRST
+1683 
-1690 NGDYCYDI
+1690 
-1698 NIDNYQQEKKDSS
+1698 
-1711 QPGWPDHNSGAVMK
+1711 
-1725 NPSKSAS
+1725 
-1732 IISDWIGK
+1732 
-1740 VNSHNLS
+1740 
-1747 VISGNKGSVKQNE
+1747 
-1760 TFNQTAWHGSPYNF
+1760 FNQMAWHGSPYNF

-1779 GAVGNGSGANMHGWG
+1779 GAIGTGEGQQVHGWG
-1794 LYFAGNKKE
+1794 LYFAKDRKVSEAYKEVVGTQRQVVVWDGKEYFESEDGDFDWSAGVFSDEKYKYGEAMCYVLDCLSEGMTKKE
-1803 IKAYRKLLGKK
+1803 AIKDLQTSIDSGRIRGKYADEAMKAISILKK
-1814 GFGYKVDIPESDSM
+1814 GTGGLKNQPTLMQVEIPESQNM
-1828 MDENTVFKKMPSK
+1828 LDENKSVCYQPLPVLEALVK
-1841 IQQAVTIVYNSF
+1841 IKAISPAVYKSIKLAVENEGDKGREVMHKYFTEYAEYDRGAIDDDAMQACF
-1853 SDEQKRIFAEKM
+1853 DETLKVV
-1865 LGNLSASKDEVAL
+1865 KDEDTL
-1878 NQSLLD
+1878 
-1884 YKACVRFFDVA
+1884 
-1895 INKTKIPAFRLRASK
+1895 ASA
-1910 RSMLRFGYT
+1910 G
-1919 EEQVERMIS
+1919 IS
-1928 DADYAQAEKAQFEA
+1928 DSEYHNFL
-1942 SNAKDVDSKQNKLE
+1942 SG
-1956 LMKQEREIEN
+1956 
-1966 TKALKNVM
+1966 KNIYNM
-1974 SVLAESNSVRF
+1974 LSRWY
-1985 VGSQIYNALT
+1985 GSQKEA
-1995 AALDNDIKNTSLAL
+1995 SLAL
-2009 KNAGVEGISYKG
+2009 SKAGIEGISYEG
-2021 EEGRCYVVF
+2021 DRDGRCYVVF

-2207 LASDEEIEAMALDD
+2207 LASDEEIEAMTLDD

-2777 YGLYDRAAGENGRR
+2777 
-2791 TAEATQKLQEIM
+2791 
-2803 SVYSRKEK
+2803 
-2811 QNFSKQQ
+2811 
-2818 YKLRIGKKEET
+2818 
-2829 FSKENIICM
+2829 
-2838 ALNMGNDVNF
+2838 
-2848 IRLYK
+2848 
-2853 GLDVMGNV
+2853 
-2861 LQGFVERNMTKKDW
+2861 
-2875 EVVQAIWDLIGSYWP
+2875 
-2890 ETVKVEEELN
+2890 
-2900 GVTLERVKPTP
+2900 
-2911 FTVMC
+2911 
-2916 DGQPIKM
+2916 
-2923 RGGYY
+2923 
-2928 PIAYNPMKS
+2928 
-2937 PKAEQQAM
+2937 
-2945 DAVTQRNMSGAQV
+2945 
-2958 LGTGRGF
+2958 
-2965 TKSRSDTQNIERPLL
+2965 
-2980 LQFNVIPTHLQ
+2980 
-2991 NVIQNI
+2991 
-2997 TFRIAARDAY
+2997 
-3007 RLTHAQGFEDL
+3007 
-3018 VRGTLGDDA
+3018 
-3027 LRAIDQWVVD
+3027 
-3037 CWRTMPTDNDLG
+3037 
-3049 SSIFSSAIG
+3049 
-3058 FLRRNAAINIMGWR
+3058 
-3072 WWPVIENV
+3072 
-3080 TNIFPMMDRIGAAET
+3080 
-3095 VTAIGDYMKHRKEN
+3095 
-3109 DKLLLKSIFMTNRI
+3109 
-3123 NSMDRDIGATPGIF
+3123 
-3137 KAGYVT
+3137 
-3143 TDWLKEHAYTALAF
+3143 
-3157 TDLMFSKP
+3157 
-3165 LWCKA
+3165 
-3170 YKDNFASRYQEVLR
+3170 
-3184 EEKEAKAD
+3184 
-3192 LEAAQEAV
+3192 
-3200 KEYRIQISESNKEIY
+3200 
-3215 ILQQRLTEGSP
+3215 
-3226 YEQEAGPGTVQEI
+3226 
-3239 NEIRKR
+3239 
-3245 IAELQI
+3245 
-3251 ELEPLKKSLFKA
+3251 
-3263 TCEVERLSERPFKS
+3263 
-3277 QSDIIKEAEHRAIQ
+3277 
-3291 DADAVVRNVFGSGQ
+3291 
-3305 TKDLASVQKGGEF
+3305 
-3318 LKLFTAFYSFFS
+3318 
-3330 TQMNA
+3330 
-3335 ILAAYYKGKFAK
+3335 
-3347 QDIAGGQNYKRWMP
+3347 
-3361 FAKAVFY
+3361 
-3368 RIVLTSAMAT
+3368 
-3378 LLKMVILGDGSDD
+3378 
-3391 DHKYRKVKDDEG
+3391 
-3403 NDIKEEIPLIERFF
+3403 
-3417 VQLAKNTVSTASGSF
+3417 
-3432 VGLRDI
+3432 
-3438 VSLYN
+3438 
-3443 NLVFEGTDFGRG
+3443 
-3455 ASIGSISVGVIDKL
+3455 
-3469 TNTFKLV
+3469 
-3476 TQQEEKNARI
+3476 
-3486 DEQEAKRQAKYDKM
+3486 
-3500 TPEAKKKFDEKRQ
+3500 
-3513 YMKPAHRITWAD
+3513 
-3525 IAKGVAQTVTAASA
+3525 
-3539 AKTGITDTM
+3539 
-3548 ANAAMTTLQYMADG
+3548 
-3562 DGRYDKTLS
+3562 
-3571 NIVWSAIWNKKPVE
+3571 
-3585 REIPQEPVK
+3585 
-3594 PKKKKKGADKK
+3594 

>member
-26 PREPEE
+26 PRESEE

-40 MIDGVKDA
+40 MIDGVKEA

-54 SAVGQFVKNAATEAY
+54 SPVGQFVKNAATEAY

-207 KDAPKIRRELDIIDG
+207 KDAPKVRRELDIIDG

-235 LNNLRFKSHGGNLSE
+235 LNNLRFKSHGGDLSE

-314 GAGVGSALGPGG
+314 GASAGSLLGPGG

-333 GGAAGGIIGTVKG
+333 GGTAGGIIGTVKG
-346 VAKAVATSEARREV
+346 VAKAVATSETRREI

-365 MESAAK
+365 MKGAAK
-371 ATAPQLMKAGMQFGA
+371 ATAPQLLSIGAQFGGW
-386 FRGMVAPEIGDR
+386 RGLAVPETGVR
-398 YDEYKKLRDSKG
+398 YDEYKNLRDANG

-415 DDEAWGNAILGGS
+415 DDEAWRLAVIGGS

-435 VPTFGVLGKLATP
+435 LPTFGVLGKLAMP

-475 SFRKFMGG
+475 SFKKFMGG

-498 QISDDIIMNNIKNDN
+498 QISDDIIMNNIKNAN
-513 GGRAYS
+513 GGKAYS

-583 NNGAMARHTY
+583 NSGAMARHTY

-640 MAMQKEN
+640 MAMQKES

-673 GTLAVPLECFAQ
+673 GTLTVPLECFAQ

-874 VNDRLEA
+874 INDKLEA

-967 QLGGAYNSGSNMNQA
+967 QLGGAYNSGNNMNQA

-994 KEFADKVKEVESEG
+994 KEFADKIAEKGKEGVNV
-1008 KAPSKVMWVDN
+1008 SKIKWVDN
-1019 STGVVYPGA
+1019 ENKVTYPGA
-1028 QLKHAITKH
+1028 QVKHAIRKH
-1037 ELTEDDL
+1037 SLNMNDL
-1044 ANIQS
+1044 NNIQD
-1049 GINKL
+1049 GVNKL
-1054 TDVYKSKQHEGMFHG
+1054 QDVCLSKIEVGEYGGVPVFAKSNIDG
-1069 QPIFGKCY
+1069 Q
-1077 TNGEL
+1077 L
-1082 YFVCLEMRSGG
+1082 YFVCLEFRPDG
-1093 EAVFLTASK
+1093 ETVFLTATRTTEK
-1102 TNESLFETYKK
+1102 MFETYKK
-1113 EHGSERLCSQGE
+1113 EHGSERSINLGDLTT
-1125 PVPDSNHA
+1125 DSNRA

-1148 GNTLNQMAGEHAKT
+1148 GNALNQMAGEHAKT
-1162 AALDKLEQAKAMAE
+1162 AALDKLEQAKAMAGDKTPE
-1176 DSSSEE
+1176 D

-1204 LEAITLDKLLNDKRA
+1204 LEAISLDKLLNDKRA

-1294 GPKTAREQI
+1294 GPETAREQI
-1303 REEQRILDRQFGSFA
+1303 REEQRILDRQFGSFS

-1349 EIEKLEKRISKERR
+1349 EIEKLEKRIGKERR

-1398 ARYIESR
+1398 ARYAESR

-1494 ARECYQKIEEGR
+1494 VSECYQKIEEDR
-1506 YMPSPHGID
+1506 YMPSPHGTD
-1515 AIVIFGNM
+1515 AIVVFGNV
-1523 AIPANATVEASTQ
+1523 AIPANA
-1536 NTLHGDEQEVQRQ
+1536 
-1549 IRAKE
+1549 
-1554 ELLNS
+1554 
-1559 EPVVEITE
+1559 
-1567 NILAGKDKAELKK
+1567 
-1580 YFRKMYQHT
+1580 
-1589 EAGAKYPQ
+1589 
-1597 PTVVYTKY
+1597 
-1605 GEPVCITV
+1605 
-1613 NGTYKEMVRHSADKR
+1613 
-1628 VIMLMPYLKQILENS
+1628 
-1643 TLMFSEKPLTGRI
+1643 
-1656 KKLNSVTNGYSH
+1656 
-1668 YACKVSIDGENVLVR
+1668 
-1683 AVIRRST
+1683 
-1690 NGDYCYDI
+1690 
-1698 NIDNYQQEKKDSS
+1698 
-1711 QPGWPDHNSGAVMK
+1711 
-1725 NPSKSAS
+1725 
-1732 IISDWIGK
+1732 
-1740 VNSHNLS
+1740 
-1747 VISGNKGSVKQNE
+1747 QNE
-1760 TFNQTAWHGSPYNF
+1760 TFNQMAWHGSPYNF

-1803 IKAYRKLLGKK
+1803 IQAYKKILGKK

-1828 MDENTVFKKMPSK
+1828 MDEDTIFKKMPSK
-1841 IQQAVTIVYNSF
+1841 IQQAVTTIYNTF
-1853 SDEQKRIFAEKM
+1853 SDEQKRIFAEKI
-1865 LGNLSASKDEVAL
+1865 LGNLSASKDEAAL
-1878 NQSLLD
+1878 NQSILD

-1910 RSMLRFGYT
+1910 RSMLRVGYT
-1919 EEQVERMIS
+1919 EEQIERMIS
-1928 DADYAQAEKAQFEA
+1928 DVDYAQAEKAQFEA
-1942 SNAKDVDSKQNKLE
+1942 SHAKDIDSKQNKLE
-1956 LMKQEREIEN
+1956 LMKQERESEN

-1974 SVLAESNSVRF
+1974 SALAESNSVRF
-1985 VGSQIYNALT
+1985 VGSQIYNAIT

-2009 KNAGVEGISYKG
+2009 KNAGVEGVSYKG
-2021 EEGRCYVVF
+2021 KEGKCYVVF

-2043 EIKGQTGTTAN
+2043 EIKGQTSTAAN

-2096 NTIME
+2096 DTIME

-2112 FKGSPF
+2112 FKSSPF

-2207 LASDEEIEAMALDD
+2207 LASDEEIEAMTLDD

-2350 ILQEHV
+2350 ILQEHI
-2356 SEEQLSKMMEQTVYH
+2356 SDEQLSKMMDQTVYH

-2395 AKEAMD
+2395 AKEAME
-2401 QVNAAVNNLPDDIDI
+2401 QVSTAVSNLPDDIDI
-2416 TAEKDNKEVKKLLQ
+2416 TVEKDNKEVKKLLQ

-2494 KTTRSMLHNQPIS
+2494 KTTRSMLHNQPIA
-2507 ESCDYGRYVASEKRA
+2507 ESCDYGRYVAGEKRA
-2522 AEMMHKMVRAGRWD
+2522 AEIMHRMVRAGRWD

-2603 DIGRPTSENGRIV
+2603 DIGRPTSENTRIV

-2631 IFAELKNSLDVQE
+2631 IFAELKNSLEVKE
-2644 DMLGAL
+2644 NMLGAL

-2691 FDGKLISDVLNDI
+2691 FDGKLVSDVLNDI

-2725 NDNIGGL
+2725 NDNVGGL

-2756 VAHMKPEEMIR
+2756 VAHMKPEEMIK

-2818 YKLRIGKKEET
+2818 YRFRIGKKEEM

-2861 LQGFVERNMTKKDW
+2861 VQGFVERNMTKKDW

-2900 GVTLERVKPTP
+2900 GVTLEGVEATP

-2916 DGQPIKM
+2916 DGRPIKM

-2937 PKAEQQAM
+2937 TKAEQQAM
-2945 DAVTQRNMSGAQV
+2945 DAVTQTSMSGAQV

-3007 RLTHAQGFEDL
+3007 RLTHAQGFEEL

-3027 LRAIDQWVVD
+3027 LRAINQWVVD

-3058 FLRRNAAINIMGWR
+3058 FLRRNAAINIMGYR
-3072 WWPVIENV
+3072 LWPVIENV

-3095 VTAIGDYMKHRKEN
+3095 VTALGDYMKHRKEN

-3123 NSMDRDIGATPGIF
+3123 NSMDRDIGTMPGIF
-3137 KAGYVT
+3137 KAGYAA

-3165 LWCKA
+3165 LWCQA

-3215 ILQQRLTEGSP
+3215 ILQQRLTEGSL

-3239 NEIRKR
+3239 NDIRKR

-3291 DADAVVRNVFGSGQ
+3291 DADAAVRSVFGSGQ

-3361 FAKAVFY
+3361 FAKAIFY

-3378 LLKMVILGDGSDD
+3378 LLKMVLLGDGSDD

-3438 VSLYN
+3438 VGLYS

-3469 TNTFKLV
+3469 TKTFNLAA
-3476 TQQEEKNARI
+3476 QQEERNARI
-3486 DEQEAKRQAKYDKM
+3486 EEQEAKRQAKYDKM

-3513 YMKPAHRITWAD
+3513 YMKPAHRITGAD
-3525 IAKGVAQTVTAASA
+3525 IAKSAVQTATAASA

-3548 ANAAMTTLQYMADG
+3548 ASAVMTTLQYMADG
-3562 DGRYDKTLS
+3562 DGRYDKSLS

-3585 REIPQEPVK
+3585 REIPQKPVE
-3594 PKKKKKGADKK
+3594 PKKKKKGAD

>member
-235 LNNLRFKSHGGNLSE
+235 LNNLRFKSHGGDLSE

-386 FRGMVAPEIGDR
+386 FRGMAAPEIGDR

-415 DDEAWGNAILGGS
+415 DDEAWSNAILGGS

-475 SFRKFMGG
+475 SFKKFMSG

-746 PEAQVY
+746 QEAQVY

-982 MFDVSKVGVSSL
+982 MFDVSKRGVSSL
-994 KEFADKVKEVESEG
+994 NGFADKLAVLVKQGTE
-1008 KAPSKVMWVDN
+1008 ASKVMWIDKSVN
-1019 STGVVYPGA
+1019 VIYPGA
-1028 QLKHAITKH
+1028 QLNHAITKH
-1037 ELTEDDL
+1037 NLTEDDL

-1049 GINKL
+1049 GINTL
-1054 TDVYKSKQHEGMFHG
+1054 TDVYTSQQKVGIFMG
-1069 QPIFGKCY
+1069 QPVFGK
-1077 TNGEL
+1077 TAVNGIE
-1082 YFVCLEMRSGG
+1082 YYICLEFSPNGD
-1093 EAVFLTASK
+1093 VYFLTASK
-1102 TNESLFETYKK
+1102 TNDKMYDEYKK
-1113 EHGSERLCSQGE
+1113 EHGSERLCSQSE
-1125 PVPDSNHA
+1125 PVPHSNHA

-1148 GNTLNQMAGEHAKT
+1148 GNTLNQMAGENAKT

-1204 LEAITLDKLLNDKRA
+1204 LEAITLDKLMNDKRA

-1303 REEQRILDRQFGSFA
+1303 REEQRILDRQFGSFS

-1349 EIEKLEKRISKERR
+1349 EIEKLEKKISKERR

-1523 AIPANATVEASTQ
+1523 AIPANAQ
-1536 NTLHGDEQEVQRQ
+1536 
-1549 IRAKE
+1549 
-1554 ELLNS
+1554 S
-1559 EPVVEITE
+1559 EI
-1567 NILAGKDKAELKK
+1567 
-1580 YFRKMYQHT
+1580 
-1589 EAGAKYPQ
+1589 
-1597 PTVVYTKY
+1597 
-1605 GEPVCITV
+1605 
-1613 NGTYKEMVRHSADKR
+1613 
-1628 VIMLMPYLKQILENS
+1628 
-1643 TLMFSEKPLTGRI
+1643 
-1656 KKLNSVTNGYSH
+1656 
-1668 YACKVSIDGENVLVR
+1668 
-1683 AVIRRST
+1683 
-1690 NGDYCYDI
+1690 
-1698 NIDNYQQEKKDSS
+1698 
-1711 QPGWPDHNSGAVMK
+1711 
-1725 NPSKSAS
+1725 
-1732 IISDWIGK
+1732 
-1740 VNSHNLS
+1740 
-1747 VISGNKGSVKQNE
+1747 
-1760 TFNQTAWHGSPYNF
+1760 FNQMAWHGSPYNF

-1779 GAVGNGSGANMHGWG
+1779 GAIGTGEGQQVHGWG
-1794 LYFAGNKKE
+1794 LYFAKDRKVSEAYKEVVGTQRQVVVWDGKEYFASEDGDFDWSAGIFSDEKYKYGEAMCYVLDCLSEGMTKKE
-1803 IKAYRKLLGKK
+1803 AIKDLQASIDSGRIRGKYADEAMKAISILKK
-1814 GFGYKVDIPESDSM
+1814 GTGRLKNQPTLMQVEIPESQNM
-1828 MDENTVFKKMPSK
+1828 LDENKSICYQPLPVLEALVK
-1841 IQQAVTIVYNSF
+1841 IKAISPAVYKSIKLAVENEGDKGREVMHKYFTEYAEYDRGAIDDDAMQACF
-1853 SDEQKRIFAEKM
+1853 DETLKVV
-1865 LGNLSASKDEVAL
+1865 KDEDTL
-1878 NQSLLD
+1878 
-1884 YKACVRFFDVA
+1884 
-1895 INKTKIPAFRLRASK
+1895 ASA
-1910 RSMLRFGYT
+1910 G
-1919 EEQVERMIS
+1919 IS
-1928 DADYAQAEKAQFEA
+1928 DSEYHNFL
-1942 SNAKDVDSKQNKLE
+1942 SG
-1956 LMKQEREIEN
+1956 
-1966 TKALKNVM
+1966 KNIYNM
-1974 SVLAESNSVRF
+1974 LSRWY
-1985 VGSQIYNALT
+1985 GSQKEA
-1995 AALDNDIKNTSLAL
+1995 SLAL
-2009 KNAGVEGISYKG
+2009 SKAGIEGISYEG
-2021 EEGRCYVVF
+2021 DRDGRCYVVF

-2449 EGLAKQATKADVEKA
+2449 EWLAKQATKADVEKA

-2900 GVTLERVKPTP
+2900 GVTLEGVKPTP

-2937 PKAEQQAM
+2937 PRAEQQAM

-3123 NSMDRDIGATPGIF
+3123 NSMDRDIGTMPGIF
-3137 KAGYVT
+3137 KAGYAT

-3525 IAKGVAQTVTAASA
+3525 IAKGFAQTVTAASA

>member
-54 SAVGQFVKNAATEAY
+54 SARQFVKNAATEAY

-186 SRYPV
+186 SRYPA
-191 VKEVAEA
+191 VKEIAEA

-207 KDAPKIRRELDIIDG
+207 KDAPKVRRELDIIDG

-235 LNNLRFKSHGGNLSE
+235 LNNLRFKSHGGDLSE

-333 GGAAGGIIGTVKG
+333 GGTAGGIIGTVKG

-371 ATAPQLMKAGMQFGA
+371 ATAPQLLKAGMQFGA
-386 FRGMVAPEIGDR
+386 FRGMAAPEIGDR
-398 YDEYKKLRDSKG
+398 YDEYKNLRDSKG

-415 DDEAWGNAILGGS
+415 DDEAWSNAILGGS

-435 VPTFGVLGKLATP
+435 MPTFGVLGKLAAP

-475 SFRKFMGG
+475 SFKKFMGG

-498 QISDDIIMNNIKNDN
+498 QISDDIIMNNIKNAN

-540 AIDAAVVAIPSS
+540 AIDAAVAAIPSS

-673 GTLAVPLECFAQ
+673 GTLAVPLESFAQ
-685 SEASSEILDAASF
+685 SDASSEILDAASF

-737 PQELYPEDT
+737 PQELYPEET

-947 RRATGNQEYT
+947 RRATGKQEYT

-967 QLGGAYNSGSNMNQA
+967 QLGGAYNSGNTMNQA
-982 MFDVSKVGVSSL
+982 MFDVSKRGVSSL
-994 KEFADKVKEVESEG
+994 NGFADKLAVLVKQGTE
-1008 KAPSKVMWVDN
+1008 ASKVMWIDKSVN
-1019 STGVVYPGA
+1019 VIYPGA
-1028 QLKHAITKH
+1028 QLNHAITKH
-1037 ELTEDDL
+1037 SLTEDDL

-1049 GINKL
+1049 GINTL
-1054 TDVYKSKQHEGMFHG
+1054 TDVYTSQQKVGIFMG
-1069 QPIFGKCY
+1069 QPVFGK
-1077 TNGEL
+1077 TAVNGIE
-1082 YFVCLEMRSGG
+1082 YYICLEFSPNGD
-1093 EAVFLTASK
+1093 VYFLTASK
-1102 TNESLFETYKK
+1102 TNDKMYDEYKK
-1113 EHGSERLCSQGE
+1113 EHGSERLCSQSE
-1125 PVPDSNHA
+1125 PVPHSNHA

-1148 GNTLNQMAGEHAKT
+1148 ENTLNQMAGENAKT
-1162 AALDKLEQAKAMAE
+1162 AALDKLEQAKAMVE
-1176 DSSSEE
+1176 DRGSED

-1191 GQDGKWRFEIPDN
+1191 GYDGKWRFEIPDN
-1204 LEAITLDKLLNDKRA
+1204 LEAISLDKLLKNKYAD
-1219 KLGEIYDN
+1219 LGEIYDN

-1233 YPDLKDVP
+1233 YPKLKNVMIF
-1241 VRIEEIEKGFNGFAY
+1241 IEELGGRTAGFAS
-1256 ADAITISASLKN
+1256 AINNTITLSASLKN
-1268 DNEAKSILVHE
+1268 DDEIKSTLVHE
-1279 IQHLIQKREGFARGG
+1279 IQHLIQGREGFARGG
-1294 GPKTAREQI
+1294 SSQNARAQI
-1303 REEQRILDRQFGSFA
+1303 RGEIEVLDGQRARFS
-1318 EDEKAYLVYQDMWM
+1318 EDEKAYLAYQDMWM
-1332 DATLIEFDD
+1332 NAALVESDGE
-1341 KKAARASA
+1341 KADRAAA
-1349 EIEKLEKRISKERR
+1349 EIEKLKKRISKERQV
-1363 AEIQEIKARRT
+1363 EILGLDGRHKALIK
-1374 ALKNAL
+1374 AL
-1380 TEGGDGVDLYWRL
+1380 TEGGDDLNLYWRL

-1398 ARYIESR
+1398 ARYVQSR
-1405 AAQNS
+1405 AALNNQGN
-1410 ENVKEYK
+1410 
-1417 KQQRKADEYKQ
+1417 
-1428 KYNKAFSDAS
+1428 
-1438 SEVQALLSKLDSI
+1438 
-1451 SIGEKADDKVWDTI
+1451 
-1465 DKLENEINERPG
+1465 
-1477 GKEALEAY
+1477 KEAA
-1485 QAWTWERDT
+1485 D
-1494 ARECYQKIEEGR
+1494 
-1506 YMPSPHGID
+1506 MPSPHDVD
-1515 AIVIFGNM
+1515 AIVVFGNM
-1523 AIPANATVEASTQ
+1523 AIPANATVETSAQ

-1580 YFRKMYQHT
+1580 YFREMYQHT

-1597 PTVVYTKY
+1597 STVVYTKY

-1628 VIMLMPYLKQILENS
+1628 IIMLMPYLKQILENS

-1698 NIDNYQQEKKDSS
+1698 NIDNYQQEKKDPS

-1732 IISDWIGK
+1732 IISDWIEK

-1747 VISGNKGSVKQNE
+1747 ILSGNGESVKQNE
-1760 TFNQTAWHGSPYNF
+1760 TFNQMAWHGSPYNF

-1803 IKAYRKLLGKK
+1803 IKAYRKLLGEK

-1853 SDEQKRIFAEKM
+1853 SDEQKRIFAEKI
-1865 LGNLSASKDEVAL
+1865 LGNLSTSKDEVAL
-1878 NQSLLD
+1878 NQSILD

-1910 RSMLRFGYT
+1910 RSMLRVGYT
-1919 EEQVERMIS
+1919 EEQIERIIS
-1928 DADYAQAEKAQFEA
+1928 NVDYAQAEKAQFEA
-1942 SNAKDVDSKQNKLE
+1942 SHAKDIDSKQNKLE

-1966 TKALKNVM
+1966 AKALKNVM

-2021 EEGRCYVVF
+2021 EEGKCYVVF

-2096 NTIME
+2096 ETIME

-2199 VERVMARM
+2199 VERIMARM
-2207 LASDEEIEAMALDD
+2207 LASDEEIEAMTLDD

-2318 VEAYHAELAEYGSLE
+2318 VEAYHAELAEYGSLK

-2401 QVNAAVNNLPDDIDI
+2401 QVSAAVNNLPDDIDI

-2583 HRYWIQKI
+2583 HRYWIKKI

-2704 RLDINEQGDVI
+2704 RLDISEQGDVI

-2756 VAHMKPEEMIR
+2756 VAHMKPEEIIR

-2900 GVTLERVKPTP
+2900 GVTLEGVKPTP

-2945 DAVTQRNMSGAQV
+2945 DAVTQTNMSGAQV

-3123 NSMDRDIGATPGIF
+3123 NSMDRDIGAMPGIF
-3137 KAGYVT
+3137 KAGYAT

-3184 EEKEAKAD
+3184 EEKEAKED

-3239 NEIRKR
+3239 NDIRKR

-3277 QSDIIKEAEHRAIQ
+3277 QSDIIKEAEYRAIQ

-3391 DHKYRKVKDDEG
+3391 DHKYGKVKDGDG

-3438 VSLYN
+3438 VNLYN

-3469 TNTFKLV
+3469 TKTFKLV

-3525 IAKGVAQTVTAASA
+3525 IAKGVAQTVTAVSA

-3548 ANAAMTTLQYMADG
+3548 ANAVTTTLQYMADG
-3562 DGRYDKTLS
+3562 DGRYDKSLS

-3585 REIPQEPVK
+3585 REIPQKPVK

>member
-222 FSQYLSMGNKQLE
+222 FSQYLSMGNKRLE

-386 FRGMVAPEIGDR
+386 FRGMAAPEIGDR

-415 DDEAWGNAILGGS
+415 DDEAWSNAILGGS

-498 QISDDIIMNNIKNDN
+498 QISDDIIMNNIKNAN

-982 MFDVSKVGVSSL
+982 MFDVSKRGVSSL
-994 KEFADKVKEVESEG
+994 NGFADKLAVLVKQGTE
-1008 KAPSKVMWVDN
+1008 ASKVMWIDKSVN
-1019 STGVVYPGA
+1019 VIYPGA
-1028 QLKHAITKH
+1028 QLNHAITKH
-1037 ELTEDDL
+1037 NLTEDDL

-1049 GINKL
+1049 GINTL
-1054 TDVYKSKQHEGMFHG
+1054 TDVYTSQQKVGIFMG
-1069 QPIFGKCY
+1069 QPVFGK
-1077 TNGEL
+1077 TAINGIE
-1082 YFVCLEMRSGG
+1082 YYICLEFSPNGD
-1093 EAVFLTASK
+1093 VYFLTASK
-1102 TNESLFETYKK
+1102 TNDKMYDEYKK
-1113 EHGSERLCSQGE
+1113 EHGSERLCSQSE
-1125 PVPDSNHA
+1125 PVPHSNHA

-1148 GNTLNQMAGEHAKT
+1148 GNTLNQMAGENAKT
-1162 AALDKLEQAKAMAE
+1162 AALDKLEQAKAMVE
-1176 DSSSEE
+1176 DGRTPED

-1303 REEQRILDRQFGSFA
+1303 REEQRILDRQFGSFS

-1523 AIPANATVEASTQ
+1523 AIPANAQ
-1536 NTLHGDEQEVQRQ
+1536 
-1549 IRAKE
+1549 
-1554 ELLNS
+1554 S
-1559 EPVVEITE
+1559 EI
-1567 NILAGKDKAELKK
+1567 
-1580 YFRKMYQHT
+1580 
-1589 EAGAKYPQ
+1589 
-1597 PTVVYTKY
+1597 
-1605 GEPVCITV
+1605 
-1613 NGTYKEMVRHSADKR
+1613 
-1628 VIMLMPYLKQILENS
+1628 
-1643 TLMFSEKPLTGRI
+1643 
-1656 KKLNSVTNGYSH
+1656 
-1668 YACKVSIDGENVLVR
+1668 
-1683 AVIRRST
+1683 
-1690 NGDYCYDI
+1690 
-1698 NIDNYQQEKKDSS
+1698 
-1711 QPGWPDHNSGAVMK
+1711 
-1725 NPSKSAS
+1725 
-1732 IISDWIGK
+1732 
-1740 VNSHNLS
+1740 
-1747 VISGNKGSVKQNE
+1747 
-1760 TFNQTAWHGSPYNF
+1760 FNQMAWHGSPYNF

-1779 GAVGNGSGANMHGWG
+1779 GAIGTGEGQQVHGWG
-1794 LYFAGNKKE
+1794 LYFAKDRKVSEAYKEVVGTQRQVVVWDGKEYFESEDGDFDWSAGIFSDEKYKYGEAMCYVLDCLSEGMTKKE
-1803 IKAYRKLLGKK
+1803 AIKDLQASIDSGRIRGKYTDEAMKAISILKK
-1814 GFGYKVDIPESDSM
+1814 GTGGLKNQPTLMQVEIPESQNM
-1828 MDENTVFKKMPSK
+1828 LDENKSVCYQPLPVLEALVK
-1841 IQQAVTIVYNSF
+1841 IKAISPAVYKSIKLAVENEGDKGREVMHKYFTEYAEYDRGAIDDDAMQACF
-1853 SDEQKRIFAEKM
+1853 DETLKVV
-1865 LGNLSASKDEVAL
+1865 KDEDTL
-1878 NQSLLD
+1878 
-1884 YKACVRFFDVA
+1884 
-1895 INKTKIPAFRLRASK
+1895 ASA
-1910 RSMLRFGYT
+1910 G
-1919 EEQVERMIS
+1919 IS
-1928 DADYAQAEKAQFEA
+1928 DSEYHNFL
-1942 SNAKDVDSKQNKLE
+1942 SG
-1956 LMKQEREIEN
+1956 
-1966 TKALKNVM
+1966 KNIYNM
-1974 SVLAESNSVRF
+1974 LSRWY
-1985 VGSQIYNALT
+1985 GSQKEA
-1995 AALDNDIKNTSLAL
+1995 SLAL
-2009 KNAGVEGISYKG
+2009 SKAGIEGISYEGDKD
-2021 EEGRCYVVF
+2021 GRCYVVF

-2207 LASDEEIEAMALDD
+2207 LASDEEIEAMTLDD

-2333 DTLEN
+2333 DTLKN

-2631 IFAELKNSLDVQE
+2631 IFAELKNSLDVKE
-2644 DMLGAL
+2644 NMLGAL

-2900 GVTLERVKPTP
+2900 GVTLEGVKPTP

-2937 PKAEQQAM
+2937 PRAEQQAM

-3137 KAGYVT
+3137 KAGYVA

-3525 IAKGVAQTVTAASA
+3525 IAKGFAQTVTAASA

>member
-222 FSQYLSMGNKQLE
+222 FSQYLSMGNKRLE

-365 MESAAK
+365 MKGAAK
-371 ATAPQLMKAGMQFGA
+371 ATAPQLLSIGAQFGGW
-386 FRGMVAPEIGDR
+386 RGLAVPETGVR
-398 YDEYKKLRDSKG
+398 YDEYKNLRDANG

-415 DDEAWGNAILGGS
+415 DDEAWRLAVIGGS

-435 VPTFGVLGKLATP
+435 VPTFGVLGKLAMP

-475 SFRKFMGG
+475 SFKKFMSG

-498 QISDDIIMNNIKNDN
+498 QISDDIIMNNIKNAN

-1148 GNTLNQMAGEHAKT
+1148 GNALNQMAGEHAKT
-1162 AALDKLEQAKAMAE
+1162 AALDKLKQAKAMVE
-1176 DSSSEE
+1176 DGRTPED

-1204 LEAITLDKLLNDKRA
+1204 LEAISLDKLLNDKRA

-1303 REEQRILDRQFGSFA
+1303 REEQRILDRQFGSFS

-1349 EIEKLEKRISKERR
+1349 EIEKLEKRIGKERR

-1580 YFRKMYQHT
+1580 YFREMYQHT

-1613 NGTYKEMVRHSADKR
+1613 NGTYKEMVMHSADKR

-1732 IISDWIGK
+1732 IISDWIEK
-1740 VNSHNLS
+1740 VNH
-1747 VISGNKGSVKQNE
+1747 
-1760 TFNQTAWHGSPYNF
+1760 
-1774 DSFDL
+1774 
-1779 GAVGNGSGANMHGWG
+1779 
-1794 LYFAGNKKE
+1794 
-1803 IKAYRKLLGKK
+1803 
-1814 GFGYKVDIPESDSM
+1814 
-1828 MDENTVFKKMPSK
+1828 
-1841 IQQAVTIVYNSF
+1841 
-1853 SDEQKRIFAEKM
+1853 
-1865 LGNLSASKDEVAL
+1865 
-1878 NQSLLD
+1878 
-1884 YKACVRFFDVA
+1884 
-1895 INKTKIPAFRLRASK
+1895 
-1910 RSMLRFGYT
+1910 
-1919 EEQVERMIS
+1919 
-1928 DADYAQAEKAQFEA
+1928 
-1942 SNAKDVDSKQNKLE
+1942 
-1956 LMKQEREIEN
+1956 
-1966 TKALKNVM
+1966 
-1974 SVLAESNSVRF
+1974 
-1985 VGSQIYNALT
+1985 
-1995 AALDNDIKNTSLAL
+1995 
-2009 KNAGVEGISYKG
+2009 
-2021 EEGRCYVVF
+2021 VVF

-2631 IFAELKNSLDVQE
+2631 IFAELKNSLDVKE
-2644 DMLGAL
+2644 NMLGAL

-2900 GVTLERVKPTP
+2900 GVTLEGVKPTP

-2945 DAVTQRNMSGAQV
+2945 DDVTQRNMSGAQV
-2958 LGTGRGF
+2958 LGTGRNH

-2980 LQFNVIPTHLQ
+2980 LQFNVIPAHLQ
-2991 NVIQNI
+2991 DVIQNI

>member
-12 RLEGMN
+12 RLEGMS

-26 PREPEE
+26 PRESEE

-40 MIDGVKDA
+40 MIDGVKEA

-235 LNNLRFKSHGGNLSE
+235 LNNLRFKSHGGDLSE

-346 VAKAVATSEARREV
+346 VAKAVATSEARREI

-386 FRGMVAPEIGDR
+386 FRGMAAPEIGDR

-475 SFRKFMGG
+475 SFKKFMGG

-640 MAMQKEN
+640 MAMQKET

-967 QLGGAYNSGSNMNQA
+967 QLGGAFNSGSNMNQA
-982 MFDVSKVGVSSL
+982 MFDVSKRGVSSL
-994 KEFADKVKEVESEG
+994 NGFADKLAVLVKQGTE
-1008 KAPSKVMWVDN
+1008 ASKVMWIDKSVN
-1019 STGVVYPGA
+1019 VIYPGA
-1028 QLKHAITKH
+1028 QLNHAITKH
-1037 ELTEDDL
+1037 NLTENDL

-1049 GINKL
+1049 GINTL
-1054 TDVYKSKQHEGMFHG
+1054 TDVYTSQQKVGIFMG
-1069 QPIFGKCY
+1069 QPVFGK
-1077 TNGEL
+1077 TAVNGIE
-1082 YFVCLEMRSGG
+1082 YYICLEFSPNGD
-1093 EAVFLTASK
+1093 VYFLTASK
-1102 TNESLFETYKK
+1102 TNDKMYDEYKK
-1113 EHGSERLCSQGE
+1113 EHGSERLCSQSE
-1125 PVPDSNHA
+1125 PVPHSNHA

-1303 REEQRILDRQFGSFA
+1303 REEQRILDRQFGSFS

-1506 YMPSPHGID
+1506 YMPSPHSID

-1523 AIPANATVEASTQ
+1523 AIPANAQS
-1536 NTLHGDEQEVQRQ
+1536 
-1549 IRAKE
+1549 
-1554 ELLNS
+1554 
-1559 EPVVEITE
+1559 
-1567 NILAGKDKAELKK
+1567 
-1580 YFRKMYQHT
+1580 
-1589 EAGAKYPQ
+1589 
-1597 PTVVYTKY
+1597 
-1605 GEPVCITV
+1605 
-1613 NGTYKEMVRHSADKR
+1613 
-1628 VIMLMPYLKQILENS
+1628 
-1643 TLMFSEKPLTGRI
+1643 
-1656 KKLNSVTNGYSH
+1656 
-1668 YACKVSIDGENVLVR
+1668 
-1683 AVIRRST
+1683 
-1690 NGDYCYDI
+1690 
-1698 NIDNYQQEKKDSS
+1698 
-1711 QPGWPDHNSGAVMK
+1711 
-1725 NPSKSAS
+1725 
-1732 IISDWIGK
+1732 
-1740 VNSHNLS
+1740 
-1747 VISGNKGSVKQNE
+1747 E

-1853 SDEQKRIFAEKM
+1853 SDEQKRIFAEKI

-2900 GVTLERVKPTP
+2900 GVTLEGVKPTP

-2937 PKAEQQAM
+2937 PRAEQQAM

-3137 KAGYVT
+3137 KAGYVA

-3263 TCEVERLSERPFKS
+3263 TYEVERLSERPFKS

-3525 IAKGVAQTVTAASA
+3525 IAKGFAQTVTAASA

>member
-12 RLEGMN
+12 RLDGMN
-18 GNIQPEYQ
+18 GNVQPEYQ

-40 MIDGVKDA
+40 MIDGIKDA

-130 KLSQARTVEQELG
+130 KLAQARTVEQELG
-143 IPVAVTMADSE
+143 IPVAVAMADSE

-168 YKKLAEE
+168 YKKLAEK

-235 LNNLRFKSHGGNLSE
+235 LNNLRFKSHGGDLSE

-271 VKFRDNPILYALSTV
+271 VKFRDNPILYALSGV

-371 ATAPQLMKAGMQFGA
+371 ATAPQLLKAGMQFGA
-386 FRGMVAPEIGDR
+386 FRGMAAPEIGDR
-398 YDEYKKLRDSKG
+398 YDEYKNLRDSKG

-415 DDEAWGNAILGGS
+415 DDEAWSNAILGGS

-435 VPTFGVLGKLATP
+435 LPTFGVLGKLATP

-475 SFRKFMGG
+475 SFKKFMSG

-498 QISDDIIMNNIKNDN
+498 QISDDIIMNNIKNAN

-640 MAMQKEN
+640 MAMQKES

-874 VNDRLEA
+874 INDKLEA

-967 QLGGAYNSGSNMNQA
+967 QLGGAYSSNSNMNQA

-994 KEFADKVKEVESEG
+994 KEFADKIAEKGKEGVNV
-1008 KAPSKVMWVDN
+1008 SKIKWVDN
-1019 STGVVYPGA
+1019 ENKVTYPGA
-1028 QLKHAITKH
+1028 QVKHSIRKH
-1037 ELTEDDL
+1037 SLNMNDL
-1044 ANIQS
+1044 NNIQD
-1049 GINKL
+1049 GVNKL
-1054 TDVYKSKQHEGMFHG
+1054 QDVFLSKIEVGEYGGVPVFAKSNIDG
-1069 QPIFGKCY
+1069 Q
-1077 TNGEL
+1077 L
-1082 YFVCLEMRSGG
+1082 YFVCLEFRPDG
-1093 EAVFLTASK
+1093 ETVFLTATRTTEK
-1102 TNESLFETYKK
+1102 MFETYKK
-1113 EHGSERLCSQGE
+1113 EHGSERSINLGDLTT
-1125 PVPDSNHA
+1125 DSNRA

-1148 GNTLNQMAGEHAKT
+1148 GNALNQMAGEHAKT
-1162 AALDKLEQAKAMAE
+1162 AALDKL
-1176 DSSSEE
+1176 
-1182 IYKATGWFK
+1182 
-1191 GQDGKWRFEIPDN
+1191 
-1204 LEAITLDKLLNDKRA
+1204 KRA

-1294 GPKTAREQI
+1294 DPKTAHNQI
-1303 REEQRILDRQFGSFA
+1303 REEHRILDRQFGSFS

-1332 DATLIEFDD
+1332 DATFVEFDD
-1341 KKAARASA
+1341 KKATRASA

-1398 ARYIESR
+1398 ARYAESR
-1405 AAQNS
+1405 AALNS
-1410 ENVKEYK
+1410 ENAKG
-1417 KQQRKADEYKQ
+1417 
-1428 KYNKAFSDAS
+1428 
-1438 SEVQALLSKLDSI
+1438 I
-1451 SIGEKADDKVWDTI
+1451 
-1465 DKLENEINERPG
+1465 
-1477 GKEALEAY
+1477 
-1485 QAWTWERDT
+1485 
-1494 ARECYQKIEEGR
+1494 
-1506 YMPSPHGID
+1506 PSPHGTD
-1515 AIVIFGNM
+1515 AIVVFGNV
-1523 AIPANATVEASTQ
+1523 AIPANA
-1536 NTLHGDEQEVQRQ
+1536 
-1549 IRAKE
+1549 
-1554 ELLNS
+1554 
-1559 EPVVEITE
+1559 
-1567 NILAGKDKAELKK
+1567 
-1580 YFRKMYQHT
+1580 
-1589 EAGAKYPQ
+1589 
-1597 PTVVYTKY
+1597 
-1605 GEPVCITV
+1605 
-1613 NGTYKEMVRHSADKR
+1613 
-1628 VIMLMPYLKQILENS
+1628 
-1643 TLMFSEKPLTGRI
+1643 
-1656 KKLNSVTNGYSH
+1656 
-1668 YACKVSIDGENVLVR
+1668 
-1683 AVIRRST
+1683 
-1690 NGDYCYDI
+1690 
-1698 NIDNYQQEKKDSS
+1698 
-1711 QPGWPDHNSGAVMK
+1711 
-1725 NPSKSAS
+1725 
-1732 IISDWIGK
+1732 
-1740 VNSHNLS
+1740 
-1747 VISGNKGSVKQNE
+1747 QNE
-1760 TFNQTAWHGSPYNF
+1760 TFNQMAWHGSPYNF

-1779 GAVGNGSGANMHGWG
+1779 GAIGSGEGQQVHGWG
-1794 LYFAGNKKE
+1794 LYFAKDRKVSEAYKEVVGTQRQVVVWDGKEYFASEDGDFDWSTGVFSDEKYKYGEAMCYVLDCLSEGMTKKE
-1803 IKAYRKLLGKK
+1803 AIKDLQASIDSGRIRGKYADEAMKAISILRKGAGGLKNQPTLMQ
-1814 GFGYKVDIPESDSM
+1814 VEIPESQNM
-1828 MDENTVFKKMPSK
+1828 LDENKSICYQPLPVLEVLVKTKAISPAVYKSIKLAVENEGDKGREVMHKYFTEYAEYDRGAIDDDAM
-1841 IQQAVTIVYNSF
+1841 QACF
-1853 SDEQKRIFAEKM
+1853 DETLKVV
-1865 LGNLSASKDEVAL
+1865 KDEDTL
-1878 NQSLLD
+1878 
-1884 YKACVRFFDVA
+1884 
-1895 INKTKIPAFRLRASK
+1895 ASA
-1910 RSMLRFGYT
+1910 G
-1919 EEQVERMIS
+1919 IS
-1928 DADYAQAEKAQFEA
+1928 DSEYHNFL
-1942 SNAKDVDSKQNKLE
+1942 SG
-1956 LMKQEREIEN
+1956 
-1966 TKALKNVM
+1966 KNIYNM
-1974 SVLAESNSVRF
+1974 LSRWY
-1985 VGSQIYNALT
+1985 GSQKEA
-1995 AALDNDIKNTSLAL
+1995 SLAL
-2009 KNAGVEGISYKG
+2009 SKAGIEGISYEG
-2021 EEGRCYVVF
+2021 DRDGRCYVVF

-2054 GQYIVSLFE
+2054 GQYIISLFE

-2085 AELDDQCRADL
+2085 AELDDQCQADL

-2164 TAPSRGL
+2164 TAPSRGI

-2207 LASDEEIEAMALDD
+2207 LASDEEIEAMTLDD

-2356 SEEQLSKMMEQTVYH
+2356 SDEQLSKMMEQTVYH

-2416 TAEKDNKEVKKLLQ
+2416 TAEKDSKEVKKLLQ

-2569 AKQLTAKSVRIPVE
+2569 SKQLTARSVRIPVE

-2616 RKEPVRPEDCRQLAE
+2616 RKEPVRPEDCHQLAE
-2631 IFAELKNSLDVQE
+2631 IFAELKNSLDVKE

-2715 NLPHVIQNKV
+2715 NLPDVVQKKV
-2725 NDNIGGL
+2725 NDNVGGL
-2732 GYNDYFAKIP
+2732 GYNDYLAKIP
-2742 GIGPTLSQY
+2742 GIGPTLSKY

-2811 QNFSKQQ
+2811 QEFSKQQ
-2818 YKLRIGKKEET
+2818 YRLRTGAGEEML
-2829 FSKENIICM
+2829 SKENVICM

-2861 LQGFVERNMTKKDW
+2861 AQAFIERNMTKKDW

-2900 GVTLERVKPTP
+2900 GVTLEGVEPTP
-2911 FTVMC
+2911 LTVMC

-2937 PKAEQQAM
+2937 TKAEQQAM

-2958 LGTGRGF
+2958 LGTGRNF
-2965 TKSRSDTQNIERPLL
+2965 TKGRSDTKNIERPLL

-2991 NVIQNI
+2991 DVIKNI

-3007 RLTHAQGFEDL
+3007 RLTHAQGVEDL

-3058 FLRRNAAINIMGWR
+3058 FLRRNAAINIMGYR
-3072 WWPVIENV
+3072 LWPVIENV

-3095 VTAIGDYMKHRKEN
+3095 VTALGDYMKHRKEN

-3123 NSMDRDIGATPGIF
+3123 NSMDRDIGTMPGIF
-3137 KAGYVT
+3137 KAGYAA
-3143 TDWLKEHAYTALAF
+3143 TDWLKENAYTALTF

-3200 KEYRIQISESNKEIY
+3200 KEYRIQISESKKEIY

-3378 LLKMVILGDGSDD
+3378 LLKMVLLGDGSDD
-3391 DHKYRKVKDDEG
+3391 DHKYRKVKDGDG

-3438 VSLYN
+3438 VGLYS

-3469 TNTFKLV
+3469 TKTFNLAA
-3476 TQQEEKNARI
+3476 QQEERNARI

-3513 YMKPAHRITWAD
+3513 YMKPAHRITGAD
-3525 IAKGVAQTVTAASA
+3525 IAKSAVQTATAASA

-3548 ANAAMTTLQYMADG
+3548 AIAVMTTLQYMADG
-3562 DGRYDKTLS
+3562 DGRYDKSLS

-3585 REIPQEPVK
+3585 REIPQKPVK

>member
-186 SRYPV
+186 SRYPA
-191 VKEVAEA
+191 VKEIAEA

-207 KDAPKIRRELDIIDG
+207 KDAPKVRRELDIIDG

-235 LNNLRFKSHGGNLSE
+235 LNNLRFKSHGGDLSE

-346 VAKAVATSEARREV
+346 VAKAVATSETRREI

-371 ATAPQLMKAGMQFGA
+371 ATAPQLLKAGMQFGA
-386 FRGMVAPEIGDR
+386 FRGMAAPEIGDR
-398 YDEYKKLRDSKG
+398 YDEYKNLRDSKG

-415 DDEAWGNAILGGS
+415 DDEAWSNAILGGS

-435 VPTFGVLGKLATP
+435 LPTFGVLGKLATP

-475 SFRKFMGG
+475 SFKKFMGG

-498 QISDDIIMNNIKNDN
+498 QISDDIIMNNIKNAN

-540 AIDAAVVAIPSS
+540 AIDAAVAAIPSS

-673 GTLAVPLECFAQ
+673 GTLAVPLESFAQ
-685 SEASSEILDAASF
+685 SDASSEILDAASF

-737 PQELYPEDT
+737 PQELYPEET

-947 RRATGNQEYT
+947 RRATGKQEYT

-967 QLGGAYNSGSNMNQA
+967 QLGGAYNSGNTMNQA
-982 MFDVSKVGVSSL
+982 MFDVSKRGVSSL
-994 KEFADKVKEVESEG
+994 NGFADKLAVLVKQGTE
-1008 KAPSKVMWVDN
+1008 ASKVMWIDKSVN
-1019 STGVVYPGA
+1019 VIYPGA
-1028 QLKHAITKH
+1028 QLNHAITKH
-1037 ELTEDDL
+1037 SLTEDDL

-1049 GINKL
+1049 GINTL
-1054 TDVYKSKQHEGMFHG
+1054 TDVYTSQQKVGIFMG
-1069 QPIFGKCY
+1069 QPVFGK
-1077 TNGEL
+1077 TAVNGIE
-1082 YFVCLEMRSGG
+1082 YYICLEFSPNGD
-1093 EAVFLTASK
+1093 VYFLTASK
-1102 TNESLFETYKK
+1102 TNDKMYDEYKK
-1113 EHGSERLCSQGE
+1113 EHGSERLCSQSE
-1125 PVPDSNHA
+1125 PVPHSNHA

-1148 GNTLNQMAGEHAKT
+1148 ENTLNQMAGENAKT
-1162 AALDKLEQAKAMAE
+1162 AALDKLEQAKAMVE
-1176 DSSSEE
+1176 DRGSED

-1191 GQDGKWRFEIPDN
+1191 GYDGKWRFEIPDN
-1204 LEAITLDKLLNDKRA
+1204 LEAISLDKLLKNKYAD
-1219 KLGEIYDN
+1219 LGEIYDN

-1233 YPDLKDVP
+1233 YPKLKNVMIF
-1241 VRIEEIEKGFNGFAY
+1241 IEELGGRTAGFAS
-1256 ADAITISASLKN
+1256 AINNTITLSASLKN
-1268 DNEAKSILVHE
+1268 DDEIKSTLVHE
-1279 IQHLIQKREGFARGG
+1279 IQHLIQGREGFARGG
-1294 GPKTAREQI
+1294 SSQNARAQI
-1303 REEQRILDRQFGSFA
+1303 RGEIEVLDGQRARFS
-1318 EDEKAYLVYQDMWM
+1318 EDEKAYLAYQDMWM
-1332 DATLIEFDD
+1332 NAALVESDGE
-1341 KKAARASA
+1341 KADRAAA
-1349 EIEKLEKRISKERR
+1349 EIEKLKKRISKERQV
-1363 AEIQEIKARRT
+1363 EILGLDGRHKALIK
-1374 ALKNAL
+1374 AL
-1380 TEGGDGVDLYWRL
+1380 TEGGDDLNLYWRL

-1398 ARYIESR
+1398 ARYVQSR
-1405 AAQNS
+1405 AALNNQGN
-1410 ENVKEYK
+1410 
-1417 KQQRKADEYKQ
+1417 
-1428 KYNKAFSDAS
+1428 
-1438 SEVQALLSKLDSI
+1438 
-1451 SIGEKADDKVWDTI
+1451 
-1465 DKLENEINERPG
+1465 
-1477 GKEALEAY
+1477 KEAA
-1485 QAWTWERDT
+1485 D
-1494 ARECYQKIEEGR
+1494 
-1506 YMPSPHGID
+1506 MPSPHDVD
-1515 AIVIFGNM
+1515 AIVVFGNM
-1523 AIPANATVEASTQ
+1523 AIPANATVETSAQ

-1580 YFRKMYQHT
+1580 YFREMYQHT

-1597 PTVVYTKY
+1597 STVVYTKY

-1628 VIMLMPYLKQILENS
+1628 IIMLMPYLKQILENS

-1698 NIDNYQQEKKDSS
+1698 NIDNYQQEKKDPS

-1732 IISDWIGK
+1732 IISDWIEK

-1747 VISGNKGSVKQNE
+1747 ILSGNGESVKQNE
-1760 TFNQTAWHGSPYNF
+1760 TFNQMAWHGSPYNF

-1803 IKAYRKLLGKK
+1803 IKAYRKLLGEK

-1853 SDEQKRIFAEKM
+1853 SDEQKRIFAEKI
-1865 LGNLSASKDEVAL
+1865 LGNLSTSKDEVAL
-1878 NQSLLD
+1878 NQSILD

-1910 RSMLRFGYT
+1910 RSMLRVGYT
-1919 EEQVERMIS
+1919 EEQIERIIS
-1928 DADYAQAEKAQFEA
+1928 NVDYAQAEKAQFEA
-1942 SNAKDVDSKQNKLE
+1942 SHAKDIDSKQNKLE

-1966 TKALKNVM
+1966 AKALKNVM

-2021 EEGRCYVVF
+2021 EEGKCYVVF

-2096 NTIME
+2096 ETIME

-2207 LASDEEIEAMALDD
+2207 LASDEEIEAMTLDD

-2318 VEAYHAELAEYGSLE
+2318 VEAYHAELAEYGSLK

-2401 QVNAAVNNLPDDIDI
+2401 QVSAAVNNLPDDIDI

-2583 HRYWIQKI
+2583 HRYWIKKI

-2704 RLDINEQGDVI
+2704 RLDISEQGDVI

-2756 VAHMKPEEMIR
+2756 VAHMKPEEIIR

-2900 GVTLERVKPTP
+2900 GVTLEGVKPTP

-2945 DAVTQRNMSGAQV
+2945 DAVTQTNMSGAQV

-3123 NSMDRDIGATPGIF
+3123 NSMDRDIGAMPGIF
-3137 KAGYVT
+3137 KAGYAT

-3184 EEKEAKAD
+3184 EEKEAKED

-3239 NEIRKR
+3239 NDIRKR

-3277 QSDIIKEAEHRAIQ
+3277 QSDIIKEAEYRAIQ

-3391 DHKYRKVKDDEG
+3391 DHKYGKVKDGDG

-3438 VSLYN
+3438 VNLYN

-3469 TNTFKLV
+3469 TKTFKLV

-3525 IAKGVAQTVTAASA
+3525 IAKGVAQTVTAVSA

-3548 ANAAMTTLQYMADG
+3548 ANAVTTTLQYMADG
-3562 DGRYDKTLS
+3562 DGRYDKSLS

-3585 REIPQEPVK
+3585 REIPQKPVK

>member
-116 QSSTAADYFFSETG
+116 QSSTAADYFFSDTG

-207 KDAPKIRRELDIIDG
+207 KDAPKVRRELDIIDG

-386 FRGMVAPEIGDR
+386 FRGMAAPEIGDR

-475 SFRKFMGG
+475 SFKKFMGG

-640 MAMQKEN
+640 MAMQKET

-746 PEAQVY
+746 QEAQVY

-982 MFDVSKVGVSSL
+982 MFDVSKRGVSSL
-994 KEFADKVKEVESEG
+994 NGFADKLAVLVKQGTE
-1008 KAPSKVMWVDN
+1008 ASKVMWIDKSVN
-1019 STGVVYPGA
+1019 VIYPGA
-1028 QLKHAITKH
+1028 QLNHAITKH
-1037 ELTEDDL
+1037 NLTEDDL

-1049 GINKL
+1049 GINTL
-1054 TDVYKSKQHEGMFHG
+1054 TDVYTSQQKVGIFMG
-1069 QPIFGKCY
+1069 QPVFGK
-1077 TNGEL
+1077 TAVNGIE
-1082 YFVCLEMRSGG
+1082 YYICLEFSPNGD
-1093 EAVFLTASK
+1093 VYFLTASK
-1102 TNESLFETYKK
+1102 TNDKMYDEYKK
-1113 EHGSERLCSQGE
+1113 EHGSERLCSQSE
-1125 PVPDSNHA
+1125 PVPHSNHA

-1148 GNTLNQMAGEHAKT
+1148 GNTLNQMAGENAKT
-1162 AALDKLEQAKAMAE
+1162 AALDKLEHAKAMVE
-1176 DSSSEE
+1176 DGRTPED

-1303 REEQRILDRQFGSFA
+1303 REEQRILDRQFGSFS

-1349 EIEKLEKRISKERR
+1349 EIEKLEKRIGKERR

-1580 YFRKMYQHT
+1580 YFREMYQHT

-1732 IISDWIGK
+1732 IVSDWIEK

-1747 VISGNKGSVKQNE
+1747 ILSGNGGSVKKNE
-1760 TFNQTAWHGSPYNF
+1760 
-1774 DSFDL
+1774 
-1779 GAVGNGSGANMHGWG
+1779 
-1794 LYFAGNKKE
+1794 
-1803 IKAYRKLLGKK
+1803 I
-1814 GFGYKVDIPESDSM
+1814 
-1828 MDENTVFKKMPSK
+1828 
-1841 IQQAVTIVYNSF
+1841 
-1853 SDEQKRIFAEKM
+1853 
-1865 LGNLSASKDEVAL
+1865 
-1878 NQSLLD
+1878 
-1884 YKACVRFFDVA
+1884 
-1895 INKTKIPAFRLRASK
+1895 
-1910 RSMLRFGYT
+1910 
-1919 EEQVERMIS
+1919 
-1928 DADYAQAEKAQFEA
+1928 
-1942 SNAKDVDSKQNKLE
+1942 
-1956 LMKQEREIEN
+1956 
-1966 TKALKNVM
+1966 
-1974 SVLAESNSVRF
+1974 
-1985 VGSQIYNALT
+1985 
-1995 AALDNDIKNTSLAL
+1995 
-2009 KNAGVEGISYKG
+2009 
-2021 EEGRCYVVF
+2021 
-2030 DDKAVSIIEKFNQ
+2030 FNQ

-2207 LASDEEIEAMALDD
+2207 LASDEEIEAMTLDD

-2296 AQKVAKETGND
+2296 AQKVSKETGND

-2662 ALTAKQFEACIDII
+2662 ALTAKQFEACIDVI

-2704 RLDINEQGDVI
+2704 RLDINEQSDVI

-2900 GVTLERVKPTP
+2900 GVTLEGVKPTP

-2937 PKAEQQAM
+2937 PRTEQQAM

-3137 KAGYVT
+3137 KAGYVA

-3525 IAKGVAQTVTAASA
+3525 IAKGFAQTVTAASA

>member
-386 FRGMVAPEIGDR
+386 FRGMAAPEIGDR

-415 DDEAWGNAILGGS
+415 DDEAWSNAILGGS

-435 VPTFGVLGKLATP
+435 VPTFGVLGKLAMP

-498 QISDDIIMNNIKNDN
+498 QISDDIIMNNIKNAN

-540 AIDAAVVAIPSS
+540 AIDAAVAAIPSS

-746 PEAQVY
+746 QEAQVY

-982 MFDVSKVGVSSL
+982 MFDVSKRGVSSL
-994 KEFADKVKEVESEG
+994 NGFADKLAVLVKQGTE
-1008 KAPSKVMWVDN
+1008 ASKVMWIDKSVN
-1019 STGVVYPGA
+1019 VIYPGA
-1028 QLKHAITKH
+1028 QLNHAITKH
-1037 ELTEDDL
+1037 NLTEDDL

-1049 GINKL
+1049 GINTL
-1054 TDVYKSKQHEGMFHG
+1054 TDVYTSQQKVGIFMG
-1069 QPIFGKCY
+1069 QPVFGK
-1077 TNGEL
+1077 TAVNGIE
-1082 YFVCLEMRSGG
+1082 YYICLEFSPNGD
-1093 EAVFLTASK
+1093 VYFLTASK
-1102 TNESLFETYKK
+1102 TNDKMYDEYKK
-1113 EHGSERLCSQGE
+1113 EHGSERLCSQSE
-1125 PVPDSNHA
+1125 PVPHSNHA

-1148 GNTLNQMAGEHAKT
+1148 ENTLKQMAGENAKT
-1162 AALDKLEQAKAMAE
+1162 AALDKLKQAKAMVE
-1176 DSSSEE
+1176 DGRTPED

-1191 GQDGKWRFEIPDN
+1191 GQDGK
-1204 LEAITLDKLLNDKRA
+1204 
-1219 KLGEIYDN
+1219 
-1227 PQLFEA
+1227 
-1233 YPDLKDVP
+1233 
-1241 VRIEEIEKGFNGFAY
+1241 
-1256 ADAITISASLKN
+1256 
-1268 DNEAKSILVHE
+1268 
-1279 IQHLIQKREGFARGG
+1279 
-1294 GPKTAREQI
+1294 
-1303 REEQRILDRQFGSFA
+1303 
-1318 EDEKAYLVYQDMWM
+1318 
-1332 DATLIEFDD
+1332 
-1341 KKAARASA
+1341 
-1349 EIEKLEKRISKERR
+1349 
-1363 AEIQEIKARRT
+1363 
-1374 ALKNAL
+1374 
-1380 TEGGDGVDLYWRL
+1380 
-1393 AGEQE
+1393 
-1398 ARYIESR
+1398 
-1405 AAQNS
+1405 
-1410 ENVKEYK
+1410 
-1417 KQQRKADEYKQ
+1417 
-1428 KYNKAFSDAS
+1428 
-1438 SEVQALLSKLDSI
+1438 
-1451 SIGEKADDKVWDTI
+1451 
-1465 DKLENEINERPG
+1465 
-1477 GKEALEAY
+1477 
-1485 QAWTWERDT
+1485 
-1494 ARECYQKIEEGR
+1494 
-1506 YMPSPHGID
+1506 
-1515 AIVIFGNM
+1515 M
-1523 AIPANATVEASTQ
+1523 AIPANATVKASVQ

-1580 YFRKMYQHT
+1580 YFREMYQHT

-1683 AVIRRST
+1683 AVIRRSN

-1853 SDEQKRIFAEKM
+1853 SDEQKRIFAEKI

-2043 EIKGQTGTTAN
+2043 EIKGQTGTTSN

-2207 LASDEEIEAMALDD
+2207 LASDEEIEAMTLDD

-3007 RLTHAQGFEDL
+3007 RLTHSQGFEDL

-3548 ANAAMTTLQYMADG
+3548 ANAVGTTLQYMADG

>member
-26 PREPEE
+26 PRESEE

-40 MIDGVKDA
+40 MIDGVKEA

-54 SAVGQFVKNAATEAY
+54 SAVGQFIQNTDAY
-69 EDTRDV
+69 KDTRDV
-75 LMAKSWDEAHEA
+75 LMAKSWDEAYEA

-386 FRGMVAPEIGDR
+386 FRGMAAPEIGDR

-540 AIDAAVVAIPSS
+540 AIDAAVAAIPSS

-746 PEAQVY
+746 QEAQVY

-967 QLGGAYNSGSNMNQA
+967 QLGGAYSSNSNMNQA

-1162 AALDKLEQAKAMAE
+1162 AALDKLEQAKAMVE
-1176 DSSSEE
+1176 DGRTPED

-1303 REEQRILDRQFGSFA
+1303 REEQRILDRQFGSFS

-1523 AIPANATVEASTQ
+1523 AIPANAQ
-1536 NTLHGDEQEVQRQ
+1536 
-1549 IRAKE
+1549 
-1554 ELLNS
+1554 S
-1559 EPVVEITE
+1559 EI
-1567 NILAGKDKAELKK
+1567 
-1580 YFRKMYQHT
+1580 
-1589 EAGAKYPQ
+1589 
-1597 PTVVYTKY
+1597 
-1605 GEPVCITV
+1605 
-1613 NGTYKEMVRHSADKR
+1613 
-1628 VIMLMPYLKQILENS
+1628 
-1643 TLMFSEKPLTGRI
+1643 
-1656 KKLNSVTNGYSH
+1656 
-1668 YACKVSIDGENVLVR
+1668 
-1683 AVIRRST
+1683 
-1690 NGDYCYDI
+1690 
-1698 NIDNYQQEKKDSS
+1698 
-1711 QPGWPDHNSGAVMK
+1711 
-1725 NPSKSAS
+1725 
-1732 IISDWIGK
+1732 
-1740 VNSHNLS
+1740 
-1747 VISGNKGSVKQNE
+1747 
-1760 TFNQTAWHGSPYNF
+1760 FNQMAWHGSPYNF
-1774 DSFDL
+1774 DSFDF
-1779 GAVGNGSGANMHGWG
+1779 GAIGTGEGQQVHGWG
-1794 LYFAGNKKE
+1794 LYFAKDRKVSEAYKEVVGTQRQVVVWDGKEYFASEDGDFDWSAGIFSDEKYKYGEAMCYVLDCLSEGMTKKE
-1803 IKAYRKLLGKK
+1803 AIKDLQASIDSGRIRGKYADEAMKAISILKK
-1814 GFGYKVDIPESDSM
+1814 GTGRLKNQPTLMQVEIPESQNM
-1828 MDENTVFKKMPSK
+1828 LDENKSICYQPLPVLEALVK
-1841 IQQAVTIVYNSF
+1841 IKAISPAVYKSIKLAVENEGDKGREVMHKYFTEYAEYDRGAIDDDAMQACF
-1853 SDEQKRIFAEKM
+1853 DETLKVV
-1865 LGNLSASKDEVAL
+1865 KDEDTL
-1878 NQSLLD
+1878 
-1884 YKACVRFFDVA
+1884 
-1895 INKTKIPAFRLRASK
+1895 ASA
-1910 RSMLRFGYT
+1910 G
-1919 EEQVERMIS
+1919 IS
-1928 DADYAQAEKAQFEA
+1928 DSEYHNFL
-1942 SNAKDVDSKQNKLE
+1942 SG
-1956 LMKQEREIEN
+1956 
-1966 TKALKNVM
+1966 KNIYNM
-1974 SVLAESNSVRF
+1974 LSRWY
-1985 VGSQIYNALT
+1985 GSQKEA
-1995 AALDNDIKNTSLAL
+1995 SLAL
-2009 KNAGVEGISYKG
+2009 SKAGIEGISYEG
-2021 EEGRCYVVF
+2021 DRDGRCYVVF

-2207 LASDEEIEAMALDD
+2207 LASDEEIEAMTLDD

-2395 AKEAMD
+2395 AKEAME

-2416 TAEKDNKEVKKLLQ
+2416 TDEKDNKEVKKLLQ

-2791 TAEATQKLQEIM
+2791 TAEATKKLQEIM

-2900 GVTLERVKPTP
+2900 GVTLEGVKPTP

-3391 DHKYRKVKDDEG
+3391 DHKYKKVKDDEG

>member
-222 FSQYLSMGNKQLE
+222 FSQYLSMGNKRLE

-365 MESAAK
+365 MKGAAK
-371 ATAPQLMKAGMQFGA
+371 ATAPQLLSIGAQFGGW
-386 FRGMVAPEIGDR
+386 RGLAVPETGVR
-398 YDEYKKLRDSKG
+398 YDEYKNLRDANG

-415 DDEAWGNAILGGS
+415 DDEAWRLAVIGGS

-435 VPTFGVLGKLATP
+435 VPTFGVLGKLAMP

-498 QISDDIIMNNIKNDN
+498 QISDDIIMNNIKNAN

-746 PEAQVY
+746 QEAQVY

-805 TGDGRGI
+805 TGDGRGV

-935 LAHMAERLAENT
+935 LAHMAERLAENI

-967 QLGGAYNSGSNMNQA
+967 QLGGTYNSGSNMNQA

-1191 GQDGKWRFEIPDN
+1191 GQDGK
-1204 LEAITLDKLLNDKRA
+1204 
-1219 KLGEIYDN
+1219 
-1227 PQLFEA
+1227 
-1233 YPDLKDVP
+1233 
-1241 VRIEEIEKGFNGFAY
+1241 
-1256 ADAITISASLKN
+1256 
-1268 DNEAKSILVHE
+1268 
-1279 IQHLIQKREGFARGG
+1279 
-1294 GPKTAREQI
+1294 
-1303 REEQRILDRQFGSFA
+1303 
-1318 EDEKAYLVYQDMWM
+1318 
-1332 DATLIEFDD
+1332 
-1341 KKAARASA
+1341 
-1349 EIEKLEKRISKERR
+1349 
-1363 AEIQEIKARRT
+1363 
-1374 ALKNAL
+1374 
-1380 TEGGDGVDLYWRL
+1380 
-1393 AGEQE
+1393 
-1398 ARYIESR
+1398 
-1405 AAQNS
+1405 
-1410 ENVKEYK
+1410 
-1417 KQQRKADEYKQ
+1417 
-1428 KYNKAFSDAS
+1428 
-1438 SEVQALLSKLDSI
+1438 
-1451 SIGEKADDKVWDTI
+1451 
-1465 DKLENEINERPG
+1465 
-1477 GKEALEAY
+1477 
-1485 QAWTWERDT
+1485 
-1494 ARECYQKIEEGR
+1494 
-1506 YMPSPHGID
+1506 
-1515 AIVIFGNM
+1515 M
-1523 AIPANATVEASTQ
+1523 AIPANATVKASVQ

-1580 YFRKMYQHT
+1580 YFREMYQHT

-1747 VISGNKGSVKQNE
+1747 ILSGNGGSVKKNE
-1760 TFNQTAWHGSPYNF
+1760 
-1774 DSFDL
+1774 
-1779 GAVGNGSGANMHGWG
+1779 
-1794 LYFAGNKKE
+1794 
-1803 IKAYRKLLGKK
+1803 I
-1814 GFGYKVDIPESDSM
+1814 
-1828 MDENTVFKKMPSK
+1828 
-1841 IQQAVTIVYNSF
+1841 
-1853 SDEQKRIFAEKM
+1853 
-1865 LGNLSASKDEVAL
+1865 
-1878 NQSLLD
+1878 
-1884 YKACVRFFDVA
+1884 
-1895 INKTKIPAFRLRASK
+1895 
-1910 RSMLRFGYT
+1910 
-1919 EEQVERMIS
+1919 
-1928 DADYAQAEKAQFEA
+1928 
-1942 SNAKDVDSKQNKLE
+1942 
-1956 LMKQEREIEN
+1956 
-1966 TKALKNVM
+1966 
-1974 SVLAESNSVRF
+1974 
-1985 VGSQIYNALT
+1985 
-1995 AALDNDIKNTSLAL
+1995 
-2009 KNAGVEGISYKG
+2009 
-2021 EEGRCYVVF
+2021 
-2030 DDKAVSIIEKFNQ
+2030 FNQ

-3007 RLTHAQGFEDL
+3007 RLTHSQGFEDL

-3080 TNIFPMMDRIGAAET
+3080 TNIFPMMDCIGAAET

-3378 LLKMVILGDGSDD
+3378 LLKMVILGDGNDD

-3548 ANAAMTTLQYMADG
+3548 ANAVGTTLQYMADG

>member
-26 PREPEE
+26 PRESEE

-40 MIDGVKDA
+40 MIDGVKEA

-54 SAVGQFVKNAATEAY
+54 SPVGQFVKNAATEAY

-235 LNNLRFKSHGGNLSE
+235 LNNLRFKSHGGDLSE

-371 ATAPQLMKAGMQFGA
+371 ATAPQLLKAGMQFGT
-386 FRGMVAPEIGDR
+386 FRGMAAPEIGDR
-398 YDEYKKLRDSKG
+398 YDEYKNLRDSKG

-415 DDEAWGNAILGGS
+415 DDEAWSNAILGGS

-435 VPTFGVLGKLATP
+435 LPTFGVLGKLATP

-475 SFRKFMGG
+475 SFKKFMGG

-498 QISDDIIMNNIKNDN
+498 QISDDIIMNNIKNAN

-615 PDVQKKLIHDKAAG
+615 PDVQKKLIHDKAVG

-640 MAMQKEN
+640 MAMQKES

-661 DEEALQTAVETK
+661 NEEALQTAVETK

-874 VNDRLEA
+874 INDRLEA

-967 QLGGAYNSGSNMNQA
+967 QLGGTYSSNSNMNQA

-1148 GNTLNQMAGEHAKT
+1148 GNTLNQMAGENAKT
-1162 AALDKLEQAKAMAE
+1162 AALDKLEQAKAMAGDKTPE
-1176 DSSSEE
+1176 D

-1204 LEAITLDKLLNDKRA
+1204 LEAISLDKLLNDKRA
-1219 KLGEIYDN
+1219 KLEEIYDN

-1303 REEQRILDRQFGSFA
+1303 REEQRILDRQFGSFS

-1341 KKAARASA
+1341 KKAARASV
-1349 EIEKLEKRISKERR
+1349 EIEKLEKRIGKERR
-1363 AEIQEIKARRT
+1363 AKIQEIKARRT

-1380 TEGGDGVDLYWRL
+1380 AEGGDGVDLYWRL

-1494 ARECYQKIEEGR
+1494 VSECYQKIEEDR
-1506 YMPSPHGID
+1506 YMPSPHGTD
-1515 AIVIFGNM
+1515 AIVVFGNV
-1523 AIPANATVEASTQ
+1523 AIPANA
-1536 NTLHGDEQEVQRQ
+1536 
-1549 IRAKE
+1549 
-1554 ELLNS
+1554 
-1559 EPVVEITE
+1559 
-1567 NILAGKDKAELKK
+1567 
-1580 YFRKMYQHT
+1580 
-1589 EAGAKYPQ
+1589 
-1597 PTVVYTKY
+1597 
-1605 GEPVCITV
+1605 
-1613 NGTYKEMVRHSADKR
+1613 
-1628 VIMLMPYLKQILENS
+1628 
-1643 TLMFSEKPLTGRI
+1643 
-1656 KKLNSVTNGYSH
+1656 
-1668 YACKVSIDGENVLVR
+1668 
-1683 AVIRRST
+1683 
-1690 NGDYCYDI
+1690 
-1698 NIDNYQQEKKDSS
+1698 
-1711 QPGWPDHNSGAVMK
+1711 
-1725 NPSKSAS
+1725 
-1732 IISDWIGK
+1732 
-1740 VNSHNLS
+1740 
-1747 VISGNKGSVKQNE
+1747 QNE
-1760 TFNQTAWHGSPYNF
+1760 TFNQMAWHGSPYNF

-1803 IKAYRKLLGKK
+1803 IQAYKKILGKK

-1828 MDENTVFKKMPSK
+1828 MDEDTIFKKMPSK
-1841 IQQAVTIVYNSF
+1841 IQQAVTTIYNTF
-1853 SDEQKRIFAEKM
+1853 SDEQKRIFAEKI
-1865 LGNLSASKDEVAL
+1865 LGNLSASKDEAAL
-1878 NQSLLD
+1878 NQSILD

-1910 RSMLRFGYT
+1910 RSMLRIGYT
-1919 EEQVERMIS
+1919 EEQIERMIS
-1928 DADYAQAEKAQFEA
+1928 DVDYVQAEKAQFEA
-1942 SNAKDVDSKQNKLE
+1942 SHAKDIDSKQNKLE
-1956 LMKQEREIEN
+1956 HMKQEREIEN
-1966 TKALKNVM
+1966 TRELKNVM

-2021 EEGRCYVVF
+2021 KEGKCYVVF

-2207 LASDEEIEAMALDD
+2207 LASDEEIEAMTLDD

-2631 IFAELKNSLDVQE
+2631 IFAELKNSLDVKE
-2644 DMLGAL
+2644 NMLGAL

-2662 ALTAKQFEACIDII
+2662 ALTAEQFKNCIDII
-2676 SVLYKTG
+2676 SVLYATG

-2715 NLPHVIQNKV
+2715 NLPDVVQKKV
-2725 NDNIGGL
+2725 NDNVGGL
-2732 GYNDYFAKIP
+2732 GYNDYLAKIP
-2742 GIGPTLSQY
+2742 GIGPTLSKY

-2811 QNFSKQQ
+2811 QEFSKQQ
-2818 YKLRIGKKEET
+2818 YRLRTGAGEEML
-2829 FSKENIICM
+2829 SKENVICM

-2853 GLDVMGNV
+2853 GLGVMGNV
-2861 LQGFVERNMTKKDW
+2861 AQAFIERNMTKKDW

-2900 GVTLERVKPTP
+2900 GVTLEGVEPTP
-2911 FTVMC
+2911 LTVMC

-2937 PKAEQQAM
+2937 TKAEQQAM

-2958 LGTGRGF
+2958 LGTGRNF
-2965 TKSRSDTQNIERPLL
+2965 TKGRSDTKNIERPLL

-2991 NVIQNI
+2991 DVIKNI

-3037 CWRTMPTDNDLG
+3037 CWRTMPADNDLG

-3058 FLRRNAAINIMGWR
+3058 FLRRNAAINIMGYR
-3072 WWPVIENV
+3072 LWPVIENV

-3095 VTAIGDYMKHRKEN
+3095 VTALGDYMKHRKEN

-3123 NSMDRDIGATPGIF
+3123 NSMDRDIGTMPGIF
-3137 KAGYVT
+3137 KAGYAA

-3200 KEYRIQISESNKEIY
+3200 KEYRIQISESKKEIY

-3378 LLKMVILGDGSDD
+3378 LLKMVLLGDGSDD
-3391 DHKYRKVKDDEG
+3391 DHKYRKVKDGDG

-3438 VSLYN
+3438 VGLYS

-3469 TNTFKLV
+3469 TKTFNLAA
-3476 TQQEEKNARI
+3476 QQEERNARI

-3513 YMKPAHRITWAD
+3513 YMKPAHRITGAD
-3525 IAKGVAQTVTAASA
+3525 IAKSAVQTATAASA

-3548 ANAAMTTLQYMADG
+3548 ASAVMTTLQYMADG
-3562 DGRYDKTLS
+3562 DGRYDKSLS

-3585 REIPQEPVK
+3585 REIPQKPVK

>member
-130 KLSQARTVEQELG
+130 KLSQARAVEQELG

-235 LNNLRFKSHGGNLSE
+235 LNNLRFKSHGGDLSE

-326 AAAGAVA
+326 AATGAVA

-346 VAKAVATSEARREV
+346 VAKAVATSEARREI

-365 MESAAK
+365 MKGAAK
-371 ATAPQLMKAGMQFGA
+371 ATAPQLLSIGAQFGGW
-386 FRGMVAPEIGDR
+386 RGLAVPETGVR
-398 YDEYKKLRDSKG
+398 YDEYKNLRDANG

-415 DDEAWGNAILGGS
+415 DDEAWRLAVIGGS

-435 VPTFGVLGKLATP
+435 VPTFGVLGKLAMP

-475 SFRKFMGG
+475 SFKKFMSG

-498 QISDDIIMNNIKNDN
+498 QISDDIIMNNIKNAN

-673 GTLAVPLECFAQ
+673 GTLAVPLESFAQ
-685 SEASSEILDAASF
+685 SEASSEILDSASF

-737 PQELYPEDT
+737 PQELYPENT

-874 VNDRLEA
+874 INDKLEA

-967 QLGGAYNSGSNMNQA
+967 QLGGAYNSGNTMNQA
-982 MFDVSKVGVSSL
+982 MFDVSKRGVSSL
-994 KEFADKVKEVESEG
+994 NGFADKLAVLVKQGTE
-1008 KAPSKVMWVDN
+1008 ASKVMWIDKSVN
-1019 STGVVYPGA
+1019 VIYPGA
-1028 QLKHAITKH
+1028 QLNHAITKH
-1037 ELTEDDL
+1037 SLTEDDL

-1049 GINKL
+1049 GINTL
-1054 TDVYKSKQHEGMFHG
+1054 TDVYTSQQKVGIFMG
-1069 QPIFGKCY
+1069 QPVFGK
-1077 TNGEL
+1077 TAVNGIE
-1082 YFVCLEMRSGG
+1082 YYICLEFSSNGD
-1093 EAVFLTASK
+1093 VYFLTASK
-1102 TNESLFETYKK
+1102 TNDKMYDEYKK
-1113 EHGSERLCSQGE
+1113 EHGSERLCSQSE
-1125 PVPDSNHA
+1125 PVPHSNHA

-1148 GNTLNQMAGEHAKT
+1148 GNALNQMAGENAKT
-1162 AALDKLEQAKAMAE
+1162 AALDKLEQAKAMVGDKTPE
-1176 DSSSEE
+1176 D

-1204 LEAITLDKLLNDKRA
+1204 LEAISLDKLLNDKRA

-1256 ADAITISASLKN
+1256 ADTITISASLKN

-1303 REEQRILDRQFGSFA
+1303 REEQRILDRQFGSFS

-1349 EIEKLEKRISKERR
+1349 EIEKLEKRIGKERR

-1380 TEGGDGVDLYWRL
+1380 TEGRDGVDLYWRL

-1494 ARECYQKIEEGR
+1494 ASEYYQKIEEDR
-1506 YMPSPHGID
+1506 YMPSPHGTD
-1515 AIVIFGNM
+1515 AIVVFGNV
-1523 AIPANATVEASTQ
+1523 AIPANA
-1536 NTLHGDEQEVQRQ
+1536 
-1549 IRAKE
+1549 
-1554 ELLNS
+1554 
-1559 EPVVEITE
+1559 
-1567 NILAGKDKAELKK
+1567 
-1580 YFRKMYQHT
+1580 
-1589 EAGAKYPQ
+1589 
-1597 PTVVYTKY
+1597 
-1605 GEPVCITV
+1605 
-1613 NGTYKEMVRHSADKR
+1613 
-1628 VIMLMPYLKQILENS
+1628 
-1643 TLMFSEKPLTGRI
+1643 
-1656 KKLNSVTNGYSH
+1656 
-1668 YACKVSIDGENVLVR
+1668 
-1683 AVIRRST
+1683 
-1690 NGDYCYDI
+1690 
-1698 NIDNYQQEKKDSS
+1698 
-1711 QPGWPDHNSGAVMK
+1711 
-1725 NPSKSAS
+1725 
-1732 IISDWIGK
+1732 
-1740 VNSHNLS
+1740 
-1747 VISGNKGSVKQNE
+1747 QNE
-1760 TFNQTAWHGSPYNF
+1760 TFNQMAWHGSPYNF

-1779 GAVGNGSGANMHGWG
+1779 GAIGSGSGANMHGWG

-1803 IKAYRKLLGKK
+1803 IQAYKKILGKR
-1814 GFGYKVDIPESDSM
+1814 GFGYKVDIPELDSM
-1828 MDENTVFKKMPSK
+1828 MDEDTVFKKMPSK
-1841 IQQAVTIVYNSF
+1841 IQQAVTTIYNTF

-1865 LGNLSASKDEVAL
+1865 LGNLSASKDESAL
-1878 NQSLLD
+1878 NESIQD

-1928 DADYAQAEKAQFEA
+1928 DVDYAQAEKAQFEA
-1942 SNAKDVDSKQNKLE
+1942 SHAKDIDSKQEKLE
-1956 LMKQEREIEN
+1956 LMKQERENEN
-1966 TKALKNVM
+1966 ARTLKNVM
-1974 SVLAESNSVRF
+1974 SVLTESNSVRF

-2021 EEGRCYVVF
+2021 KEGKCYVVF

-2207 LASDEEIEAMALDD
+2207 LASDEEIEAMTLDD

-2318 VEAYHAELAEYGSLE
+2318 AEAYHAELAEYGSLE

-2356 SEEQLSKMMEQTVYH
+2356 SDEQLSKMMEQTVYH

-2401 QVNAAVNNLPDDIDI
+2401 QVSAAVSNLPDDIDI

-2569 AKQLTAKSVRIPVE
+2569 SKQLTARSVRIPVE

-2616 RKEPVRPEDCRQLAE
+2616 RKEPVRPEDCRRLAE
-2631 IFAELKNSLDVQE
+2631 IFAELKNSLDVKE

-2767 LLGPVAHKYL
+2767 LLGSCA
-2777 YGLYDRAAGENGRR
+2777 
-2791 TAEATQKLQEIM
+2791 
-2803 SVYSRKEK
+2803 
-2811 QNFSKQQ
+2811 
-2818 YKLRIGKKEET
+2818 
-2829 FSKENIICM
+2829 
-2838 ALNMGNDVNF
+2838 
-2848 IRLYK
+2848 
-2853 GLDVMGNV
+2853 
-2861 LQGFVERNMTKKDW
+2861 
-2875 EVVQAIWDLIGSYWP
+2875 
-2890 ETVKVEEELN
+2890 
-2900 GVTLERVKPTP
+2900 
-2911 FTVMC
+2911 
-2916 DGQPIKM
+2916 
-2923 RGGYY
+2923 
-2928 PIAYNPMKS
+2928 
-2937 PKAEQQAM
+2937 
-2945 DAVTQRNMSGAQV
+2945 
-2958 LGTGRGF
+2958 
-2965 TKSRSDTQNIERPLL
+2965 
-2980 LQFNVIPTHLQ
+2980 
-2991 NVIQNI
+2991 
-2997 TFRIAARDAY
+2997 
-3007 RLTHAQGFEDL
+3007 
-3018 VRGTLGDDA
+3018 
-3027 LRAIDQWVVD
+3027 
-3037 CWRTMPTDNDLG
+3037 
-3049 SSIFSSAIG
+3049 
-3058 FLRRNAAINIMGWR
+3058 
-3072 WWPVIENV
+3072 
-3080 TNIFPMMDRIGAAET
+3080 
-3095 VTAIGDYMKHRKEN
+3095 
-3109 DKLLLKSIFMTNRI
+3109 
-3123 NSMDRDIGATPGIF
+3123 
-3137 KAGYVT
+3137 
-3143 TDWLKEHAYTALAF
+3143 
-3157 TDLMFSKP
+3157 
-3165 LWCKA
+3165 
-3170 YKDNFASRYQEVLR
+3170 
-3184 EEKEAKAD
+3184 
-3192 LEAAQEAV
+3192 
-3200 KEYRIQISESNKEIY
+3200 
-3215 ILQQRLTEGSP
+3215 
-3226 YEQEAGPGTVQEI
+3226 
-3239 NEIRKR
+3239 
-3245 IAELQI
+3245 
-3251 ELEPLKKSLFKA
+3251 
-3263 TCEVERLSERPFKS
+3263 
-3277 QSDIIKEAEHRAIQ
+3277 
-3291 DADAVVRNVFGSGQ
+3291 
-3305 TKDLASVQKGGEF
+3305 
-3318 LKLFTAFYSFFS
+3318 
-3330 TQMNA
+3330 
-3335 ILAAYYKGKFAK
+3335 
-3347 QDIAGGQNYKRWMP
+3347 
-3361 FAKAVFY
+3361 
-3368 RIVLTSAMAT
+3368 
-3378 LLKMVILGDGSDD
+3378 
-3391 DHKYRKVKDDEG
+3391 
-3403 NDIKEEIPLIERFF
+3403 
-3417 VQLAKNTVSTASGSF
+3417 
-3432 VGLRDI
+3432 
-3438 VSLYN
+3438 
-3443 NLVFEGTDFGRG
+3443 
-3455 ASIGSISVGVIDKL
+3455 
-3469 TNTFKLV
+3469 
-3476 TQQEEKNARI
+3476 
-3486 DEQEAKRQAKYDKM
+3486 
-3500 TPEAKKKFDEKRQ
+3500 
-3513 YMKPAHRITWAD
+3513 
-3525 IAKGVAQTVTAASA
+3525 
-3539 AKTGITDTM
+3539 
-3548 ANAAMTTLQYMADG
+3548 
-3562 DGRYDKTLS
+3562 
-3571 NIVWSAIWNKKPVE
+3571 
-3585 REIPQEPVK
+3585 
-3594 PKKKKKGADKK
+3594 

>member
-386 FRGMVAPEIGDR
+386 FRGMAAPEIGDR

-475 SFRKFMGG
+475 SFKKFMGG

-746 PEAQVY
+746 QEAQVY

-927 AARVNAVL
+927 AARINAVL

-982 MFDVSKVGVSSL
+982 MFDVSKRGVSSL
-994 KEFADKVKEVESEG
+994 NGFADKLAVLVKQGTE
-1008 KAPSKVMWVDN
+1008 ASKVMWIDKSVN
-1019 STGVVYPGA
+1019 VIYPGA
-1028 QLKHAITKH
+1028 QLNHAITKH
-1037 ELTEDDL
+1037 NLTEDDL

-1049 GINKL
+1049 GINTL
-1054 TDVYKSKQHEGMFHG
+1054 TDVYTSQQKVGIFMG
-1069 QPIFGKCY
+1069 QPVFGK
-1077 TNGEL
+1077 TAVNGIE
-1082 YFVCLEMRSGG
+1082 YYICLEFSPNGD
-1093 EAVFLTASK
+1093 VYFLTASK
-1102 TNESLFETYKK
+1102 TNDKMYDEYKK
-1113 EHGSERLCSQGE
+1113 EHGSERLCSQSE
-1125 PVPDSNHA
+1125 PVPHSNHA

-1148 GNTLNQMAGEHAKT
+1148 GNTLNQMAGENAKT

-1303 REEQRILDRQFGSFA
+1303 REEQRILDRQFGSFS

-1580 YFRKMYQHT
+1580 YFREMYQHT

-1683 AVIRRST
+1683 AVIRRSN

-1732 IISDWIGK
+1732 IVSDWIEK

-1747 VISGNKGSVKQNE
+1747 ILSGNGGSVKKNE
-1760 TFNQTAWHGSPYNF
+1760 
-1774 DSFDL
+1774 
-1779 GAVGNGSGANMHGWG
+1779 
-1794 LYFAGNKKE
+1794 
-1803 IKAYRKLLGKK
+1803 I
-1814 GFGYKVDIPESDSM
+1814 
-1828 MDENTVFKKMPSK
+1828 
-1841 IQQAVTIVYNSF
+1841 
-1853 SDEQKRIFAEKM
+1853 
-1865 LGNLSASKDEVAL
+1865 
-1878 NQSLLD
+1878 
-1884 YKACVRFFDVA
+1884 
-1895 INKTKIPAFRLRASK
+1895 
-1910 RSMLRFGYT
+1910 
-1919 EEQVERMIS
+1919 
-1928 DADYAQAEKAQFEA
+1928 
-1942 SNAKDVDSKQNKLE
+1942 
-1956 LMKQEREIEN
+1956 
-1966 TKALKNVM
+1966 
-1974 SVLAESNSVRF
+1974 
-1985 VGSQIYNALT
+1985 
-1995 AALDNDIKNTSLAL
+1995 
-2009 KNAGVEGISYKG
+2009 
-2021 EEGRCYVVF
+2021 
-2030 DDKAVSIIEKFNQ
+2030 FNQ

-2207 LASDEEIEAMALDD
+2207 LASDEEIEAMTLDD

-2275 EALEHEREETRKNL
+2275 EALEHEREETRNNL

-2631 IFAELKNSLDVQE
+2631 IFAELKNSLDVKE

-3123 NSMDRDIGATPGIF
+3123 NSMDRDIGTMPGIF
-3137 KAGYVT
+3137 KAGYAT

>member
-26 PREPEE
+26 PRESEE

-102 DNNSFFQPVAQAIQ
+102 DNNNFFQPVAQAIQ

-207 KDAPKIRRELDIIDG
+207 KDAPTIRRELDIIDG

-235 LNNLRFKSHGGNLSE
+235 LNNLRFKSHGGDLSE

-371 ATAPQLMKAGMQFGA
+371 ATAPQLLKAGMQFGT
-386 FRGMVAPEIGDR
+386 FRGMAAPEIGDR
-398 YDEYKKLRDSKG
+398 YDEYKNLRDSKG

-415 DDEAWGNAILGGS
+415 DDEAWSNAILGGS

-435 VPTFGVLGKLATP
+435 MPTFGVLGKLATP

-475 SFRKFMGG
+475 SFKKFMGG

-498 QISDDIIMNNIKNDN
+498 QISDDIIMNNIKNAN

-525 YDEGKAL
+525 YDEGKVL

-640 MAMQKEN
+640 MAMQKES

-673 GTLAVPLECFAQ
+673 GTLAVPLESFAQ

-874 VNDRLEA
+874 INDKLEA

-967 QLGGAYNSGSNMNQA
+967 QLGGTYSSNSNMNQA

-1077 TNGEL
+1077 TNGEF

-1162 AALDKLEQAKAMAE
+1162 AALDKLEQAKAMVE
-1176 DSSSEE
+1176 DGRTPED

-1219 KLGEIYDN
+1219 KLEEIYDN

-1303 REEQRILDRQFGSFA
+1303 REEQRILDRQFGSFS

-1349 EIEKLEKRISKERR
+1349 EIEKLEKRIGKERR

-1380 TEGGDGVDLYWRL
+1380 TEGRDGVDLYWRL

-1494 ARECYQKIEEGR
+1494 ASECYQKIEEDR
-1506 YMPSPHGID
+1506 YMPNPHNAD

-1523 AIPANATVEASTQ
+1523 AIPANA
-1536 NTLHGDEQEVQRQ
+1536 
-1549 IRAKE
+1549 
-1554 ELLNS
+1554 
-1559 EPVVEITE
+1559 
-1567 NILAGKDKAELKK
+1567 
-1580 YFRKMYQHT
+1580 
-1589 EAGAKYPQ
+1589 
-1597 PTVVYTKY
+1597 
-1605 GEPVCITV
+1605 
-1613 NGTYKEMVRHSADKR
+1613 
-1628 VIMLMPYLKQILENS
+1628 
-1643 TLMFSEKPLTGRI
+1643 
-1656 KKLNSVTNGYSH
+1656 
-1668 YACKVSIDGENVLVR
+1668 
-1683 AVIRRST
+1683 
-1690 NGDYCYDI
+1690 
-1698 NIDNYQQEKKDSS
+1698 
-1711 QPGWPDHNSGAVMK
+1711 
-1725 NPSKSAS
+1725 
-1732 IISDWIGK
+1732 
-1740 VNSHNLS
+1740 
-1747 VISGNKGSVKQNE
+1747 QNE
-1760 TFNQTAWHGSPYNF
+1760 TFNQMAWHGSPYNF

-1779 GAVGNGSGANMHGWG
+1779 GAIGTGEGQQVHGWG
-1794 LYFAGNKKE
+1794 LYFAKDRKVSEAYKEVVGTQRQVVVWDGKEYFASEDGDFDWSAGIFSDEKYKYGEAMCYVLDCLSEGMTKKE
-1803 IKAYRKLLGKK
+1803 AIKDLQASIDSGRIRGKYTDEAMKAISILKK
-1814 GFGYKVDIPESDSM
+1814 GTGGLKNQPTLMQVEIPESQNM
-1828 MDENTVFKKMPSK
+1828 LDENKSVCYQPLPVLEALVK
-1841 IQQAVTIVYNSF
+1841 IKAISPAVYKSIKLAVENEGDKGREVMHKYFTEYAEYDRGAIDDDAMQACF
-1853 SDEQKRIFAEKM
+1853 DETLKVV
-1865 LGNLSASKDEVAL
+1865 KDEDTL
-1878 NQSLLD
+1878 
-1884 YKACVRFFDVA
+1884 
-1895 INKTKIPAFRLRASK
+1895 ASA
-1910 RSMLRFGYT
+1910 G
-1919 EEQVERMIS
+1919 IS
-1928 DADYAQAEKAQFEA
+1928 DSEYHNFL
-1942 SNAKDVDSKQNKLE
+1942 SG
-1956 LMKQEREIEN
+1956 
-1966 TKALKNVM
+1966 KNIYNM
-1974 SVLAESNSVRF
+1974 LSRWY
-1985 VGSQIYNALT
+1985 GSQKEA
-1995 AALDNDIKNTSLAL
+1995 SLAL
-2009 KNAGVEGISYKG
+2009 SKAGIEGISYEGDKD
-2021 EEGRCYVVF
+2021 GRCYVVF

-3137 KAGYVT
+3137 KAGYVA

-3486 DEQEAKRQAKYDKM
+3486 DEQEAKREAKYDKM

>member
-12 RLEGMN
+12 RLDGMN
-18 GNIQPEYQ
+18 DNIQPEYQ

-32 NDKGILDT
+32 ADKGILDT

-54 SAVGQFVKNAATEAY
+54 SPVGQFIKNTDAY
-69 EDTRDV
+69 KDTRDV

-235 LNNLRFKSHGGNLSE
+235 LNNLRFKSHGGDLSE

-271 VKFRDNPILYALSTV
+271 AKFRDNPILYALSTV

-314 GAGVGSALGPGG
+314 GASAGSLLGPGG

-333 GGAAGGIIGTVKG
+333 GGTAGGIIGTVKG
-346 VAKAVATSEARREV
+346 VAKAVATSETRREI

-386 FRGMVAPEIGDR
+386 FRGMAAPEIGDR
-398 YDEYKKLRDSKG
+398 YDEYKNLRDSKG

-415 DDEAWGNAILGGS
+415 DDEAWSNAILGGS

-435 VPTFGVLGKLATP
+435 LPTFGVLGKLAMP

-455 FEDIIAGHTAKTQ
+455 FEDIITGHTAKTQ

-475 SFRKFMGG
+475 SFKKFMSG

-498 QISDDIIMNNIKNDN
+498 QISDDIIMNNIKNAN

-640 MAMQKEN
+640 MAMQKES

-767 ARGLKQLIQQAEA
+767 ARGLKQLIQQTEA

-862 AEADKVSADLSA
+862 AEVDKVSADLSA
-874 VNDRLEA
+874 INDKLEA

-967 QLGGAYNSGSNMNQA
+967 QLGGAYNSGNSNMNQA

-1148 GNTLNQMAGEHAKT
+1148 GNTLNQMAGENAKT
-1162 AALDKLEQAKAMAE
+1162 AALDKLEQAKAMAGDRTPE
-1176 DSSSEE
+1176 D
-1182 IYKATGWFK
+1182 IYKTTGWFK

-1204 LEAITLDKLLNDKRA
+1204 LEAISLDKLLNDKRA

-1294 GPKTAREQI
+1294 DPKTTRNQI
-1303 REEQRILDRQFGSFA
+1303 REEQRILDRQFRSFS

-1332 DATLIEFDD
+1332 DATFVEFDD

-1398 ARYIESR
+1398 ARYAENR
-1405 AAQNS
+1405 AALNS
-1410 ENVKEYK
+1410 ENAKG
-1417 KQQRKADEYKQ
+1417 
-1428 KYNKAFSDAS
+1428 
-1438 SEVQALLSKLDSI
+1438 I
-1451 SIGEKADDKVWDTI
+1451 
-1465 DKLENEINERPG
+1465 
-1477 GKEALEAY
+1477 
-1485 QAWTWERDT
+1485 
-1494 ARECYQKIEEGR
+1494 
-1506 YMPSPHGID
+1506 PSPHGTD
-1515 AIVIFGNM
+1515 AIVVFGNV
-1523 AIPANATVEASTQ
+1523 AIPVNA
-1536 NTLHGDEQEVQRQ
+1536 
-1549 IRAKE
+1549 
-1554 ELLNS
+1554 
-1559 EPVVEITE
+1559 
-1567 NILAGKDKAELKK
+1567 
-1580 YFRKMYQHT
+1580 
-1589 EAGAKYPQ
+1589 
-1597 PTVVYTKY
+1597 
-1605 GEPVCITV
+1605 
-1613 NGTYKEMVRHSADKR
+1613 
-1628 VIMLMPYLKQILENS
+1628 
-1643 TLMFSEKPLTGRI
+1643 
-1656 KKLNSVTNGYSH
+1656 
-1668 YACKVSIDGENVLVR
+1668 
-1683 AVIRRST
+1683 
-1690 NGDYCYDI
+1690 
-1698 NIDNYQQEKKDSS
+1698 
-1711 QPGWPDHNSGAVMK
+1711 
-1725 NPSKSAS
+1725 
-1732 IISDWIGK
+1732 
-1740 VNSHNLS
+1740 
-1747 VISGNKGSVKQNE
+1747 QNE
-1760 TFNQTAWHGSPYNF
+1760 TFNQMAWHGSPYNF

-1803 IKAYRKLLGKK
+1803 IQAYRKILGKK
-1814 GFGYKVDIPESDSM
+1814 GFGYKVDIPELDSM

-1853 SDEQKRIFAEKM
+1853 SDEQKRIFAEKI

-1878 NQSLLD
+1878 NQSILD

-2085 AELDDQCRADL
+2085 AELDDQCQADL

-2207 LASDEEIEAMALDD
+2207 LASDEEIEAMTLDD

-2318 VEAYHAELAEYGSLE
+2318 VEAYHAELEEYGSLE

-2569 AKQLTAKSVRIPVE
+2569 SKQLTAKSVRIPVE

-2603 DIGRPTSENGRIV
+2603 DVGRPTSENGRIV

-2631 IFAELKNSLDVQE
+2631 IFAELKNSLDVKE

-2662 ALTAKQFEACIDII
+2662 ALTAEQFKNCIDII
-2676 SVLYKTG
+2676 SVLYATG

-2811 QNFSKQQ
+2811 QNFSKKQ
-2818 YKLRIGKKEET
+2818 YRIRIGKKEEM

-2861 LQGFVERNMTKKDW
+2861 VQGFVERNMTKKDW

-2900 GVTLERVKPTP
+2900 GVTLEGVKPTP

-2916 DGQPIKM
+2916 DGQAIKM
-2923 RGGYY
+2923 KGGYY

-2937 PKAEQQAM
+2937 PRAEQQAM
-2945 DAVTQRNMSGAQV
+2945 DAVTQTNMSGAQV

-3058 FLRRNAAINIMGWR
+3058 FLRRNAVINIMGFR

-3123 NSMDRDIGATPGIF
+3123 NSMDRDIGAMPGIF
-3137 KAGYVT
+3137 KAGYAA

-3170 YKDNFASRYQEVLR
+3170 YKDNFAIRYQEVFR

-3200 KEYRIQISESNKEIY
+3200 KEYRIQISESKKEIY

-3361 FAKAVFY
+3361 FAKAIFY

-3378 LLKMVILGDGSDD
+3378 LLKMVLLGDGSDD
-3391 DHKYRKVKDDEG
+3391 DHKYRKVKDGDG

-3469 TNTFKLV
+3469 TKTFKLAS
-3476 TQQEEKNARI
+3476 QQEERNARI

-3513 YMKPAHRITWAD
+3513 YMKPAHRITWVD
-3525 IAKGVAQTVTAASA
+3525 IAKGVAQTATAVSA
-3539 AKTGITDTM
+3539 AKFGITDTM
-3548 ANAAMTTLQYMADG
+3548 ANAAMTTLQYMTDG
-3562 DGRYDKTLS
+3562 DGRYDKSMS

-3585 REIPQEPVK
+3585 
-3594 PKKKKKGADKK
+3594 

>member
-40 MIDGVKDA
+40 MIDGVKEA

-54 SAVGQFVKNAATEAY
+54 SPVGQFIKNTDAY
-69 EDTRDV
+69 KDTRDV

-102 DNNSFFQPVAQAIQ
+102 DNNSFFQPAAQAIQ

-235 LNNLRFKSHGGNLSE
+235 LNNLRFKSHGGDLSE

-314 GAGVGSALGPGG
+314 GASAGSLLGPGG

-333 GGAAGGIIGTVKG
+333 GGTAGGIIGTVKG
-346 VAKAVATSEARREV
+346 VAKAVATSETRREI

-371 ATAPQLMKAGMQFGA
+371 ATAPQLLKAGMQFGA
-386 FRGMVAPEIGDR
+386 FRGMAAPEIGDR
-398 YDEYKKLRDSKG
+398 YDEYKNLRDSKG

-415 DDEAWGNAILGGS
+415 DDEAWSNAILGGS

-435 VPTFGVLGKLATP
+435 LPTFGVLGKLATP

-475 SFRKFMGG
+475 SFKKFMSG

-498 QISDDIIMNNIKNDN
+498 QISDDIIMNNIKNAN

-583 NNGAMARHTY
+583 NSGAMARHTY

-640 MAMQKEN
+640 MAMQKES

-673 GTLAVPLECFAQ
+673 GTLAVPLESFAQ
-685 SEASSEILDAASF
+685 SEASSEILDSASF
-698 NVEADSMARMRE
+698 NVEAESMARMRE

-746 PEAQVY
+746 QEAQVY

-874 VNDRLEA
+874 INDKLEA

-967 QLGGAYNSGSNMNQA
+967 QLGGAYNSGNNMNQA

-994 KEFADKVKEVESEG
+994 KEFADKIAEKGKEGVNV
-1008 KAPSKVMWVDN
+1008 SKIKWVDN
-1019 STGVVYPGA
+1019 ENKVTYPGA
-1028 QLKHAITKH
+1028 QVKHAIRKH
-1037 ELTEDDL
+1037 SLNMNDL
-1044 ANIQS
+1044 NNIQD
-1049 GINKL
+1049 GVNKL
-1054 TDVYKSKQHEGMFHG
+1054 QDVCLSKIEVGEYGGVPVFAKSNIDG
-1069 QPIFGKCY
+1069 Q
-1077 TNGEL
+1077 L
-1082 YFVCLEMRSGG
+1082 YFVCLEFRPDG
-1093 EAVFLTASK
+1093 ETVFLTATRTTEK
-1102 TNESLFETYKK
+1102 MFETYKK
-1113 EHGSERLCSQGE
+1113 EHGSERSINLGDLTT
-1125 PVPDSNHA
+1125 DSNRA

-1148 GNTLNQMAGEHAKT
+1148 GNALNQMAGEHAKT
-1162 AALDKLEQAKAMAE
+1162 AALDKLKQAKAMVE
-1176 DSSSEE
+1176 DGRTPED

-1241 VRIEEIEKGFNGFAY
+1241 VRIEEIENGFNGFAY

-1303 REEQRILDRQFGSFA
+1303 REEQRILDRQFGSFS

-1349 EIEKLEKRISKERR
+1349 EIEKLEKRIGKERR

-1494 ARECYQKIEEGR
+1494 ASECYQKIEEDR
-1506 YMPSPHGID
+1506 YMPSPHGTD

-1523 AIPANATVEASTQ
+1523 AIPANAQS
-1536 NTLHGDEQEVQRQ
+1536 
-1549 IRAKE
+1549 
-1554 ELLNS
+1554 
-1559 EPVVEITE
+1559 
-1567 NILAGKDKAELKK
+1567 
-1580 YFRKMYQHT
+1580 
-1589 EAGAKYPQ
+1589 
-1597 PTVVYTKY
+1597 
-1605 GEPVCITV
+1605 
-1613 NGTYKEMVRHSADKR
+1613 
-1628 VIMLMPYLKQILENS
+1628 
-1643 TLMFSEKPLTGRI
+1643 
-1656 KKLNSVTNGYSH
+1656 
-1668 YACKVSIDGENVLVR
+1668 
-1683 AVIRRST
+1683 
-1690 NGDYCYDI
+1690 
-1698 NIDNYQQEKKDSS
+1698 
-1711 QPGWPDHNSGAVMK
+1711 
-1725 NPSKSAS
+1725 
-1732 IISDWIGK
+1732 
-1740 VNSHNLS
+1740 
-1747 VISGNKGSVKQNE
+1747 E
-1760 TFNQTAWHGSPYNF
+1760 TFNQMAWHGSPYNF

-1803 IKAYRKLLGKK
+1803 IQAYRKILGKK
-1814 GFGYKVDIPESDSM
+1814 GFGYKVNIPELDSM

-1841 IQQAVTIVYNSF
+1841 IQQAVTVVYNSF
-1853 SDEQKRIFAEKM
+1853 SDEQKRIFAEKI

-1878 NQSLLD
+1878 NQSILD

-1895 INKTKIPAFRLRASK
+1895 INKTQIPAFRLRASK

-1928 DADYAQAEKAQFEA
+1928 DVDYAQAEKAQFEA
-1942 SNAKDVDSKQNKLE
+1942 SHAKDIDSKQNKLE

-2207 LASDEEIEAMALDD
+2207 LASDEEIEAMTLDD

-2416 TAEKDNKEVKKLLQ
+2416 TAEKDSKEVKKLLQ

-2631 IFAELKNSLDVQE
+2631 IFAELKNSLDVKE

-2662 ALTAKQFEACIDII
+2662 ALTAEQFKNCIDII
-2676 SVLYKTG
+2676 SVLYATG

-2811 QNFSKQQ
+2811 QEFSKQQ
-2818 YKLRIGKKEET
+2818 YRLRTGAGEEML
-2829 FSKENIICM
+2829 SKENVICM

-2853 GLDVMGNV
+2853 GLGVMGNV
-2861 LQGFVERNMTKKDW
+2861 AQAFIERNMTKKDW

-2900 GVTLERVKPTP
+2900 GVTLEGVEPTP
-2911 FTVMC
+2911 LTVMC

-2937 PKAEQQAM
+2937 TKAEQQAM

-2958 LGTGRGF
+2958 LGTGRNF
-2965 TKSRSDTQNIERPLL
+2965 TKGRSDTKNIERPLL

-2991 NVIQNI
+2991 DVIKNI

-3037 CWRTMPTDNDLG
+3037 CWRTMPADNDLG

-3058 FLRRNAAINIMGWR
+3058 FLRRNAAINIMGYR
-3072 WWPVIENV
+3072 LWPVIENV

-3095 VTAIGDYMKHRKEN
+3095 VTALGDYMKHRKEN

-3123 NSMDRDIGATPGIF
+3123 NSMDRDIGTMPGIF
-3137 KAGYVT
+3137 KAGYAA

-3192 LEAAQEAV
+3192 LEAAQETV
-3200 KEYRIQISESNKEIY
+3200 KEYRIQISESKKEIY

-3378 LLKMVILGDGSDD
+3378 LLKMVLLGDGSDD
-3391 DHKYRKVKDDEG
+3391 DHKYRKVKDGDG

-3438 VSLYN
+3438 VNLYN

-3469 TNTFKLV
+3469 TKTFKLV

-3513 YMKPAHRITWAD
+3513 YMKPAHRITWVD
-3525 IAKGVAQTVTAASA
+3525 IAKGVAQTATAVSA
-3539 AKTGITDTM
+3539 TKFGITDTM
-3548 ANAAMTTLQYMADG
+3548 ANAAMTTLQYMTDG

-3585 REIPQEPVK
+3585 REIPQKPVE

>member
-40 MIDGVKDA
+40 MIDGVKEA

-386 FRGMVAPEIGDR
+386 FRGMAAPEIGDR

-475 SFRKFMGG
+475 SFKKFMGG

-605 VHDSDLQQTA
+605 VHDSGLQQTA

-982 MFDVSKVGVSSL
+982 MFDVSKRGVSSL
-994 KEFADKVKEVESEG
+994 NGFADKLAVLVKQGTE
-1008 KAPSKVMWVDN
+1008 ASKVMWIDKSVN
-1019 STGVVYPGA
+1019 VIYPGA
-1028 QLKHAITKH
+1028 QLNHAITKH
-1037 ELTEDDL
+1037 NLTEDDL

-1049 GINKL
+1049 GINTL
-1054 TDVYKSKQHEGMFHG
+1054 TDVYTSQQKVGIFMG
-1069 QPIFGKCY
+1069 QPVFGK
-1077 TNGEL
+1077 TAVNGIE
-1082 YFVCLEMRSGG
+1082 YYICLEFSPNGD
-1093 EAVFLTASK
+1093 VYFLTASK
-1102 TNESLFETYKK
+1102 TNDKMYDEYKK
-1113 EHGSERLCSQGE
+1113 EHGSERLCSQSE
-1125 PVPDSNHA
+1125 PVPHSNHA

-1162 AALDKLEQAKAMAE
+1162 AALDKLEQAKAMVE
-1176 DSSSEE
+1176 DGRTPED

-1191 GQDGKWRFEIPDN
+1191 GQDGK
-1204 LEAITLDKLLNDKRA
+1204 
-1219 KLGEIYDN
+1219 
-1227 PQLFEA
+1227 
-1233 YPDLKDVP
+1233 
-1241 VRIEEIEKGFNGFAY
+1241 
-1256 ADAITISASLKN
+1256 
-1268 DNEAKSILVHE
+1268 
-1279 IQHLIQKREGFARGG
+1279 
-1294 GPKTAREQI
+1294 
-1303 REEQRILDRQFGSFA
+1303 
-1318 EDEKAYLVYQDMWM
+1318 
-1332 DATLIEFDD
+1332 
-1341 KKAARASA
+1341 
-1349 EIEKLEKRISKERR
+1349 
-1363 AEIQEIKARRT
+1363 
-1374 ALKNAL
+1374 
-1380 TEGGDGVDLYWRL
+1380 
-1393 AGEQE
+1393 
-1398 ARYIESR
+1398 
-1405 AAQNS
+1405 
-1410 ENVKEYK
+1410 
-1417 KQQRKADEYKQ
+1417 
-1428 KYNKAFSDAS
+1428 
-1438 SEVQALLSKLDSI
+1438 
-1451 SIGEKADDKVWDTI
+1451 
-1465 DKLENEINERPG
+1465 
-1477 GKEALEAY
+1477 
-1485 QAWTWERDT
+1485 
-1494 ARECYQKIEEGR
+1494 
-1506 YMPSPHGID
+1506 
-1515 AIVIFGNM
+1515 M
-1523 AIPANATVEASTQ
+1523 AIPANATVKASVQ

-1580 YFRKMYQHT
+1580 YFREMYQHT

-1732 IISDWIGK
+1732 IISDWIEK

-1747 VISGNKGSVKQNE
+1747 MLSGNGESVKKNE
-1760 TFNQTAWHGSPYNF
+1760 IFNQMAWHGSPYNF

-1803 IKAYRKLLGKK
+1803 IKAYRKILGKK
-1814 GFGYKVDIPESDSM
+1814 GFGYKVDIPELDSM

-1853 SDEQKRIFAEKM
+1853 SDEQKRIFAEKI

-2207 LASDEEIEAMALDD
+2207 LASDEEIEAMTLDD

-2494 KTTRSMLHNQPIS
+2494 KTTRSMLNNQPIS

-2631 IFAELKNSLDVQE
+2631 IFAELKNSLDVKE
-2644 DMLGAL
+2644 NMLGAL

-2662 ALTAKQFEACIDII
+2662 ALTAKQFEACIDVI

-2791 TAEATQKLQEIM
+2791 TAEATKKLQEIM

-2818 YKLRIGKKEET
+2818 YRFRIGKKEET

-2900 GVTLERVKPTP
+2900 GVTLEGVKPTP

-2958 LGTGRGF
+2958 LGTGRNH

-2980 LQFNVIPTHLQ
+2980 LQFNVIPAHLQ
-2991 NVIQNI
+2991 DVIQNI

-3007 RLTHAQGFEDL
+3007 RLTHSQGFEDL

-3123 NSMDRDIGATPGIF
+3123 NSMDRDIGTMPGIF
-3137 KAGYVT
+3137 KAGYAT

-3548 ANAAMTTLQYMADG
+3548 ANAVGTTLQYMADG

>member
-40 MIDGVKDA
+40 MIDGVKEA

-386 FRGMVAPEIGDR
+386 FRGMAAPEIGDR

-475 SFRKFMGG
+475 SFKKFMGG

-746 PEAQVY
+746 QEAQVY

-982 MFDVSKVGVSSL
+982 MFDVSKRGVSSL
-994 KEFADKVKEVESEG
+994 NGFADKLAVLVKQGTE
-1008 KAPSKVMWVDN
+1008 ASKVMWIDKSVN
-1019 STGVVYPGA
+1019 VIYPGA
-1028 QLKHAITKH
+1028 QLNHAITKH
-1037 ELTEDDL
+1037 NLTEDDL

-1049 GINKL
+1049 GINTL
-1054 TDVYKSKQHEGMFHG
+1054 TDVYTSQQKVGIFMG
-1069 QPIFGKCY
+1069 QPVFGK
-1077 TNGEL
+1077 TAVNGIE
-1082 YFVCLEMRSGG
+1082 YYICLEFSPNGD
-1093 EAVFLTASK
+1093 VYFLTASK
-1102 TNESLFETYKK
+1102 TNDKMYDEYKK
-1113 EHGSERLCSQGE
+1113 EHGSERLCSQSE
-1125 PVPDSNHA
+1125 PVPHSNHA

-1148 GNTLNQMAGEHAKT
+1148 GNTLNQMAGENAKT
-1162 AALDKLEQAKAMAE
+1162 AALDKLEQAKAMVE
-1176 DSSSEE
+1176 DGRTPED

-1268 DNEAKSILVHE
+1268 DNEAKSTLVHE

-1294 GPKTAREQI
+1294 GPETAREQI
-1303 REEQRILDRQFGSFA
+1303 REEQRILDRQFGSFS

-1332 DATLIEFDD
+1332 NAALVEFDD

-1349 EIEKLEKRISKERR
+1349 EIEKLEKRIGKERR

-1523 AIPANATVEASTQ
+1523 AIPANAQ
-1536 NTLHGDEQEVQRQ
+1536 
-1549 IRAKE
+1549 
-1554 ELLNS
+1554 S
-1559 EPVVEITE
+1559 EI
-1567 NILAGKDKAELKK
+1567 
-1580 YFRKMYQHT
+1580 
-1589 EAGAKYPQ
+1589 
-1597 PTVVYTKY
+1597 
-1605 GEPVCITV
+1605 
-1613 NGTYKEMVRHSADKR
+1613 
-1628 VIMLMPYLKQILENS
+1628 
-1643 TLMFSEKPLTGRI
+1643 
-1656 KKLNSVTNGYSH
+1656 
-1668 YACKVSIDGENVLVR
+1668 
-1683 AVIRRST
+1683 
-1690 NGDYCYDI
+1690 
-1698 NIDNYQQEKKDSS
+1698 
-1711 QPGWPDHNSGAVMK
+1711 
-1725 NPSKSAS
+1725 
-1732 IISDWIGK
+1732 
-1740 VNSHNLS
+1740 
-1747 VISGNKGSVKQNE
+1747 
-1760 TFNQTAWHGSPYNF
+1760 FNQMAWHGSPYNF

-1779 GAVGNGSGANMHGWG
+1779 GAIGTGEGQQVHGWG
-1794 LYFAGNKKE
+1794 LYFAKDRKVSEAYKEVVGTQRQVVVWDGKEYFASEDGDFDWSAGIFSDEKYKYGEAMCYVLDCLSEGMTKKE
-1803 IKAYRKLLGKK
+1803 AIKDLQASIDSGRIRGKYADEAMKAISILKK
-1814 GFGYKVDIPESDSM
+1814 GTGRLKNQPTLMQVEIPESQNM
-1828 MDENTVFKKMPSK
+1828 LDENKSICYQPLPVLEALVK
-1841 IQQAVTIVYNSF
+1841 IKAISPAVYKSIKLAVENEGDKGREVMHKYFTEYAEYDRGAIDDDAMQACF
-1853 SDEQKRIFAEKM
+1853 DETLKVV
-1865 LGNLSASKDEVAL
+1865 KDEDTL
-1878 NQSLLD
+1878 
-1884 YKACVRFFDVA
+1884 
-1895 INKTKIPAFRLRASK
+1895 ASA
-1910 RSMLRFGYT
+1910 G
-1919 EEQVERMIS
+1919 IS
-1928 DADYAQAEKAQFEA
+1928 DSEYHNFL
-1942 SNAKDVDSKQNKLE
+1942 SG
-1956 LMKQEREIEN
+1956 
-1966 TKALKNVM
+1966 KNIYNM
-1974 SVLAESNSVRF
+1974 LSRWY
-1985 VGSQIYNALT
+1985 GSQKEA
-1995 AALDNDIKNTSLAL
+1995 SLAL
-2009 KNAGVEGISYKG
+2009 SKAGIEGISYEG
-2021 EEGRCYVVF
+2021 DRDGRCYVVF

-2207 LASDEEIEAMALDD
+2207 LASDEEIEAMTLDD

-2583 HRYWIQKI
+2583 QRYWIQKI

-2631 IFAELKNSLDVQE
+2631 IFAELKNSLDVKE

-2890 ETVKVEEELN
+2890 ETIKVEEELN
-2900 GVTLERVKPTP
+2900 GVTLEGVKPTP

-2937 PKAEQQAM
+2937 PRAEQQAM

-3007 RLTHAQGFEDL
+3007 RLTHAQGFQDL

-3137 KAGYVT
+3137 KAGYVA

>member
-207 KDAPKIRRELDIIDG
+207 KDAPTIRRELDIIDG

-235 LNNLRFKSHGGNLSE
+235 LNNLRFKSHGGDLSE

-371 ATAPQLMKAGMQFGA
+371 ATAPQLLKAGMQFGT
-386 FRGMVAPEIGDR
+386 FRGMAAPEIGDR
-398 YDEYKKLRDSKG
+398 YDEYKNLRDSKG

-415 DDEAWGNAILGGS
+415 DDEAWSNAILGGS

-435 VPTFGVLGKLATP
+435 MPTFGVLGKLATP

-475 SFRKFMGG
+475 SFKKFMGG

-498 QISDDIIMNNIKNDN
+498 QISDDIIMNNIKNAN

-525 YDEGKAL
+525 YDEGKVL

-640 MAMQKEN
+640 MAMQKES

-673 GTLAVPLECFAQ
+673 GTLAVPLESFAQ

-874 VNDRLEA
+874 INDKLEA

-967 QLGGAYNSGSNMNQA
+967 QLGGTYSSNSNMNQA

-1077 TNGEL
+1077 TNGEF

-1162 AALDKLEQAKAMAE
+1162 AALDKLEQAKAMVE
-1176 DSSSEE
+1176 DGRTPED

-1219 KLGEIYDN
+1219 KLEEIYDN

-1303 REEQRILDRQFGSFA
+1303 REEQRILDRQFGSFS

-1349 EIEKLEKRISKERR
+1349 EIEKLEKRIGKERR

-1380 TEGGDGVDLYWRL
+1380 TEGRDGVDLYWRL

-1398 ARYIESR
+1398 ARYAESR
-1405 AAQNS
+1405 AVLNS
-1410 ENVKEYK
+1410 ENAKG
-1417 KQQRKADEYKQ
+1417 
-1428 KYNKAFSDAS
+1428 
-1438 SEVQALLSKLDSI
+1438 I
-1451 SIGEKADDKVWDTI
+1451 
-1465 DKLENEINERPG
+1465 
-1477 GKEALEAY
+1477 
-1485 QAWTWERDT
+1485 
-1494 ARECYQKIEEGR
+1494 
-1506 YMPSPHGID
+1506 PSPHGTD
-1515 AIVIFGNM
+1515 AIVVFGNV
-1523 AIPANATVEASTQ
+1523 AIPANTQ
-1536 NTLHGDEQEVQRQ
+1536 
-1549 IRAKE
+1549 
-1554 ELLNS
+1554 S
-1559 EPVVEITE
+1559 EI
-1567 NILAGKDKAELKK
+1567 
-1580 YFRKMYQHT
+1580 
-1589 EAGAKYPQ
+1589 
-1597 PTVVYTKY
+1597 
-1605 GEPVCITV
+1605 
-1613 NGTYKEMVRHSADKR
+1613 
-1628 VIMLMPYLKQILENS
+1628 
-1643 TLMFSEKPLTGRI
+1643 
-1656 KKLNSVTNGYSH
+1656 
-1668 YACKVSIDGENVLVR
+1668 
-1683 AVIRRST
+1683 
-1690 NGDYCYDI
+1690 
-1698 NIDNYQQEKKDSS
+1698 
-1711 QPGWPDHNSGAVMK
+1711 
-1725 NPSKSAS
+1725 
-1732 IISDWIGK
+1732 
-1740 VNSHNLS
+1740 
-1747 VISGNKGSVKQNE
+1747 
-1760 TFNQTAWHGSPYNF
+1760 FNQMAWHGSPYNF

-1779 GAVGNGSGANMHGWG
+1779 GAIGTGEGQQVHGWG
-1794 LYFAGNKKE
+1794 LYFAKDRKVSEAYKEVVGTQRQVVVWDGKEYFASEDGDFDWSAGIFSDEKYKYGEAMCYVLDCLSEGMTKKE
-1803 IKAYRKLLGKK
+1803 AIKDLQASIDSGRIRGKYTDEAMKAISILKK
-1814 GFGYKVDIPESDSM
+1814 GTGGLKNQPTLMQVEIPESQNM
-1828 MDENTVFKKMPSK
+1828 LDENKSVCYQPLPVLEALVK
-1841 IQQAVTIVYNSF
+1841 IKAISPAVYKSIKLAVENEGDKGREVMHKYFTEYAEYDRGAIDDDAMQACF
-1853 SDEQKRIFAEKM
+1853 DETLKVV
-1865 LGNLSASKDEVAL
+1865 KDEDTL
-1878 NQSLLD
+1878 
-1884 YKACVRFFDVA
+1884 
-1895 INKTKIPAFRLRASK
+1895 ASA
-1910 RSMLRFGYT
+1910 G
-1919 EEQVERMIS
+1919 IS
-1928 DADYAQAEKAQFEA
+1928 DSEYHNFL
-1942 SNAKDVDSKQNKLE
+1942 SG
-1956 LMKQEREIEN
+1956 
-1966 TKALKNVM
+1966 KNIYNM
-1974 SVLAESNSVRF
+1974 LSRWY
-1985 VGSQIYNALT
+1985 GSQKEA
-1995 AALDNDIKNTSLAL
+1995 SLAL
-2009 KNAGVEGISYKG
+2009 SKAGIEGISYEGDKD
-2021 EEGRCYVVF
+2021 GRCYVVF

-2085 AELDDQCRADL
+2085 AELDDQCQADL

-2207 LASDEEIEAMALDD
+2207 LASDEEIEAMTLDD

-2318 VEAYHAELAEYGSLE
+2318 VEAYHAELEEYGSLE

-2350 ILQEHV
+2350 ILQEHI

-2401 QVNAAVNNLPDDIDI
+2401 QVSAAVNSLPDDIDI

-2484 AFKGRMQIIK
+2484 AFRGRMQIIK

-2631 IFAELKNSLDVQE
+2631 IFAELKNSLDVKE

-2650 DVIYQPGFTDYR
+2650 DVIYQPSFTDYR
-2662 ALTAKQFEACIDII
+2662 ALTAEQFKNCIDII
-2676 SVLYKTG
+2676 SVLYATG

-2818 YKLRIGKKEET
+2818 YRFRIGKKDEM

-2861 LQGFVERNMTKKDW
+2861 VQGFVERNMTKKDW

-2900 GVTLERVKPTP
+2900 GVTLEGVKPTP

-2937 PKAEQQAM
+2937 TKAEQQAM

-2958 LGTGRGF
+2958 LGTGRNF
-2965 TKSRSDTQNIERPLL
+2965 TKGRSDTQNIERPLL

-2991 NVIQNI
+2991 DVIKNI

-3037 CWRTMPTDNDLG
+3037 CWRTMPADNDLG

-3123 NSMDRDIGATPGIF
+3123 NSMDRDIGAMPGIF
-3137 KAGYVT
+3137 KAGYAA

-3486 DEQEAKRQAKYDKM
+3486 DEQEAKREAKYDKM

-3548 ANAAMTTLQYMADG
+3548 ANAATTTLQYMADG
-3562 DGRYDKTLS
+3562 DGRYDKSLS

-3585 REIPQEPVK
+3585 REIPQKPVK

>member
-207 KDAPKIRRELDIIDG
+207 KDAPKVRRELDIIDG
-222 FSQYLSMGNKQLE
+222 FSQYLSMGNKRLE

-365 MESAAK
+365 MKGAAK
-371 ATAPQLMKAGMQFGA
+371 ATAPQLLSIGAQFGGW
-386 FRGMVAPEIGDR
+386 RGLAVPETGVR
-398 YDEYKKLRDSKG
+398 YDEYKNLRDANG

-415 DDEAWGNAILGGS
+415 DDEAWRLAVIGGS

-435 VPTFGVLGKLATP
+435 VPTFGVLGKLAMP

-498 QISDDIIMNNIKNDN
+498 QISDDIIMNNIKNAN

-746 PEAQVY
+746 QEAQVY

-881 LNSVKDKV
+881 LNSIKDKV

-1241 VRIEEIEKGFNGFAY
+1241 VRIEEIENGFNGFAY

-1303 REEQRILDRQFGSFA
+1303 REEQRILDRQFGSFS

-1506 YMPSPHGID
+1506 YMPSPHGTD
-1515 AIVIFGNM
+1515 AIVVFGNM

-1580 YFRKMYQHT
+1580 YFREMYQHT

-1605 GEPVCITV
+1605 GEPVRITV
-1613 NGTYKEMVRHSADKR
+1613 NGTFKEITNHSADGLS
-1628 VIMLMPYLKQILENS
+1628 VMLLPHLKEILENS
-1643 TLMFSEKPLTGRI
+1643 VLLFKESPYKSRA
-1656 KKLNSVTNGYSH
+1656 KKLNIMTNGYNH
-1668 YACKVSIDGENVLVR
+1668 YGCKIILNGDVVLVR
-1683 AVIRRST
+1683 SVVRMADDG
-1690 NGDYCYDI
+1690 NFLYDV
-1698 NIDNYQQEKKDSS
+1698 NIDNYRQEKKDSLRR
-1711 QPGWPDHNSGAVMK
+1711 GWPDYKSGAVTK
-1725 NPSKSAS
+1725 NPSKSAF
-1732 IISDWIGK
+1732 IISDWIEK
-1740 VNSHNLS
+1740 VNH
-1747 VISGNKGSVKQNE
+1747 
-1760 TFNQTAWHGSPYNF
+1760 
-1774 DSFDL
+1774 
-1779 GAVGNGSGANMHGWG
+1779 
-1794 LYFAGNKKE
+1794 
-1803 IKAYRKLLGKK
+1803 
-1814 GFGYKVDIPESDSM
+1814 
-1828 MDENTVFKKMPSK
+1828 
-1841 IQQAVTIVYNSF
+1841 
-1853 SDEQKRIFAEKM
+1853 
-1865 LGNLSASKDEVAL
+1865 
-1878 NQSLLD
+1878 
-1884 YKACVRFFDVA
+1884 
-1895 INKTKIPAFRLRASK
+1895 
-1910 RSMLRFGYT
+1910 
-1919 EEQVERMIS
+1919 
-1928 DADYAQAEKAQFEA
+1928 
-1942 SNAKDVDSKQNKLE
+1942 
-1956 LMKQEREIEN
+1956 
-1966 TKALKNVM
+1966 
-1974 SVLAESNSVRF
+1974 
-1985 VGSQIYNALT
+1985 
-1995 AALDNDIKNTSLAL
+1995 
-2009 KNAGVEGISYKG
+2009 
-2021 EEGRCYVVF
+2021 VVF

-2207 LASDEEIEAMALDD
+2207 LASDEEIEAMTLDD

-2631 IFAELKNSLDVQE
+2631 IFAELKNSLDVKE

-2791 TAEATQKLQEIM
+2791 TAEATKKLQEIM

-2818 YKLRIGKKEET
+2818 YRFRIGKKEET

-2900 GVTLERVKPTP
+2900 GVTLEGVKPTP

-2958 LGTGRGF
+2958 LGTGRNH

-2980 LQFNVIPTHLQ
+2980 LQFNVIPAHLQ
-2991 NVIQNI
+2991 DVIQNI

-3007 RLTHAQGFEDL
+3007 RLTHSQGFEDL

-3137 KAGYVT
+3137 KAGYVA

-3525 IAKGVAQTVTAASA
+3525 IAKGFAQTVTAASA

>member
-207 KDAPKIRRELDIIDG
+207 KDAPKVRRELDIIDG

-365 MESAAK
+365 MKGAAK
-371 ATAPQLMKAGMQFGA
+371 ATAPQLLSIGAQFGGW
-386 FRGMVAPEIGDR
+386 RGLAVPETGVR
-398 YDEYKKLRDSKG
+398 YDEYKNLRDANG

-415 DDEAWGNAILGGS
+415 DDEAWRLAVIGGS

-435 VPTFGVLGKLATP
+435 VPTFGVLGKLAMP

-498 QISDDIIMNNIKNDN
+498 QISDDIIMNNIKNAN

-722 AEKLVEQQINLVKTI
+722 AEKLVEQQINLLKTI

-746 PEAQVY
+746 QEAQVY

-957 AVDAAKKIEL
+957 AIDAAKKIEL
-967 QLGGAYNSGSNMNQA
+967 QLGGAFNSGSNMNQA
-982 MFDVSKVGVSSL
+982 MFDVSKRGVSSL
-994 KEFADKVKEVESEG
+994 NGFADKLAVLVKQGTE
-1008 KAPSKVMWVDN
+1008 ASKVMWIDKSVN
-1019 STGVVYPGA
+1019 VIYPGA
-1028 QLKHAITKH
+1028 QLNHAITKH
-1037 ELTEDDL
+1037 NLTEDDL

-1049 GINKL
+1049 GINTL
-1054 TDVYKSKQHEGMFHG
+1054 TDVYTSQQKVGIFMG
-1069 QPIFGKCY
+1069 QPVFGK
-1077 TNGEL
+1077 TAVNGIE
-1082 YFVCLEMRSGG
+1082 YYICLEFSPNGD
-1093 EAVFLTASK
+1093 VYFLTASK
-1102 TNESLFETYKK
+1102 TNDKMYDEYKK
-1113 EHGSERLCSQGE
+1113 EHGSERLCSQSE
-1125 PVPDSNHA
+1125 PVPHSNHA

-1148 GNTLNQMAGEHAKT
+1148 GNTLNQMAGENAKT
-1162 AALDKLEQAKAMAE
+1162 AALDKLEQAKAMVE
-1176 DSSSEE
+1176 DGRTPED

-1204 LEAITLDKLLNDKRA
+1204 LEAISLDKLLNDKRA

-1268 DNEAKSILVHE
+1268 DNEAKSTLVHE

-1303 REEQRILDRQFGSFA
+1303 REEQRILDRQFGSFS

-1536 NTLHGDEQEVQRQ
+1536 NTLHGDEQELQRQ

-1580 YFRKMYQHT
+1580 YFREMYQHT

-1732 IISDWIGK
+1732 IISDWIEK

-1747 VISGNKGSVKQNE
+1747 ILSGNGGSVKKNE
-1760 TFNQTAWHGSPYNF
+1760 
-1774 DSFDL
+1774 
-1779 GAVGNGSGANMHGWG
+1779 
-1794 LYFAGNKKE
+1794 
-1803 IKAYRKLLGKK
+1803 I
-1814 GFGYKVDIPESDSM
+1814 
-1828 MDENTVFKKMPSK
+1828 
-1841 IQQAVTIVYNSF
+1841 
-1853 SDEQKRIFAEKM
+1853 
-1865 LGNLSASKDEVAL
+1865 
-1878 NQSLLD
+1878 
-1884 YKACVRFFDVA
+1884 
-1895 INKTKIPAFRLRASK
+1895 
-1910 RSMLRFGYT
+1910 
-1919 EEQVERMIS
+1919 
-1928 DADYAQAEKAQFEA
+1928 
-1942 SNAKDVDSKQNKLE
+1942 
-1956 LMKQEREIEN
+1956 
-1966 TKALKNVM
+1966 
-1974 SVLAESNSVRF
+1974 
-1985 VGSQIYNALT
+1985 
-1995 AALDNDIKNTSLAL
+1995 
-2009 KNAGVEGISYKG
+2009 
-2021 EEGRCYVVF
+2021 
-2030 DDKAVSIIEKFNQ
+2030 FNQ

-3072 WWPVIENV
+3072 WWPVIENI

-3123 NSMDRDIGATPGIF
+3123 NSMDKDIGATPGIF
-3137 KAGYVT
+3137 KAGYVA

-3525 IAKGVAQTVTAASA
+3525 IAKGFAQTVTAASA